1 MERREGQMT
10 PHRKQV
16 AILKET
22 YRAKQNTAPT
32 GSRRLVSLIL
42 CLCLFLSI
50 LPSGLMTTAL
60 AASGTD
66 TAPDS
71 GAAVTV
77 THKGSAVDSLS
88 LPQDE
93 RTTLTAVCSSGVT
106 DASYQW
112 QILADIASEL
122 WVNIYDATEQS
133 LVLSCALLNS
143 LADDTGSAYVRC
155 RVTASG
161 QTIDS
166 NVVCVTAAR
175 TIPVETGAED
185 EADANAAPTGRV
197 PALRAPARAPAAT
210 SEEYVEITINYLDAV
225 TGESIYKSYQAQ
237 IQRGTAYTSNVI
249 SPAYLGYAPFYN
261 AAAPSDKDAS
271 AAKDNATTIHLD
283 ISDSYSAPTY
293 VVNVYYKAIDV
304 PYAVRYYFQNIH
316 DDTYSENVGL
326 YSVSTAK
333 TGTIISD
340 KELKLPEGKAEGF
353 TKLYHYPEA
362 VAADGSTVFQCYYD
376 RNYYM
381 LKFDMDGGY
390 GTEPVYAR
398 YGTAFIVT
406 APTRHGYEFDGWD
419 DVTNGTGDGKADT
432 LPTTIP
438 AENRTYKALWRTVDT
453 TYTTV
458 YWLQNADDDQYSFIG
473 SVKGSAQSGMTVS
486 GSDSLQADTPLCGNT
501 DTTHAH
507 NTDCNPKNFN
517 QLVYNDTKTQKN
529 VTIKGDGSTTVNV
542 YYDRKAY
549 TLRFFY
555 AREDS
560 DGQFQLVGGTTY
572 PFGNKDKSFRR
583 PDPYNVDNLLDQVND
598 WGNIKNKPQLK
609 DEYTNTYIKR
619 TLDSN
624 GYTYY
629 YLELKARFDAD
640 LSTLWPGDCFKRVPV
655 QDTHHANDAYLY
667 MDKDQWGN
675 YAYLAGWNGEFKVK
689 YTLDNPNSTIK
700 GMFQRLDENL
710 LYGPDEVSED
720 SSDVINFLGYFCNG
734 ADVDWSKPWQWLY
747 KLYVPVLDGD
757 KTDLTYNGT
766 NYKLIKTIDTADNNT
781 DIPHQTQPT
790 LHGFEAS
797 DQHKEN
803 NPKTDDGRESFTA
816 QFFYQR
822 NSYTLTLHNY
832 NEALSTVKL
841 PYQTPLDNYVPKDP
855 AYPSTLEADAY
866 TFGGWYYSS
875 GCYEG
880 TKYQPGD
887 TMPAG
892 NITLYA
898 KWTPVTRTVRFFQ
911 TYDDMLA
918 YEKTDDN
925 TGPIHTSEVTHG
937 TRVGSV
943 KDPTDKSGHG
953 YVFSGWF
960 YMLAGKKTAYA
971 PQDIPVTRDLNV
983 FADWG
988 SHTAQPYLVHYALH
1002 TGEKDPEWTAALHTA
1017 SGGTVPGNNQTFT
1030 VSVGSETRTYVYLT
1044 SDKQFHRQ
1052 IAADSTGYAYQ
1063 GNTRTFYP
1071 KVGDP
1076 LNELYADF
1084 NTGCYPTLASHSIT
1098 VESESDKTAP
1108 KKNVFTFT
1116 YAHTTSISYT
1126 VEYRY
1131 ADNNELISSAPDNGS
1146 VKKFSNKAVVTERF
1160 AVIQDHI
1167 PDAFYKRLILAVKV
1181 EANGSVTSQD
1191 NVVVFYYTQ
1200 NKTHAPYAVHHML
1213 QTLDAALNNQS
1224 GLEKDTSGNYKNY
1237 AEDEARIQGI
1247 GKTGNTLHVTPQ
1259 TFSGFTVGNTGI
1271 QITTEITTAGTT
1283 TTEKNIT
1290 LSGTD
1295 FAITIDKNGTDLYVF
1310 YTRNQQ
1316 NYSVYYLKY
1325 GTPTTDLN
1333 NLVYD
1338 ADDPAHTSG
1347 VLADIKTN
1355 IGKFGQ
1361 TVTGNAKD
1369 IEGWSCVSDKQQTLL
1384 LRSDQKQNNI
1394 FFFYQPVQY
1403 SVDYQ
1408 VWTQG
1413 GGTVSPSKEV
1423 VEGDTPFTG
1432 STPTE
1437 KPGYRFD
1444 GWYLDETCTKPVTIV
1459 EGTVDL
1465 TKNKLVPNKSKLKA
1479 MPKDNTFYAKFVPVL
1494 GDLTITRSNASDDE
1508 GNGDRIFVYRIT
1520 TTKDP
1525 SFELFVSIK
1534 GNGSVTIKNMFCFT
1548 YTIEQQNGWS
1558 WRYADTSR
1566 TVTVTENKN
1575 QTVTFDSAPTTNKWL
1590 NGNSDRKVNGKR

>member
-1 MERREGQMT
+1 MT

-22 YRAKQNTAPT
+22 YRAKQNTTPT
-32 GSRRLVSLIL
+32 GFRRLVSLIL

-93 RTTLTAVCSSGVT
+93 RTTLTAVCASGVT

-112 QILADIASEL
+112 QILADVASEL

-133 LVLSCALLNS
+133 LALSCALLNS

-225 TGESIYKSYQAQ
+225 TRKSIYKSYQAQ
-237 IQRGTAYTSNVI
+237 IAKGTGYTSTVI

-261 AAAPSDKDAS
+261 MAAPSGTDTL
-271 AAKDNATTIHLD
+271 AANDDATTIHLN
-283 ISDSYSAPTY
+283 ILDSYSAPTY

-326 YSVSTAK
+326 YRVSAAK

-340 KELKLPEGKAEGF
+340 DTLKLLAGEAEGF

-406 APTRHGYEFDGWD
+406 APTRHGYEFFGWD
-419 DVTNGTGDGKADT
+419 DVTGGTGDGNPDT

-458 YWLQNADDDQYSFIG
+458 YWLQNADDNQYSFIG
-473 SVKGSAQSGMTVS
+473 SVKGSAQSGTTVS

-501 DTTHAH
+501 DTTHTH
-507 NTDCNPKNFN
+507 NNDCCPKNFD
-517 QLVYNDTKTQKN
+517 QLVYNDTMTDKE

-555 AREDS
+555 ARQNSAD
-560 DGQFQLVGGTTY
+560 QFQLVGGTTY
-572 PFGNKDKSFRR
+572 PFGNKTHDR
-583 PDPYNVDNLLDQVND
+583 PTSYNVDNLLYAVTD
-598 WGNIKNKPQLK
+598 WGNITGVPKLK
-609 DEYTNTYIKR
+609 DEYKGKYTKGTR
-619 TLDSN
+619 DSN

-629 YLELKARFDAD
+629 YLDLNARFDAD
-640 LSTLWPGDCFKRVPV
+640 LSTLWPGDCFDPVPV
-655 QDTHHANDAYLY
+655 QGTHYKNGANQY
-667 MDKDQWGN
+667 MGVGQWGH

-689 YTLDNPNSTIK
+689 YTLDHDNSTIK

-734 ADVDWSKPWQWLY
+734 ADVEWSKPWQWLY
-747 KLYVPVLDGD
+747 ELYVPVLDGE
-757 KTDLTYNGT
+757 TPGPIYNYKGT
-766 NYKLIKTIDTADNNT
+766 NYKLIKTIDTADNN
-781 DIPHQTQPT
+781 DKISHQTQPT
-790 LHGFEAS
+790 LHGFTTNG
-797 DQHKEN
+797 QQQQN
-803 NPKTDDGRESFTA
+803 NGVMSDGRKSFTA
-816 QFFYQR
+816 QFFYKR
-822 NSYTLTLHNY
+822 ESYTLTLHNY
-832 NEALSTVKL
+832 NEAVYTVEL
-841 PYQTPLDNYVPKDP
+841 PYQTPLDTYVSGKPT
-855 AYPSTLEADAY
+855 YPSTLEADAY

-875 GCYEG
+875 GCYDG
-880 TKYQPGD
+880 TEYHSGD
-887 TMPAG
+887 AMPAG
-892 NITLYA
+892 DIALYA

-918 YEKTDDN
+918 YEKT
-925 TGPIHTSEVTHG
+925 GSEADLIEPKKVAHG

-943 KDPTDKSGHG
+943 DDPKDNSGHN
-953 YVFSGWF
+953 YEFRGWF

-1002 TGEKDPEWTAALHTA
+1002 TGETDTEWTAALRTA
-1017 SGGTVPGNNQTFT
+1017 SGGTTPDNNQTFT

-1044 SDKQFHRQ
+1044 SDGQFHQQ

-1108 KKNVFTFT
+1108 VKNVFTFT
-1116 YAHTTSISYT
+1116 YAHATSISYT

-1181 EANGSVTSQD
+1181 DAVGNVTSQD
-1191 NVVVFYYTQ
+1191 NVVVFYYTK
-1200 NKTHAPYAVHHML
+1200 NNTHAPYAVHHML
-1213 QTLDAALNNQS
+1213 QTLDAALNDQS
-1224 GLEKDTSGNYKNY
+1224 GLETDANGNYQNY

-1247 GKTGNTLHVTPQ
+1247 GQTDSTLHVTPQ

-1271 QITTEITTAGTT
+1271 QITTKITTAGTT
-1283 TTEKNIT
+1283 TTERKIT

-1295 FAITIDKNGTDLYVF
+1295 FPITIDRNGTDLYVF
-1310 YTRNQQ
+1310 YTRSDQD
-1316 NYSVYYLKY
+1316 YRVYYLKY
-1325 GTPTTDLN
+1325 GTPTTDLSKLEYN
-1333 NLVYD
+1333 
-1338 ADDPAHTSG
+1338 AADPAHENG
-1347 VLADIKTN
+1347 VLAAVKPDS
-1355 IGKFGQ
+1355 GKFGQ
-1361 TVTGNAKD
+1361 TVTEKAIA

-1408 VWTQG
+1408 VWPQG

-1423 VEGDTPFTG
+1423 VEGDTSFEG

-1437 KPGYRFD
+1437 KPGYRFE
-1444 GWYLDETCTKPVTIV
+1444 GWYLDENCTTPVTAV
-1459 EGTVDL
+1459 EGTVDS
-1465 TKNKLVPNKSKLKA
+1465 TTNKLVPNKGKLEA
-1479 MPKDNTFYAKFVPVL
+1479 MPKGNTFYAKFVPVL
-1494 GDLTITRSNASDDE
+1494 GDLTITRSHASDE
-1508 GNGDRIFVYRIT
+1508 GNGDRVFVYRIT

-1534 GNGSVTIKNMFCFT
+1534 GNGSVTIKNLFCFT

-1558 WRYADTSR
+1558 WRYADTSQ
-1566 TVTVTENKN
+1566 TVTVTEKNN
-1575 QTVTFDSAPTTNKWL
+1575 QTVTFARTPVEDKWL
-1590 NGNSDRKVNGKR
+1590 NGNSDREVNRKR

>member
-22 YRAKQNTAPT
+22 YRAKQNTTPT
-32 GSRRLVSLIL
+32 GFRRLVSLIL

-93 RTTLTAVCSSGVT
+93 RTTLTAVCASDVT

-112 QILADIASEL
+112 QILADVASEL

-133 LVLSCALLNS
+133 LALSCALLNS

-175 TIPVETGAED
+175 TIPVEAGAED

-210 SEEYVEITINYLDAV
+210 SEEYVEIAINYLDAV
-225 TGESIYKSYQAQ
+225 TGKSIYKSYQAQ
-237 IQRGTAYTSNVI
+237 IKKGTSYTSNVI

-261 AAAPSDKDAS
+261 TAKPSDTNTSTAND
-271 AAKDNATTIHLD
+271 DATTIHLN
-283 ISDSYSAPTY
+283 ILDSYSAPTY

-340 KELKLPEGKAEGF
+340 DKLKLSAGEAEGF

-406 APTRHGYEFDGWD
+406 APTRHGYVFAGWD
-419 DVTNGTGDGKADT
+419 DVTGGTGDDHPDT

-438 AENRTYKALWRTVDT
+438 AKNRTYKALWRTVGT

-458 YWLQNADDDQYSFIG
+458 YWLQNADDDKYSFIG
-473 SVKGSAQSGMTVS
+473 SVKGNAQSGTTVS
-486 GSDSLQADTPLCGNT
+486 GGDTLTAKTPLCGNT
-501 DTTHAH
+501 AHTH
-507 NTDCNPKNFN
+507 NDDCYPPNFN
-517 QLVYNDTKTQKN
+517 QLVYNGAKTDQN

-555 AREDS
+555 ARENKNTH
-560 DGQFQLVGGTTY
+560 QFQLVGGTTY
-572 PFGNKDKSFRR
+572 PFGNTSFPR
-583 PDPYNVDNLLDQVND
+583 PNSYTVENLLAQVDD
-598 WGNIKNKPQLK
+598 WGNITGEPQLK
-609 DEYTNTYIKR
+609 TEYADKYTTGS
-619 TLDSN
+619 LVSGD
-624 GYTYY
+624 YTYY
-629 YLELKARFDAD
+629 YLDLNARFDAD
-640 LSTLWPGDCFKRVPV
+640 LSALWPGDCFKPVPV
-655 QDTHHANDAYLY
+655 QDTHYKNKANEH
-667 MDKDQWGN
+667 MGEGQWGH

-689 YTLDNPNSTIK
+689 YTLDHGNSTIK

-734 ADVDWSKPWQWLY
+734 ADVSWSKPWQWQY
-747 KLYVPVLDGD
+747 ELYVPVLDGQAFD
-757 KTDLTYNGT
+757 RTYNGK
-766 NYKLIKTIDTADNNT
+766 NYKLFKTIDTADNNE
-781 DIPHQTQPT
+781 DISDQTQPT
-790 LHGFEAS
+790 LHGFTTGGKQWEKNDDKS
-797 DQHKEN
+797 
-803 NPKTDDGRESFTA
+803 DGRKSFTA
-816 QFFYQR
+816 RFFYER
-822 NSYTLTLHNY
+822 EFYTLTLHNY
-832 NEALSTVKL
+832 NEAVSTFEL
-841 PYQTPLDNYVPKDP
+841 PYQTPLDNYVSGKPT
-855 AYPSTLEADAY
+855 YPSTLEADAY
-866 TFGGWYYSS
+866 TFDGWYYSS
-875 GCYEG
+875 GCYDG
-880 TKYQPGD
+880 TEYHSGD
-887 TMPAG
+887 AMPAG
-892 NITLYA
+892 DIALYA
-898 KWTPVTRTVRFFQ
+898 KWTPVTRAVRFFQ
-911 TYDDMLA
+911 TYDAMLA
-918 YEKTDDN
+918 YEKT
-925 TGPIHTSEVTHG
+925 GSEAGLIEPYKVAHG

-943 KDPTDKSGHG
+943 EDPKDNSGHN
-953 YVFSGWF
+953 YEFSGWF

-988 SHTAQPYLVHYALH
+988 SHTAQPYLIHYALH
-1002 TGEKDPEWTAALHTA
+1002 TGEKDTKWTAALHTA
-1017 SGGTVPGNNQTFT
+1017 SGQATPDNNQTFT

-1044 SDKQFHRQ
+1044 SDHRFHRQ

-1076 LNELYADF
+1076 LNELYAGF

-1108 KKNVFTFT
+1108 VKNVFTFT
-1116 YAHTTSISYT
+1116 YARAERIFYT

-1131 ADNNELISSAPDNGS
+1131 ADNNELISLAPDNGS
-1146 VKKFSNKAVVTERF
+1146 VKKSSDKAVVTERF
-1160 AVIQDHI
+1160 AVIQDYI
-1167 PDAFYKRLILAVKV
+1167 PDAFYKRLILAVNVDADGK
-1181 EANGSVTSQD
+1181 VTSQD
-1191 NVVVFYYTQ
+1191 NVVVFYYTK
-1200 NKTHAPYAVHHML
+1200 NNTHAPYAVHHML
-1213 QTLDAALNNQS
+1213 QTLDAALKDQS
-1224 GLEKDTSGNYKNY
+1224 ELETDANGNYKYY

-1247 GKTGNTLHVTPQ
+1247 GETGRTLSVTPQ

-1283 TTEKNIT
+1283 TTERKIT
-1290 LSGTD
+1290 RSGTD
-1295 FAITIDKNGTDLYVF
+1295 FAITIDQNGTDLYVF

-1316 NYSVYYLKY
+1316 EYSVYYLKY

-1333 NLVYD
+1333 NLVYNGD
-1338 ADDPAHTSG
+1338 SAHENG
-1347 VLADIKTN
+1347 VLAAVKPDS
-1355 IGKFGQ
+1355 GKFGQ
-1361 TVTGNAKD
+1361 TVTEKAIA

-1408 VWTQG
+1408 VWPQG

-1423 VEGDTPFTG
+1423 VEGDTSFEG
-1432 STPTE
+1432 STPTA
-1437 KPGYRFD
+1437 KPGYRFER
-1444 GWYLDETCTKPVTIV
+1444 WYLDENCTTPVTDQ
-1459 EGTVDL
+1459 GTVVS
-1465 TKNKLVPNKSKLKA
+1465 TTNRLVPNKSELEA
-1479 MPKDNTFYAKFVPVL
+1479 MPKVNTFYAKFVPVL
-1494 GDLTITRSNASDDE
+1494 GDLTITRSHASNE
-1508 GNGDRIFVYRIT
+1508 GKGDRVFVYRIKAT
-1520 TTKDP
+1520 EDP

-1534 GNGSVTIKNMFCFT
+1534 GNGSVTIKNLFCFT

-1558 WRYADTSR
+1558 WRYADTSQ
-1566 TVTVTENKN
+1566 TVTVTEGGNAE
-1575 QTVTFDSAPTTNKWL
+1575 VTFASAPARNKWL
-1590 NGNSDRKVNGKR
+1590 NGSSDRKVNGKR

>member
-1 MERREGQMT
+1 
-10 PHRKQV
+10 
-16 AILKET
+16 
-22 YRAKQNTAPT
+22 
-32 GSRRLVSLIL
+32 
-42 CLCLFLSI
+42 
-50 LPSGLMTTAL
+50 MTTAL

-93 RTTLTAVCSSGVT
+93 RTTLTAVCASDVT

-133 LVLSCALLNS
+133 LALSCALLNS

-161 QTIDS
+161 HTIDS

-225 TGESIYKSYQAQ
+225 TGKSIYKSYQAQ
-237 IQRGTAYTSNVI
+237 IAKGTGYTSNVI

-261 AAAPSDKDAS
+261 TANPSGTDTS
-271 AAKDNATTIHLD
+271 AAIDDATTIHLD
-283 ISDSYSAPTY
+283 ILDSYSAPTY

-316 DDTYSENVGL
+316 DDTYSEDVGL
-326 YSVSTAK
+326 YRVSAAK

-340 KELKLPEGKAEGF
+340 KALKLPEGKAEGF

-406 APTRHGYEFDGWD
+406 APTRHGYEFVGWD
-419 DVTNGTGDGKADT
+419 DVTGGTGDGNRDT

-473 SVKGSAQSGMTVS
+473 SVKGSAQSGTTVS
-486 GSDSLQADTPLCGNT
+486 GSDSLRANTPLCGNS
-501 DTTHAH
+501 DTAH
-507 NTDCNPKNFN
+507 IHNDDCYPQNFD
-517 QLVYNDTKTQKN
+517 QLVYNDAKTQKN
-529 VTIKGDGSTTVNV
+529 VTINGDGSTTVNV

-555 AREDS
+555 AREDKNTH
-560 DGQFQLVGGTTY
+560 QFQLVGGTTY
-572 PFGNKDKSFRR
+572 PFGNKGTSFRR
-583 PDPYNVDNLLDQVND
+583 PEPYNVEKLLAAVTA
-598 WGNIKNKPQLK
+598 WGNITGKPQLK
-609 DEYTNTYIKR
+609 DEYADKYTP
-619 TLDSN
+619 DSLVS
-624 GYTYY
+624 GDYTYY
-629 YLELKARFDAD
+629 YLDLNARFDAD
-640 LSTLWPGDCFKRVPV
+640 LSTLWPGDCFERVRV
-655 QDTHHANDAYLY
+655 QGTHHANDAYLY
-667 MDKDQWGN
+667 MDNDQWGN

-689 YTLDNPNSTIK
+689 YTHDKANSTIK

-710 LYGPDEVSED
+710 LYDSSEG
-720 SSDVINFLGYFCNG
+720 SSDVVNFLGYFCNG
-734 ADVDWSKPWQWLY
+734 ADVDWIKPWQWLY
-747 KLYVPVLDGD
+747 ELYVPVLDGE
-757 KTDLTYNGT
+757 TPGPIYNYKGT
-766 NYKLIKTIDTADNNT
+766 NYKLIKTIDTADNNRGIS
-781 DIPHQTQPT
+781 DQTQPT
-790 LHGFEAS
+790 LHGFKVF
-797 DQHKEN
+797 DQQPKD
-803 NPKTDDGRESFTA
+803 NPKTVDGRESFTA
-816 QFFYQR
+816 RFFYER
-822 NSYTLTLHNY
+822 ESYTLTLHNY
-832 NEALSTVKL
+832 NEAESTSEL
-841 PYQTPLDNYVPKDP
+841 PYQTPLDTYVRDEPT
-855 AYPSTLEADAY
+855 YPSTLEADAY

-875 GCYEG
+875 GCYDG

-892 NITLYA
+892 DIALYA

-911 TYDDMLA
+911 TYDDMLD
-918 YEKTDDN
+918 YEKTGN
-925 TGPIHTSEVTHG
+925 EAGLIKTYNVAHG

-943 KDPTDKSGHG
+943 PNPEDESGHD
-953 YVFSGWF
+953 YAFNGWF

-1002 TGEKDPEWTAALHTA
+1002 TGETETKWTAALHTA
-1017 SGGTVPGNNQTFT
+1017 SGETAPGNNQTFT

-1044 SDKQFHRQ
+1044 SDHRFHRQ

-1098 VESESDKTAP
+1098 VEFESDKTAP
-1108 KKNVFTFT
+1108 VKNVFTFT
-1116 YAHTTSISYT
+1116 YAHATSISYT

-1131 ADNNELISSAPDNGS
+1131 ADNNELISSAPYSGKVPKSSD
-1146 VKKFSNKAVVTERF
+1146 KAVVTERF

-1181 EANGSVTSQD
+1181 DADGKVTSQD

-1224 GLEKDTSGNYKNY
+1224 ELEKDTSGNYKYY

-1247 GKTGNTLHVTPQ
+1247 GQTGSTLPVTPQ

-1271 QITTEITTAGTT
+1271 QITTAGTT
-1283 TTEKNIT
+1283 PTKMETTP
-1290 LSGTD
+1290 SGTY
-1295 FAITIDKNGTDLYVF
+1295 FPITIDQNGTDLYVF
-1310 YTRNQQ
+1310 YTRSNQ

-1325 GTPTTDLN
+1325 GTSTKDLSK
-1333 NLVYD
+1333 LVYN

-1347 VLADIKTN
+1347 VLAAVKPDS
-1355 IGKFGQ
+1355 GKFGQ
-1361 TVTGNAKD
+1361 TVTAKAIA

-1384 LRSDQKQNNI
+1384 LRSDEKQNNI
-1394 FFFYQPVQY
+1394 FFFYLPVQY
-1403 SVDYQ
+1403 RVDYQ
-1408 VWTQG
+1408 VWPQG

-1423 VEGDTPFTG
+1423 VEGDTLFKG

-1437 KPGYRFD
+1437 KPGYRFA
-1444 GWYLDETCTKPVTIV
+1444 GWYLDENCTEPVTDV
-1459 EGTVDL
+1459 EGTVYS
-1465 TKNKLVPNKSKLKA
+1465 TTNRLVPNKSKLEA

-1494 GDLTITRSNASDDE
+1494 GDLTITRSHASNE
-1508 GNGDRIFVYRIT
+1508 GKGDRVFVYRI
-1520 TTKDP
+1520 KAAEDP

-1534 GNGSVTIKNMFCFT
+1534 GNGSVTIKDLFCFT

-1558 WRYADTSR
+1558 WRYADTS
-1566 TVTVTENKN
+1566 
-1575 QTVTFDSAPTTNKWL
+1575 QTVKVTKDGNAEVTFAGAPTKDKWL
-1590 NGNSDRKVNGKR
+1590 NGSSDRKVNGKR

>member
-1 MERREGQMT
+1 
-10 PHRKQV
+10 
-16 AILKET
+16 
-22 YRAKQNTAPT
+22 
-32 GSRRLVSLIL
+32 
-42 CLCLFLSI
+42 
-50 LPSGLMTTAL
+50 MTTAL

-93 RTTLTAVCSSGVT
+93 RTTLTAVCASDVT

-133 LVLSCALLNS
+133 LALSCALLNS

-210 SEEYVEITINYLDAV
+210 SGEYVEITINYLDAV
-225 TGESIYKSYQAQ
+225 TGKSIYKSYQAQ
-237 IQRGTAYTSNVI
+237 IAKGTGYTSNVI

-261 AAAPSDKDAS
+261 AAKPSGTDTL
-271 AAKDNATTIHLD
+271 AANDDATTIHLN
-283 ISDSYSAPTY
+283 ILDSYSAPTY

-316 DDTYSENVGL
+316 DDTYSEDVGL
-326 YSVSTAK
+326 YRVAAAK

-340 KELKLPEGKAEGF
+340 EALKLTDSEKAKGF

-406 APTRHGYEFDGWD
+406 APTRHGYEFFGWD
-419 DVTNGTGDGKADT
+419 DVTDGTGDGNPDT

-438 AENRTYKALWRTVDT
+438 AKNRTYKALWRTVDT

-458 YWLQNADDDQYSFIG
+458 YWLQNADDNEYSFIG
-473 SVKGSAQSGMTVS
+473 SVKGNAQSGTTVS
-486 GSDSLQADTPLCGNT
+486 GSDSLRADTPLCGNS
-501 DTTHAH
+501 DTAHTH
-507 NTDCNPKNFN
+507 NTACYPKNFD
-517 QLVYNDTKTQKN
+517 QLVYNDTMTDKE

-555 AREDS
+555 ARKNSAD
-560 DGQFQLVGGTTY
+560 QFQLVGGTTY
-572 PFGNKDKSFRR
+572 PFGNTSFPR
-583 PDPYNVDNLLDQVND
+583 PDPYNVENLLAKVKVTD
-598 WGNIKNKPQLK
+598 WGNIKNEPQLK
-609 DEYTNTYIKR
+609 DEYTNTYTKR
-619 TLDSN
+619 TLDSD

-640 LSTLWPGDCFKRVPV
+640 LSALWPGDCFKRVPV
-655 QDTHHANDAYLY
+655 QGTHHANDAYLY
-667 MDKDQWGN
+667 MDNDQWGN

-689 YTLDNPNSTIK
+689 YTHDNANSTIK

-710 LYGPDEVSED
+710 LYDSSEG
-720 SSDVINFLGYFCNG
+720 SSDVVNFLGYFCNG

-747 KLYVPVLDGD
+747 KLYVPVLDGETPD
-757 KTDLTYNGT
+757 PIYEYDGKKYT
-766 NYKLIKTIDTADNNT
+766 LIKTIDTADNN
-781 DIPHQTQPT
+781 DGISHQTQPT
-790 LHGFEAS
+790 LHGFTTNGQQQLDNHDTS
-797 DQHKEN
+797 
-803 NPKTDDGRESFTA
+803 DGRESFTA
-816 QFFYQR
+816 QFFYER
-822 NSYTLTLHNY
+822 ESYTLTLHNY
-832 NEALSTVKL
+832 NEAESTSEL
-841 PYQTPLDNYVPKDP
+841 PYQTPLDTYVRDEPT
-855 AYPSTLEADAY
+855 YPSKLEADAY

-911 TYDDMLA
+911 TYDAMLA
-918 YEKTDDN
+918 YEKTGN
-925 TGPIHTSEVTHG
+925 EAGLIKASEVAHG
-937 TRVGSV
+937 AKVGSV
-943 KDPTDKSGHG
+943 ENPTDNSGHR
-953 YVFSGWF
+953 YDFSGWF

-1002 TGEKDPEWTAALHTA
+1002 TGETETKWTDALDTA
-1017 SGGTVPGNNQTFT
+1017 SGGTAPGNNQTFT

-1108 KKNVFTFT
+1108 VKNVFTFT
-1116 YAHTTSISYT
+1116 YAHTESISYT

-1131 ADNNELISSAPDNGS
+1131 ADNNELIPSAPNSGS

-1160 AVIQDHI
+1160 AVIQDYI

-1181 EANGSVTSQD
+1181 DADGKVTSQD
-1191 NVVVFYYTQ
+1191 NVVVFYYTK

-1224 GLEKDTSGNYKNY
+1224 ELEKDTSGNYKYY

-1247 GKTGNTLHVTPQ
+1247 GQTGSTLHVTPQ

-1271 QITTEITTAGTT
+1271 QITTAGTT
-1283 TTEKNIT
+1283 PTKMETTP
-1290 LSGTD
+1290 SGTY
-1295 FAITIDKNGTDLYVF
+1295 FPITIDQNGTDLYVF
-1310 YTRNQQ
+1310 YTRSNQ

-1325 GTPTTDLN
+1325 GTSTKDLSK
-1333 NLVYD
+1333 LVYN

-1347 VLADIKTN
+1347 VLAAVKPDS
-1355 IGKFGQ
+1355 GKFGQ
-1361 TVTGNAKD
+1361 TVTAKAIA

-1384 LRSDQKQNNI
+1384 LRSDEKQNNI

-1423 VEGDTPFTG
+1423 VEGDTPFEG

-1444 GWYLDETCTKPVTIV
+1444 GWYLDENCTKHVTAV
-1459 EGTVDL
+1459 EGTVDS
-1465 TKNKLVPNKSKLKA
+1465 TTNRLVPNKSKLEA

-1494 GDLTITRSNASDDE
+1494 GDLTITRSNASNE
-1508 GNGDRIFVYRIT
+1508 GKGDRVFVYRIT

-1534 GNGSVTIKNMFCFT
+1534 GNGSVTIKNLFCFT

-1558 WRYADTSR
+1558 WRYADTSQ
-1566 TVTVTENKN
+1566 TVKVTEGGSNA
-1575 QTVTFDSAPTTNKWL
+1575 VTFASAPARNKWL
-1590 NGNSDRKVNGKR
+1590 NGSSDREVNRKR

>member
-1 MERREGQMT
+1 
-10 PHRKQV
+10 
-16 AILKET
+16 
-22 YRAKQNTAPT
+22 
-32 GSRRLVSLIL
+32 
-42 CLCLFLSI
+42 
-50 LPSGLMTTAL
+50 MTTAL

-93 RTTLTAVCSSGVT
+93 RTTLTAVCASDVT

-112 QILADIASEL
+112 QILADVASEL

-133 LVLSCALLNS
+133 LALSCALLNS

-175 TIPVETGAED
+175 TIPVEAGAED

-210 SEEYVEITINYLDAV
+210 SEEYVEIAINYLDAV
-225 TGESIYKSYQAQ
+225 TRKSIYKSYQAQ
-237 IQRGTAYTSNVI
+237 IKKGTSYTSNVI

-261 AAAPSDKDAS
+261 TAKPSGTDTS
-271 AAKDNATTIHLD
+271 AATDDATTIHLN
-283 ISDSYSAPTY
+283 ILDSYSAPTY

-326 YSVSTAK
+326 YRVSAAK

-340 KELKLPEGKAEGF
+340 DKLKLSAGEAEGF

-406 APTRHGYEFDGWD
+406 APTRHGYEFFGWD
-419 DVTNGTGDGKADT
+419 DVTGGTGDGNPDT

-438 AENRTYKALWRTVDT
+438 AKNRTYKALWRTVDT

-473 SVKGSAQSGMTVS
+473 SVKDSAQSGTTVS
-486 GSDSLQADTPLCGNT
+486 GSDSLRADTPLCGNT
-501 DTTHAH
+501 DTTHTH
-507 NTDCNPKNFN
+507 DTDCYPQNFD
-517 QLVYNDTKTQKN
+517 QLVYNDAKTQKN

-555 AREDS
+555 ARENKNTH
-560 DGQFQLVGGTTY
+560 QFQLVGGTTY
-572 PFGNKDKSFRR
+572 PFGNTAYDR
-583 PDPYNVDNLLDQVND
+583 PTSYTVENLLAAVTA
-598 WGNIKNKPQLK
+598 WGDITGEPQLK
-609 DEYTNTYIKR
+609 TEYADKYTK
-619 TLDSN
+619 DSLVS
-624 GYTYY
+624 GDYTYY
-629 YLELKARFDAD
+629 YLDLNARFDAN
-640 LSTLWPGDCFKRVPV
+640 LAKLWPGDCFKPVPV
-655 QDTHHANDAYLY
+655 QGTHYKNGANQY
-667 MDKDQWGN
+667 MGEGQWGR
-675 YAYLAGWNGEFKVK
+675 YAYQAGWNGEFKVK

-710 LYGPDEVSED
+710 LYGPGEVSED
-720 SSDVINFLGYFCNG
+720 SSNVINFLGYFCNG
-734 ADVDWSKPWQWLY
+734 ADVDWSKPWQWE
-747 KLYVPVLDGD
+747 LYVPVLDGE
-757 KTDLTYNGT
+757 TSDLIYEYAGKKYT
-766 NYKLIKTIDTADNNT
+766 LFKTIDTADNNT
-781 DIPHQTQPT
+781 IIGEQTQPT
-790 LHGFEAS
+790 LHGFTTNG
-797 DQHKEN
+797 QQQQN
-803 NPKTDDGRESFTA
+803 NPVMSDGRESYTA
-816 QFFYQR
+816 RFFYER
-822 NSYTLTLHNY
+822 ESYTLTLHNY
-832 NEALSTVKL
+832 NEAVSTFEL
-841 PYQTPLDNYVPKDP
+841 PYQTPLDTYVRDEPKH
-855 AYPSTLEADAY
+855 PSKLEAGAY

-898 KWTPVTRTVRFFQ
+898 KWTPVERTVRFFQ

-918 YEKTDDN
+918 YEKT
-925 TGPIHTSEVTHG
+925 GSEASLIEPKKVAHG

-943 KDPTDKSGHG
+943 DDPIDASGHN
-953 YVFSGWF
+953 YEFSGWF

-1002 TGEKDPEWTAALHTA
+1002 TGEKDTEWTAALHTA
-1017 SGGTVPGNNQTFT
+1017 SGGTAPDNNQTFT

-1108 KKNVFTFT
+1108 KENVFTFT

-1131 ADNNELISSAPDNGS
+1131 ADNNELISSAPNSGRETKS
-1146 VKKFSNKAVVTERF
+1146 SAKAVVTERF
-1160 AVIQDHI
+1160 AVIQNYI

-1181 EANGSVTSQD
+1181 EADGKVTSQD
-1191 NVVVFYYTQ
+1191 NVVVFYYTK
-1200 NKTHAPYAVHHML
+1200 NNTHAPYAVHHML
-1213 QTLDAALNNQS
+1213 QTLDAALHNQS
-1224 GLEKDTSGNYKNY
+1224 GLETDANGNYQNY

-1247 GKTGNTLHVTPQ
+1247 GQTGRTLPVTPQ

-1283 TTEKNIT
+1283 TTERKIT

-1295 FAITIDKNGTDLYVF
+1295 FPITIDRNGTDLYVF

-1316 NYSVYYLKY
+1316 KYNVYYLKY

-1338 ADDPAHTSG
+1338 ADDPAHENG
-1347 VLADIKTN
+1347 VLANVTTSR
-1355 IGKFGQ
+1355 GKFGQ
-1361 TVTGNAKD
+1361 TVTENAKD
-1369 IEGWSCVSDKQQTLL
+1369 IAGWSCVSDKQQTLL
-1384 LRSDQKQNNI
+1384 LRSDEKQNNI

-1403 SVDYQ
+1403 NVDYQ
-1408 VWTQG
+1408 VWPQG

-1423 VEGDTPFTG
+1423 VEGDTSFEG

-1437 KPGYRFD
+1437 KPGYRFE
-1444 GWYLDETCTKPVTIV
+1444 GWYLDENCTEPVTVV
-1459 EGTVDL
+1459 EGTVDP
-1465 TKNKLVPNKSKLKA
+1465 TTNRLVPDKSELEA
-1479 MPKDNTFYAKFVPVL
+1479 MPKVNTFYAKFVPVL
-1494 GDLTITRSNASDDE
+1494 GDLTITRSHASNE
-1508 GNGDRIFVYRIT
+1508 GKGDRVFVYRIKAT
-1520 TTKDP
+1520 EDP

-1534 GNGSVTIKNMFCFT
+1534 GNGSVTIKNLFCFT

-1558 WRYADTSR
+1558 WRYADTSQ
-1566 TVTVTENKN
+1566 TVTVTEDDCKV
-1575 QTVTFDSAPTTNKWL
+1575 VTFGNAAVKNKWL
-1590 NGNSDRKVNGKR
+1590 NGNSEREVNRKR

>member
-1 MERREGQMT
+1 M
-10 PHRKQV
+10 
-16 AILKET
+16 KET
-22 YRAKQNTAPT
+22 YRAKQNTTPT

-93 RTTLTAVCSSGVT
+93 RTTLTAVCASDVT

-133 LVLSCALLNS
+133 LALSCALLNS

-166 NVVCVTAAR
+166 NIVCVTAAR

-197 PALRAPARAPAAT
+197 PALRAPARTPAAT

-225 TGESIYKSYQAQ
+225 TKESIYKSYQAQ
-237 IQRGTAYTSNVI
+237 IAKGTGYTSNVI

-261 AAAPSDKDAS
+261 MANPSGTVTS
-271 AAKDNATTIHLD
+271 AAINDATTIHLN
-283 ISDSYSAPTY
+283 ITTSYSAPTY

-316 DDTYSENVGL
+316 DDTYSEDVGL
-326 YSVSTAK
+326 YRVSAAK

-340 KELKLPEGKAEGF
+340 DALKLSAGEAEGF

-406 APTRHGYEFDGWD
+406 APTRHGYEFVGWD
-419 DVTNGTGDGKADT
+419 DMTGGEGDGNPDT

-438 AENRTYKALWRTVDT
+438 AKNRTYKALWRTVDT

-458 YWLQNADDDQYSFIG
+458 YWLQNADDNEYSFIG
-473 SVKGSAQSGMTVS
+473 SVKGNAQSGTTVS
-486 GSDSLQADTPLCGNT
+486 GSDSLRADTPLCGNN
-501 DTTHAH
+501 DTTHIH
-507 NTDCNPKNFN
+507 DSNCCPKNFN
-517 QLVYNDTKTQKN
+517 QLVYNSTKTDQV
-529 VTIKGDGSTTVNV
+529 VTINGDGSTTVNV

-555 AREDS
+555 ARKDNS
-560 DGQFQLVGGTTY
+560 TGQFQLVGGTTY
-572 PFGNKDKSFRR
+572 PFGNTAFPR
-583 PDPYNVDNLLDQVND
+583 PTSYTVDNLLDAVND
-598 WGNIKNKPQLK
+598 WGNIKNEPQLK
-609 DEYTNTYIKR
+609 TAYKNTYTMD

-629 YLELKARFDAD
+629 YLELTARFDAD
-640 LSTLWPGDCFKRVPV
+640 LSTLWPGDCFKPVPV
-655 QDTHHANDAYLY
+655 QDIHYKNGANQH
-667 MDKDQWGN
+667 MGEGQWGH

-689 YTLDNPNSTIK
+689 YTLDHDNSTIK

-710 LYGPDEVSED
+710 LYGPDEGPSNE
-720 SSDVINFLGYFCNG
+720 INFLGYFCNG

-747 KLYVPVLDGD
+747 ELYVPVLDGE
-757 KTDLTYNGT
+757 TPDLIYEYDGKS
-766 NYKLIKTIDTADNNT
+766 YKLFKTIDTADNNRE
-781 DIPHQTQPT
+781 ISHQTQPT
-790 LHGFEAS
+790 LHGFTTGG
-797 DQHKEN
+797 QQQQN
-803 NPKTDDGRESFTA
+803 NPVMSDGRESYTA
-816 QFFYQR
+816 RFFYER
-822 NSYTLTLHNY
+822 ESYTLTLHNY
-832 NEALSTVKL
+832 NEAVSTVKL
-841 PYQTPLDNYVPKDP
+841 PYQTPLAPSVPQEPD
-855 AYPSTLEADAY
+855 YPSKLEAGAY
-866 TFGGWYYSS
+866 TFDGWYYSS
-875 GCYEG
+875 GCYDG
-880 TKYQPGD
+880 TEYQSGD
-887 TMPAG
+887 AMPAG
-892 NITLYA
+892 DITLYA

-918 YEKTDDN
+918 YEKTGDI
-925 TGPIHTSEVTHG
+925 TGLIQISEVTHG
-937 TRVGSV
+937 AKVGSV
-943 KDPTDKSGHG
+943 TNPTDKSGHS
-953 YVFSGWF
+953 YDFSGWF
-960 YMLAGKKTAYA
+960 YMLAGKKTAYT

-1002 TGEKDPEWTAALHTA
+1002 TGETDTEWTAALHTA
-1017 SGGTVPGNNQTFT
+1017 SGGTTPDNNQTFT
-1030 VSVGSETRTYVYLT
+1030 VSVAGETRTYVYLT
-1044 SDKQFHRQ
+1044 SDKRFHQQ

-1098 VESESDKTAP
+1098 VEFESNKTAP
-1108 KKNVFTFT
+1108 VKNVFTFT
-1116 YAHTTSISYT
+1116 YARATSISYT

-1131 ADNNELISSAPDNGS
+1131 ADNNELISSAPYSGRVPKSSD
-1146 VKKFSNKAVVTERF
+1146 KAVVTERF
-1160 AVIQDHI
+1160 AVIQDYI

-1181 EANGSVTSQD
+1181 DADGYVTSQD
-1191 NVVVFYYTQ
+1191 NVVVFYYTK
-1200 NKTHAPYAVHHML
+1200 NNTHAPYAVHHML
-1213 QTLDAALNNQS
+1213 QTLDAALHNQS
-1224 GLEKDTSGNYKNY
+1224 GLEKDASGNYKNY

-1247 GKTGNTLHVTPQ
+1247 GQTGSTLPVTPQ
-1259 TFSGFTVGNTGI
+1259 IFSGFTVGNTGI

-1295 FAITIDKNGTDLYVF
+1295 FPITIDKNGTDLYVF

-1316 NYSVYYLKY
+1316 EYNVYYLKY
-1325 GTPTTDLN
+1325 GTSTQDLST
-1333 NLVYD
+1333 LVYNP
-1338 ADDPAHTSG
+1338 ADPAHENG
-1347 VLADIKTN
+1347 VLAAVKPDS
-1355 IGKFGQ
+1355 GKFGQ
-1361 TVTGNAKD
+1361 TVTETAKD
-1369 IEGWSCVSDKQQTLL
+1369 IAGWSCVSDEQQTLL
-1384 LRSDQKQNNI
+1384 LRSDEKQNNI
-1394 FFFYQPVQY
+1394 FFFYLPVQY

-1408 VWTQG
+1408 VWPQG

-1423 VEGDTPFTG
+1423 VEGDTSFKG
-1432 STPTE
+1432 STPTA
-1437 KPGYRFD
+1437 KPGYRFA
-1444 GWYLDETCTKPVTIV
+1444 GWYLDETCRKPVTVV
-1459 EGTVDL
+1459 EGTVDS
-1465 TKNKLVPNKSKLKA
+1465 TTNRLVPNKSKLEA

-1494 GDLTITRSNASDDE
+1494 GDLTITRSNASSDE
-1508 GNGDRIFVYRIT
+1508 GSGDRIFVYRI
-1520 TTKDP
+1520 KAAEDP

-1558 WRYADTSR
+1558 WRYADTSQ
-1566 TVTVTENKN
+1566 TVKVTENNN
-1575 QTVTFDSAPTTNKWL
+1575 QTVTFGNAAVENKWL
-1590 NGNSDRKVNGKR
+1590 NGSSEREVNRKR

>member
-1 MERREGQMT
+1 MT

-22 YRAKQNTAPT
+22 YRAKQNTTPT
-32 GSRRLVSLIL
+32 GFRRLVSLIL

-93 RTTLTAVCSSGVT
+93 RTTLTAVCASDVT

-112 QILADIASEL
+112 QILADVASEL

-133 LVLSCALLNS
+133 LALSCALLNS

-225 TGESIYKSYQAQ
+225 TRKSIYKSYQAQ
-237 IQRGTAYTSNVI
+237 IAKGTGYTSNVI

-261 AAAPSDKDAS
+261 AAAPSGADTS
-271 AAKDNATTIHLD
+271 AANDDATTIHLN
-283 ISDSYSAPTY
+283 ILDSYSAPTY

-326 YSVSTAK
+326 YSVSAAK

-419 DVTNGTGDGKADT
+419 DVTDGTGDGDPDT

-438 AENRTYKALWRTVDT
+438 AKNRTYKALWRTVDT

-473 SVKGSAQSGMTVS
+473 SVKGSAPSGTTVS
-486 GSDSLQADTPLCGNT
+486 GGDSLQADTPLCGNT
-501 DTTHAH
+501 EHKH
-507 NTDCNPKNFN
+507 NSDCYPPNFN

-555 AREDS
+555 ARENKNTH
-560 DGQFQLVGGTTY
+560 QFQLVGGTTY
-572 PFGNKDKSFRR
+572 PFGNKGTSFHR
-583 PDPYNVDNLLDQVND
+583 PDPYNVENLLDKVTA
-598 WGNIKNKPQLK
+598 WGNITGVPQLK
-609 DEYTNTYIKR
+609 TEYMNTYTTG

-629 YLELKARFDAD
+629 YLDLNARFDAD
-640 LSTLWPGDCFKRVPV
+640 LSTLQPGDCFKPVRVAE
-655 QDTHHANDAYLY
+655 THTSNKANEY
-667 MDKDQWGN
+667 MGEGQWGH

-689 YTLDNPNSTIK
+689 YTLDHDNSTIK

-710 LYGPDEVSED
+710 LYGPGEGPSNE
-720 SSDVINFLGYFCNG
+720 INFLGYFCNG
-734 ADVDWSKPWQWLY
+734 ADVDWSQPWQWLY
-747 KLYVPVLDGD
+747 ELYVPVLDGE
-757 KTDLTYNGT
+757 TPDLIYEYAGKK
-766 NYKLIKTIDTADNNT
+766 YKLFKTIDTADNN
-781 DIPHQTQPT
+781 DGISHQTQPT
-790 LHGFEAS
+790 LHGFTT
-797 DQHKEN
+797 DGQQQQN
-803 NPKTDDGRESFTA
+803 NGVMSDGRESYTA
-816 QFFYQR
+816 RFFYER
-822 NSYTLTLHNY
+822 EPYTLTLHNY
-832 NEALSTVKL
+832 NEAVFTVEL
-841 PYQTPLDNYVPKDP
+841 PYQTPLDKYVSGEPT
-855 AYPSTLEADAY
+855 YPSTLEAGAY

-875 GCYEG
+875 GCYDG

-887 TMPAG
+887 IMPAG
-892 NITLYA
+892 DIALYA

-918 YEKTDDN
+918 YEKTGST
-925 TGPIHTSEVTHG
+925 TGPIHTYKVAHG

-943 KDPTDKSGHG
+943 PNPEDESGHD
-953 YVFSGWF
+953 YAFNGWF

-1002 TGEKDPEWTAALHTA
+1002 TGEKDTEWTAALHTA
-1017 SGGTVPGNNQTFT
+1017 SGQATPDNNQTFT

-1044 SDKQFHRQ
+1044 SDHRFHQQ

-1098 VESESDKTAP
+1098 VEFESDKTAP
-1108 KKNVFTFT
+1108 VKNVFTFT
-1116 YAHTTSISYT
+1116 YACATSISYT

-1131 ADNNELISSAPDNGS
+1131 ADNNELISLAPDNGS
-1146 VKKFSNKAVVTERF
+1146 VKKSSDKAVVTERF
-1160 AVIQDHI
+1160 AVIQDYI

-1181 EANGSVTSQD
+1181 DADGKVTSQD

-1213 QTLDAALNNQS
+1213 QTLDAALHNHS
-1224 GLEKDTSGNYKNY
+1224 ELETDANGNYKYY
-1237 AEDEARIQGI
+1237 AEDEAHIQGI
-1247 GKTGNTLHVTPQ
+1247 GETGSTLPVTPQ
-1259 TFSGFTVGNTGI
+1259 AFSGFTVGNTGI
-1271 QITTEITTAGTT
+1271 QITTAGTT
-1283 TTEKNIT
+1283 TTEMKIT
-1290 LSGTD
+1290 PSGTY
-1295 FAITIDKNGTDLYVF
+1295 FPITIDPNGTDLYVF
-1310 YTRNQQ
+1310 YTRSDQ

-1325 GTPTTDLN
+1325 GTPTKDLSK
-1333 NLVYD
+1333 LVYNGGSV
-1338 ADDPAHTSG
+1338 HENG
-1347 VLADIKTN
+1347 VLAAVKSGS
-1355 IGKFGQ
+1355 GKFGQ
-1361 TVTGNAKD
+1361 TVTEEAIA
-1369 IEGWSCVSDKQQTLL
+1369 IEGWSCVSDAQQPLL
-1384 LRSDQKQNNI
+1384 LRSNDTQNNI
-1394 FFFYQPVQY
+1394 FFFYRPVQY
-1403 SVDYQ
+1403 NVDYL
-1408 VWTQG
+1408 VWPQG

-1437 KPGYRFD
+1437 KPGYRFV
-1444 GWYLDETCTKPVTIV
+1444 GWYLDENCIKPVTAV
-1459 EGTVDL
+1459 EGTVYS
-1465 TKNKLVPNKSKLKA
+1465 TTNRLVPNKSELEA
-1479 MPKDNTFYAKFVPVL
+1479 MPKVNTFYAKFVPVL
-1494 GDLTITRSNASDDE
+1494 GDLTITRSNAFDE
-1508 GNGDRIFVYRIT
+1508 GNGKRIFVYRIT
-1520 TTKDP
+1520 TTEDP

-1534 GNGSVTIKNMFCFT
+1534 GSDSVTIKNMFCFT

-1558 WRYADTSR
+1558 WRYKDTSQ
-1566 TVTVTENKN
+1566 TVKVTEKNN
-1575 QTVTFDSAPTTNKWL
+1575 QTVTFADAPTTNKWL
-1590 NGNSDRKVNGKR
+1590 NGSSDRKVNGKR

>member
-1 MERREGQMT
+1 M
-10 PHRKQV
+10 
-16 AILKET
+16 KET
-22 YRAKQNTAPT
+22 YRAKQNTTPT

-93 RTTLTAVCSSGVT
+93 RTTLTAVCASDVT

-133 LVLSCALLNS
+133 LALSCALLNS

-197 PALRAPARAPAAT
+197 PALRAPARPPAAT

-225 TGESIYKSYQAQ
+225 TRKSIYKSYQAQ
-237 IQRGTAYTSNVI
+237 IAKGTGYTSNVI

-261 AAAPSDKDAS
+261 TANPSGTDTS
-271 AAKDNATTIHLD
+271 AAINDATTIHLN
-283 ISDSYSAPTY
+283 ILDSYSAPTY

-316 DDTYSENVGL
+316 DDTYSEDVGL
-326 YSVSTAK
+326 YRVAAAK

-340 KELKLPEGKAEGF
+340 DALKLHEGEAEGF

-398 YGTAFIVT
+398 YGTAFIVN
-406 APTRHGYEFDGWD
+406 APTRHGYEFFGWD
-419 DVTNGTGDGKADT
+419 DVTGGTGDGNPDT
-432 LPTTIP
+432 LPATIP
-438 AENRTYKALWRTVDT
+438 AKNRTYKALWRTVDT

-458 YWLQNADDDQYSFIG
+458 YWLQNADDNEYSFIG
-473 SVKGSAQSGMTVS
+473 SVKGSAQSGTTVS

-501 DTTHAH
+501 DTTHTH
-507 NTDCNPKNFN
+507 NNDCCPKNFD
-517 QLVYNDTKTQKN
+517 QLVYNDTMTDKE

-555 AREDS
+555 AREDKNTH
-560 DGQFQLVGGTTY
+560 QFQLVGGTTY
-572 PFGNKDKSFRR
+572 PFGNKGTSFRR
-583 PDPYNVDNLLDQVND
+583 PEPYNVENLLAKVKTD
-598 WGNIKNKPQLK
+598 WGNITDKPQLK
-609 DEYTNTYIKR
+609 TAYSNTYIEG

-629 YLELKARFDAD
+629 YLKLNARFDAD
-640 LSTLWPGDCFKRVPV
+640 LSTLWPGECFEPV
-655 QDTHHANDAYLY
+655 LVAETHTSNKANEH
-667 MDKDQWGN
+667 MGEGQWGN

-689 YTLDNPNSTIK
+689 YTLDHDNSTIK

-710 LYGPDEVSED
+710 LYGPGEG
-720 SSDVINFLGYFCNG
+720 SSDVVNFLGYFCNG
-734 ADVDWSKPWQWLY
+734 ADVSWSQPWQWLY
-747 KLYVPVLDGD
+747 KLYVPVLAGQPSDFTDDDG
-757 KTDLTYNGT
+757 KE
-766 NYKLIKTIDTADNNT
+766 YKLIKIIDTADNND
-781 DIPHQTQPT
+781 DISHQTQPT
-790 LHGFEAS
+790 LYGFTAS
-797 DQHKEN
+797 GQRQQN
-803 NPKTDDGRESFTA
+803 NPDTSDGRESYTA
-816 QFFYQR
+816 RFFYTR

-832 NEALSTVKL
+832 NEAVSTVKL
-841 PYQTPLDNYVPKDP
+841 PYQTPLAPQNPT
-855 AYPSTLEADAY
+855 YPSKLEAGAY

-875 GCYEG
+875 GCYDG
-880 TKYQPGD
+880 TEYQSGD
-887 TMPAG
+887 AMPAG
-892 NITLYA
+892 DITLYA
-898 KWTPVTRTVRFFQ
+898 KWTPVTRTVSFFQ
-911 TYDDMLA
+911 TYDAMLA
-918 YEKTDDN
+918 YEKTGST
-925 TGPIHTSEVTHG
+925 TGLIDTSNVTHG
-937 TRVGSV
+937 AKVGSV
-943 KDPTDKSGHG
+943 ANPTDNSGHS
-953 YVFSGWF
+953 YEFSGWF

-988 SHTAQPYLVHYALH
+988 SHTAQPYLIHYALH
-1002 TGEKDPEWTAALHTA
+1002 KGETDTEWTDALRTA
-1017 SGGTVPGNNQTFT
+1017 SSGTAPGNNQTFT

-1044 SDKQFHRQ
+1044 SDHQFHRQ

-1098 VESESDKTAP
+1098 MESEYDKTAP
-1108 KKNVFTFT
+1108 VENVFTFT
-1116 YAHTTSISYT
+1116 YARAERISYT

-1131 ADNNELISSAPDNGS
+1131 ADNNELISSAPGKGS
-1146 VKKFSNKAVVTERF
+1146 VKKSSDKAVVTERF
-1160 AVIQDHI
+1160 AVIQDYI

-1191 NVVVFYYTQ
+1191 NVVVFYYTK
-1200 NKTHAPYAVHHML
+1200 NNTHAPYAVHHML
-1213 QTLDAALNNQS
+1213 QTLDAALHNQS
-1224 GLEKDTSGNYKNY
+1224 ELETDANGNYKYY

-1247 GKTGNTLHVTPQ
+1247 GETGSTLPVTPQ

-1283 TTEKNIT
+1283 TTEMEIT
-1290 LSGTD
+1290 RSGTD
-1295 FAITIDKNGTDLYVF
+1295 FPITIDQNGTDLYVF

-1316 NYSVYYLKY
+1316 EYNVYYLKY
-1325 GTPTTDLN
+1325 GTSTQDLST
-1333 NLVYD
+1333 LVYNP
-1338 ADDPAHTSG
+1338 ADPAHENG

-1355 IGKFGQ
+1355 VGKFGQ
-1361 TVTGNAKD
+1361 TVTAKAIA

-1384 LRSDQKQNNI
+1384 LRSDEKQNNI

-1423 VEGDTPFTG
+1423 VEGDTPFEG

-1444 GWYLDETCTKPVTIV
+1444 GWYLDENCTKPVTDV
-1459 EGTVDL
+1459 EGTVYS
-1465 TKNKLVPNKSKLKA
+1465 TTNRLVPNKSKLEA

-1494 GDLTITRSNASDDE
+1494 GDLTITRSHASNE
-1508 GNGDRIFVYRIT
+1508 GNGDRVFVYRI
-1520 TTKDP
+1520 KAAEDP

-1534 GNGSVTIKNMFCFT
+1534 GNGSVTVKNLFCFT
-1548 YTIEQQNGWS
+1548 YMIEQQNGWS
-1558 WRYADTSR
+1558 WRYADTSQ
-1566 TVTVTENKN
+1566 TVKVTEGGSKV
-1575 QTVTFDSAPTTNKWL
+1575 VTFGSTPVENKWL
-1590 NGNSDRKVNGKR
+1590 NGSSEREVNRKR

>member
-1 MERREGQMT
+1 MT

-22 YRAKQNTAPT
+22 YRAKQNTTPA

-50 LPSGLMTTAL
+50 IPSGLMTTAL

-93 RTTLTAVCSSGVT
+93 RTTLTAVCASDVT

-133 LVLSCALLNS
+133 LALSCALLNS

-161 QTIDS
+161 HTIDS

-225 TGESIYKSYQAQ
+225 TGKSIYKSYQAQ
-237 IQRGTAYTSNVI
+237 IAKGTGYTSNVI

-261 AAAPSDKDAS
+261 TANPSGTDTS
-271 AAKDNATTIHLD
+271 AAIDDATTIHLD
-283 ISDSYSAPTY
+283 ILDSYSAPTY

-316 DDTYSENVGL
+316 DDTYSEDVGL
-326 YSVSTAK
+326 YRVSAAK

-340 KELKLPEGKAEGF
+340 KALKLPEGKAEGF

-406 APTRHGYEFDGWD
+406 APTRHGYEFVGWD
-419 DVTNGTGDGKADT
+419 DVTGGTGDDNPDT

-438 AENRTYKALWRTVDT
+438 AKNRTYKALWRTVDT

-458 YWLQNADDDQYSFIG
+458 FWLQNADNDEYSFIG
-473 SVKGSAQSGMTVS
+473 SVKGSAQSGTTVS
-486 GSDSLQADTPLCGNT
+486 GGDSLQKNTPLCGNT
-501 DTTHAH
+501 DTTHTH
-507 NTDCNPKNFN
+507 NTDCYPQNFN
-517 QLVYNDTKTQKN
+517 QLVYNDAKTQKN

-555 AREDS
+555 ARENS

-572 PFGNKDKSFRR
+572 PFGNKTHNR
-583 PDPYNVDNLLDQVND
+583 PTSYTVDNLLAAVND
-598 WGNIKNKPQLK
+598 WGNITGEPQLK
-609 DEYTNTYIKR
+609 DEYADKYTPGS
-619 TLDSN
+619 LVSGD
-624 GYTYY
+624 YTYY
-629 YLELKARFDAD
+629 YLDLNARFDAD
-640 LSTLWPGDCFKRVPV
+640 LSTLWPGDCFERVRV
-655 QDTHHANDAYLY
+655 QGTHHANDAYLY
-667 MDKDQWGN
+667 MDNDQWGN

-689 YTLDNPNSTIK
+689 YTHDNANSTIK

-710 LYGPDEVSED
+710 LYDSSEG
-720 SSDVINFLGYFCNG
+720 SSDVVNFLGYFCNG
-734 ADVDWSKPWQWLY
+734 ADVEWSKPWQWLY
-747 KLYVPVLDGD
+747 ELYVPVLDGE
-757 KTDLTYNGT
+757 TPNLIYNGKS
-766 NYKLIKTIDTADNNT
+766 YKRIKTIDTADNN
-781 DIPHQTQPT
+781 DKISHQTQPT
-790 LHGFEAS
+790 LHGFKVF
-797 DQHKEN
+797 DQQPKD
-803 NPKTDDGRESFTA
+803 NPKTVDGRESFTA
-816 QFFYQR
+816 RFFYER
-822 NSYTLTLHNY
+822 ESYTLTLHNY
-832 NEALSTVKL
+832 NEAESTSEL
-841 PYQTPLDNYVPKDP
+841 PYQTPLDTYVRDEPT
-855 AYPSTLEADAY
+855 YPSTLEADAY

-875 GCYEG
+875 GCYDG

-892 NITLYA
+892 DITLYA

-911 TYDDMLA
+911 TYDDMLD
-918 YEKTDDN
+918 YEKTGN
-925 TGPIHTSEVTHG
+925 EAGLIKTYNVAHG

-943 KDPTDKSGHG
+943 PNPEDESGHD
-953 YVFSGWF
+953 YAFNGWF

-1002 TGEKDPEWTAALHTA
+1002 TGETETKWTAALHTA
-1017 SGGTVPGNNQTFT
+1017 SGETAPGNNQTFT

-1044 SDKQFHRQ
+1044 SDHRFHRQ

-1098 VESESDKTAP
+1098 VEFESDKTAP
-1108 KKNVFTFT
+1108 VENVFTFT
-1116 YAHTTSISYT
+1116 YARAERISYT

-1131 ADNNELISSAPDNGS
+1131 ADNNELISSAPYSGKVPKSSD
-1146 VKKFSNKAVVTERF
+1146 KAVVTERF

-1181 EANGSVTSQD
+1181 DADGKVTSQD

-1224 GLEKDTSGNYKNY
+1224 ELEKDTSGNYKYY

-1247 GKTGNTLHVTPQ
+1247 GQTGSTLPVTPQ

-1271 QITTEITTAGTT
+1271 QITTAGTT
-1283 TTEKNIT
+1283 PTKMETTP
-1290 LSGTD
+1290 SGTY
-1295 FAITIDKNGTDLYVF
+1295 FPITIDQNGTDLYVF
-1310 YTRNQQ
+1310 YTRSNQ

-1325 GTPTTDLN
+1325 GTSTKDLSK
-1333 NLVYD
+1333 LVYN

-1347 VLADIKTN
+1347 VLAAVKPDS
-1355 IGKFGQ
+1355 GKFGQ
-1361 TVTGNAKD
+1361 TVTAKAIA

-1384 LRSDQKQNNI
+1384 LRSDEKQNNI
-1394 FFFYQPVQY
+1394 FFFYLPVQY
-1403 SVDYQ
+1403 RVDYQ
-1408 VWTQG
+1408 VWPQG

-1423 VEGDTPFTG
+1423 VEGDTLFKG

-1437 KPGYRFD
+1437 KPGYRFA
-1444 GWYLDETCTKPVTIV
+1444 GWYLDENCTEPVTDV
-1459 EGTVDL
+1459 EGTVYS
-1465 TKNKLVPNKSKLKA
+1465 TTNRLVPNKSKLEA

-1494 GDLTITRSNASDDE
+1494 GDLTITRSHASNE
-1508 GNGDRIFVYRIT
+1508 GKGDRVFVYRI
-1520 TTKDP
+1520 KAAEDP

-1534 GNGSVTIKNMFCFT
+1534 GNGSVTIKDLFCFT

-1558 WRYADTSR
+1558 WRYADTS
-1566 TVTVTENKN
+1566 
-1575 QTVTFDSAPTTNKWL
+1575 QTVKVTKDGNAEVTFAGAPTKDKWL
-1590 NGNSDRKVNGKR
+1590 NGSSDRKVNGKR

>member
-1 MERREGQMT
+1 
-10 PHRKQV
+10 
-16 AILKET
+16 
-22 YRAKQNTAPT
+22 
-32 GSRRLVSLIL
+32 
-42 CLCLFLSI
+42 
-50 LPSGLMTTAL
+50 MTTAL

-93 RTTLTAVCSSGVT
+93 RTTLTAVCSSDVT

-133 LVLSCALLNS
+133 LALSCALLNS

-175 TIPVETGAED
+175 TVPVETGAED

-225 TGESIYKSYQAQ
+225 TGKSIYKSYQAQ
-237 IQRGTAYTSNVI
+237 IEKGTGYTSNVI
-249 SPAYLGYAPFYN
+249 SPAYLGYGPFYN
-261 AAAPSDKDAS
+261 TADPSGTNAS
-271 AAKDNATTIHLD
+271 AATDDATTIHLN
-283 ISDSYSAPTY
+283 ILDSYSAPTY

-316 DDTYSENVGL
+316 DDTYSEDVGL
-326 YSVSTAK
+326 YRVSAAK

-340 KELKLPEGKAEGF
+340 EALKLPVEEAKGF

-406 APTRHGYEFDGWD
+406 APTRHGYEFVGWD
-419 DVTNGTGDGKADT
+419 DVTGGTGDGHPDT

-438 AENRTYKALWRTVDT
+438 AENRTYKALWRTVST

-458 YWLQNADDDQYSFIG
+458 YWLQNADNDKYSFIG
-473 SVKGSAQSGMTVS
+473 SVKGSAQSGTTVS
-486 GSDSLQADTPLCGNT
+486 GSDSLRADTPLCGNN
-501 DTTHAH
+501 DTTHTH
-507 NTDCNPKNFN
+507 NADCHPKNFN
-517 QLVYNDTKTQKN
+517 QLVYNSTKTDQV
-529 VTIKGDGSTTVNV
+529 VTINGDGSTTVNV

-555 AREDS
+555 ARKDNS
-560 DGQFQLVGGTTY
+560 AGQFQLVGGTTY
-572 PFGNKDKSFRR
+572 PFGNTAFDR
-583 PDPYNVDNLLDQVND
+583 PDTYTVDNLLAKVND
-598 WGNIKNKPQLK
+598 WGNIISEPQLK
-609 DEYTNTYIKR
+609 TAYTNTYAKG

-629 YLELKARFDAD
+629 YLELNARFDAD
-640 LSTLWPGDCFKRVPV
+640 LSTLWPGDCFEPVPV
-655 QDTHHANDAYLY
+655 KDTHTSNKANQH
-667 MDKDQWGN
+667 MGEGQWGH

-689 YTLDNPNSTIK
+689 YTLDHDNSTIK

-710 LYGPDEVSED
+710 LYASSEGSSEV
-720 SSDVINFLGYFCNG
+720 VNFLGYFCNG
-734 ADVDWSKPWQWLY
+734 ADVGWSQPWQWLY
-747 KLYVPVLDGD
+747 KLYVPVLDGET
-757 KTDLTYNGT
+757 TDLPYNGK
-766 NYKLIKTIDTADNNT
+766 NYKLFKTIDTADNN
-781 DIPHQTQPT
+781 DNISHQTQPT
-790 LHGFEAS
+790 LHGFKAS
-797 DQHKEN
+797 GQHQEN
-803 NPKTDDGRESFTA
+803 NPVTSDGRESYTA

-832 NEALSTVKL
+832 NEAVSTVTL
-841 PYQTPLDNYVPKDP
+841 LYQTPLAPSVPKNP
-855 AYPSTLEADAY
+855 AYPSKLEAGAY

-875 GCYEG
+875 GCYDG
-880 TKYQPGD
+880 TEYQSGD
-887 TMPAG
+887 AMPAG
-892 NITLYA
+892 DITLYA

-918 YEKTDDN
+918 YEKTGDR
-925 TGPIHTSEVTHG
+925 TGLIHTSEVAHG
-937 TRVGSV
+937 TKVGSV
-943 KDPTDKSGHG
+943 ADPTDASGHS
-953 YVFSGWF
+953 YDFSGWF
-960 YMLAGKKTAYA
+960 YMLAGKKTAYT

-1002 TGEKDPEWTAALHTA
+1002 TGETDTKWTTALHTA
-1017 SGGTVPGNNQTFT
+1017 SGGTTPGNNQTFT

-1044 SDKQFHRQ
+1044 SDKRFHRQ

-1098 VESESDKTAP
+1098 VEFESNKTAP
-1108 KKNVFTFT
+1108 EKNVFTFT
-1116 YAHTTSISYT
+1116 YAHTTIISYT

-1131 ADNNELISSAPDNGS
+1131 ADNNELISSAPGKGRVTKSSD
-1146 VKKFSNKAVVTERF
+1146 KAVVTERF

-1181 EANGSVTSQD
+1181 DADGKVTSQD

-1200 NKTHAPYAVHHML
+1200 NETHAPYAVHHML
-1213 QTLDAALNNQS
+1213 QTLDAALNDQS
-1224 GLEKDTSGNYKNY
+1224 GLEKDASGNYKYY

-1247 GKTGNTLHVTPQ
+1247 GQTGRTIPVTPQ
-1259 TFSGFTVGNTGI
+1259 TFSGFSVSKKGI
-1271 QITTEITTAGTT
+1271 QLTTDGTT
-1283 TTEKNIT
+1283 TTETEIT

-1295 FAITIDKNGTDLYVF
+1295 FAITIDRNGTDLYVF
-1310 YTRNQQ
+1310 YTRSYQS
-1316 NYSVYYLKY
+1316 YGVYYLKY
-1325 GTPTTDLN
+1325 GTSTKDLSK
-1333 NLVYD
+1333 LVYN

-1347 VLADIKTN
+1347 VLAGVKTTV
-1355 IGKFGQ
+1355 GKFGQ
-1361 TVTGNAKD
+1361 TVTETAKD
-1369 IEGWSCVSDKQQTLL
+1369 IAGWSCVSDEQQTLL
-1384 LRSDQKQNNI
+1384 LRSDANQNNI

-1423 VEGDTPFTG
+1423 VEGDTLFKG
-1432 STPTE
+1432 SRPTE

-1444 GWYLDETCTKPVTIV
+1444 GWYLDENCTKPVADQ
-1459 EGTVDL
+1459 GTVDS
-1465 TKNKLVPNKSKLKA
+1465 TTNQLVPNKSKLKA

-1494 GDLTITRSNASDDE
+1494 GDLTITRSNASDE
-1508 GNGDRIFVYRIT
+1508 GNCDRVFVYRIT
-1520 TTKDP
+1520 TTEDP

-1534 GNGSVTIKNMFCFT
+1534 GNDSVTIKNLFCFT

-1558 WRYADTSR
+1558 WRYADTSQ
-1566 TVTVTENKN
+1566 TVKVTENNN
-1575 QTVTFDSAPTTNKWL
+1575 QTVTFGSAPIKNKWL
-1590 NGNSDRKVNGKR
+1590 NGNSDREVNRKR

>member
-1 MERREGQMT
+1 MT

-22 YRAKQNTAPT
+22 YRAKQNTTPT

-93 RTTLTAVCSSGVT
+93 RTTLTAVCASDVT

-112 QILADIASEL
+112 QILADVASEL

-133 LVLSCALLNS
+133 LALSCALLNS

-185 EADANAAPTGRV
+185 EADANAAPTGRA

-225 TGESIYKSYQAQ
+225 TRKSIYKSYQAQ
-237 IQRGTAYTSNVI
+237 IEKGTGYTSTVI

-261 AAAPSDKDAS
+261 AAAPSGTVTS
-271 AAKDNATTIHLD
+271 AANDDATTIHLN
-283 ISDSYSAPTY
+283 IPTSYSAPTY

-316 DDTYSENVGL
+316 DDTYSEDVGL
-326 YSVSTAK
+326 YRVSAAK

-340 KELKLPEGKAEGF
+340 KELKLHEGEAEGF

-406 APTRHGYEFDGWD
+406 APTRHGYEFFGWD
-419 DVTNGTGDGKADT
+419 DVTGDTGDGNPDT

-438 AENRTYKALWRTVDT
+438 AKNRTYKALWRTVDT

-473 SVKGSAQSGMTVS
+473 SVKGNAPSGTTVS
-486 GSDSLQADTPLCGNT
+486 GSDSLRADTPLCGNNEH
-501 DTTHAH
+501 TH
-507 NTDCNPKNFN
+507 NKDCYPENFN
-517 QLVYNDTKTQKN
+517 QLVYNGAKTEQN

-555 AREDS
+555 ARKNSAD
-560 DGQFQLVGGTTY
+560 QFQLVGGTTY
-572 PFGNKDKSFRR
+572 PFGNKTHNR
-583 PDPYNVDNLLDQVND
+583 PTSYTVENLLGAVTD
-598 WGNIKNKPQLK
+598 WGNITGVPKLK
-609 DEYTNTYIKR
+609 DEYADKYTTGS
-619 TLDSN
+619 LVSGD
-624 GYTYY
+624 YTYY
-629 YLELKARFDAD
+629 YLDLNARFDAD
-640 LSTLWPGDCFKRVPV
+640 LSALWPGDCFKPVPV
-655 QDTHHANDAYLY
+655 QGIHYKNKANDY
-667 MDKDQWGN
+667 MGEGQWGH

-689 YTLDNPNSTIK
+689 YTHDHANSTIK

-710 LYGPDEVSED
+710 LYGPGEVSED
-720 SSDVINFLGYFCNG
+720 SSNVINFLGYFCNG
-734 ADVDWSKPWQWLY
+734 ADVEWSKPWQWLY
-747 KLYVPVLDGD
+747 ELYVPVLDGE
-757 KTDLTYNGT
+757 TPNLTTHDGKS
-766 NYKLIKTIDTADNNT
+766 YKLFKTIDTADNNRE
-781 DIPHQTQPT
+781 ISHQTQPT
-790 LHGFEAS
+790 LHGFTT
-797 DQHKEN
+797 DGQQQQN
-803 NPKTDDGRESFTA
+803 NPVMSDGRESYTA
-816 QFFYQR
+816 RFFYKR
-822 NSYTLTLHNY
+822 EAYTLTLHNY
-832 NEALSTVKL
+832 NEAVSTFEL
-841 PYQTPLDNYVPKDP
+841 PYQTPLDTYVRDEPKH
-855 AYPSTLEADAY
+855 PSKLEAGAY

-911 TYDDMLA
+911 TYDAMLA
-918 YEKTDDN
+918 YEKTGDEA
-925 TGPIHTSEVTHG
+925 GPIHTYKVAHG

-943 KDPTDKSGHG
+943 DDPKDKSEHS

-1002 TGEKDPEWTAALHTA
+1002 TGEKDPEWTAALKTA
-1017 SGGTVPGNNQTFT
+1017 SGGTAPDNNQTFT

-1044 SDKQFHRQ
+1044 SDHQFHRQ

-1098 VESESDKTAP
+1098 VESESSKTAP
-1108 KKNVFTFT
+1108 MENVFTFT
-1116 YAHTTSISYT
+1116 YAHAKSISYT

-1131 ADNNELISSAPDNGS
+1131 ADNNELISSAPYNGS
-1146 VKKFSNKAVVTERF
+1146 VEKFSDKAVVTERF
-1160 AVIQDHI
+1160 AVIQDYI

-1181 EANGSVTSQD
+1181 DADGKVTSQD
-1191 NVVVFYYTQ
+1191 NVVVFYYTK
-1200 NKTHAPYAVHHML
+1200 NETHAPYAVHHML
-1213 QTLDAALNNQS
+1213 QTLDAALNDQS
-1224 GLEKDTSGNYKNY
+1224 ELEKDTSGNYKYY

-1247 GKTGNTLHVTPQ
+1247 GQTDSTLHVTPQ

-1271 QITTEITTAGTT
+1271 QITTAGTT
-1283 TTEKNIT
+1283 PTERKTTP
-1290 LSGTD
+1290 SGSTY
-1295 FAITIDKNGTDLYVF
+1295 FPIAIDQNGTDLYVF

-1316 NYSVYYLKY
+1316 KYNVYYLKY
-1325 GTPTTDLN
+1325 GTSTKVLSK
-1333 NLVYD
+1333 LEYD
-1338 ADDPAHTSG
+1338 ADDPAHASG
-1347 VLADIKTN
+1347 VLAAVKPDS
-1355 IGKFGQ
+1355 GKFGQ
-1361 TVTGNAKD
+1361 TVTENAKD
-1369 IEGWSCVSDKQQTLL
+1369 IAGWSCVSDKQQTLL

-1408 VWTQG
+1408 AWTQG

-1423 VEGDTPFTG
+1423 VEGDTPFKG
-1432 STPTE
+1432 STPTA

-1444 GWYLDETCTKPVTIV
+1444 GWYLDENCTKSVTAA
-1459 EGTVDL
+1459 EGTVNS
-1465 TKNKLVPNKSKLKA
+1465 TTNQLVPNKSKLEA
-1479 MPKDNTFYAKFVPVL
+1479 MPKGNTFYAKFLPVL
-1494 GDLTITRSNASDDE
+1494 GDLTITRSNASDE
-1508 GNGDRIFVYRIT
+1508 GKGDRVFVYRI
-1520 TTKDP
+1520 KAAEDP

-1534 GNGSVTIKNMFCFT
+1534 GNGSVTIKDLFCFT

-1558 WRYADTSR
+1558 WRYATQ
-1566 TVTVTENKN
+1566 V
-1575 QTVTFDSAPTTNKWL
+1575 
-1590 NGNSDRKVNGKR
+1590 KR

>member
-1 MERREGQMT
+1 MT

-22 YRAKQNTAPT
+22 YRAKQNTTPT

-93 RTTLTAVCSSGVT
+93 RTTLTAVCASDVT

-112 QILADIASEL
+112 QILADVASEL

-133 LVLSCALLNS
+133 LALSCALLNS

-185 EADANAAPTGRV
+185 EADTNAAPTGRV

-225 TGESIYKSYQAQ
+225 TRKSIYKSYQAQ
-237 IQRGTAYTSNVI
+237 IEKGTGYTSTVI

-261 AAAPSDKDAS
+261 AAAPSGKDAL
-271 AAKDNATTIHLD
+271 AANDDATTIHLN
-283 ISDSYSAPTY
+283 IPTSYSAPTY

-316 DDTYSENVGL
+316 DDTYSEDVGL
-326 YSVSTAK
+326 YRVSAAK

-340 KELKLPEGKAEGF
+340 ELLKLTDSEKAKGF

-406 APTRHGYEFDGWD
+406 APTRHGYVFAGWD
-419 DVTNGTGDGKADT
+419 DVTDGTGDGNPDT

-438 AENRTYKALWRTVDT
+438 AANRTYKAIWRTVNT

-458 YWLQNADDDQYSFIG
+458 YWLQNADDDKYSFIG
-473 SVKGSAQSGMTVS
+473 SVKDSAQSGTTVS
-486 GSDSLQADTPLCGNT
+486 GSDSLRADTPLCGNT
-501 DTTHAH
+501 DTTHTH
-507 NTDCNPKNFN
+507 NNDCCPKNFD
-517 QLVYNDTKTQKN
+517 QLVYNDTMTDKN
-529 VTIKGDGSTTVNV
+529 ATIKGDGSTTVNV

-555 AREDS
+555 ARKNSAD
-560 DGQFQLVGGTTY
+560 QFQLVGGTTY
-572 PFGNKDKSFRR
+572 PFGNKTHTR
-583 PDPYNVDNLLDQVND
+583 PDPYNVENLLAKVKVTD
-598 WGNIKNKPQLK
+598 WGNIKNEPQLK
-609 DEYTNTYIKR
+609 DEYNGKYTKR

-640 LSTLWPGDCFKRVPV
+640 LSTLWPGDCFKPVPV
-655 QDTHHANDAYLY
+655 QGIHTSNKANEY
-667 MDKDQWGN
+667 MGEGQWGH

-689 YTLDNPNSTIK
+689 YTLDHDNSTIK

-710 LYGPDEVSED
+710 LYGPGEVSEN
-720 SSDVINFLGYFCNG
+720 SSNEINFLGYFCNG

-747 KLYVPVLDGD
+747 ELYVPVLDGE
-757 KTDLTYNGT
+757 TPNLTTHDGKS
-766 NYKLIKTIDTADNNT
+766 YKLFKTIDTADNNRE
-781 DIPHQTQPT
+781 ISHQTQPT
-790 LHGFEAS
+790 LHGFTT
-797 DQHKEN
+797 DGQQQQN
-803 NPKTDDGRESFTA
+803 NPVMSDGRESYTA
-816 QFFYQR
+816 RFFYKR
-822 NSYTLTLHNY
+822 EAYTLTLHNY
-832 NEALSTVKL
+832 NEAVPTFEL
-841 PYQTPLDNYVPKDP
+841 PYQTPLDAYVRDEPKH
-855 AYPSTLEADAY
+855 PSKLEAGAY

-880 TKYQPGD
+880 TEYQPGD

-898 KWTPVTRTVRFFQ
+898 KWTPVTRTVHFFQ
-911 TYDDMLA
+911 TYDAMLA
-918 YEKTDDN
+918 YEKTGDT
-925 TGPIHTSEVTHG
+925 TGLIETHNVAHG
-937 TRVGSV
+937 TRVESV
-943 KDPTDKSGHG
+943 DNPKDKSEHN
-953 YVFSGWF
+953 YEFRGWF

-1002 TGEKDPEWTAALHTA
+1002 TGETETKWTDALDTA
-1017 SGGTVPGNNQTFT
+1017 SGETAPGNNQTFT

-1044 SDKQFHRQ
+1044 SDHQFHRQ

-1108 KKNVFTFT
+1108 VMNVFTFT
-1116 YAHTTSISYT
+1116 YAHAKRISYT

-1131 ADNNELISSAPDNGS
+1131 ADNNELISSATTSGS
-1146 VKKFSNKAVVTERF
+1146 VEKFSDKAVVTERF
-1160 AVIQDHI
+1160 AVIQGYI

-1181 EANGSVTSQD
+1181 KADGSVTSQD
-1191 NVVVFYYTQ
+1191 NVVVFYYTK
-1200 NKTHAPYAVHHML
+1200 NNTHAPYAVHHML
-1213 QTLDAALNNQS
+1213 QTLDAALKDQS
-1224 GLEKDTSGNYKNY
+1224 GLETDANGNYKYY

-1247 GKTGNTLHVTPQ
+1247 GETGSTLHVTPQ
-1259 TFSGFTVGNTGI
+1259 TFSGFSVSKMGI
-1271 QITTEITTAGTT
+1271 QITTASTTP
-1283 TTEKNIT
+1283 TERKIT

-1295 FAITIDKNGTDLYVF
+1295 FPITIDQNGTDLYVF

-1316 NYSVYYLKY
+1316 EYSVYYLKY
-1325 GTPTTDLN
+1325 GTSTTDLN
-1333 NLVYD
+1333 KLVYNG
-1338 ADDPAHTSG
+1338 DPAHASG
-1347 VLADIKTN
+1347 VLAGVKTDV
-1355 IGKFGQ
+1355 GKFGQ
-1361 TVTGNAKD
+1361 TVTENAKD
-1369 IEGWSCVSDKQQTLL
+1369 IAGWSCVYDKQQTLL

-1408 VWTQG
+1408 VWPQG

-1423 VEGDTPFTG
+1423 VEGDTLFKG

-1437 KPGYRFD
+1437 KPGYRFE
-1444 GWYLDETCTKPVTIV
+1444 GWYLDETCTTPVTDQGNV
-1459 EGTVDL
+1459 NS
-1465 TKNKLVPNKSKLKA
+1465 TKNRLVPNKSKLEA
-1479 MPKDNTFYAKFVPVL
+1479 MPKVNTFYAKFVPVL

-1508 GNGDRIFVYRIT
+1508 GKGDRVFVYRIKAT
-1520 TTKDP
+1520 EDP
-1525 SFELFVSIK
+1525 SFELFVSIE
-1534 GNGSVTIKNMFCFT
+1534 GNGSVTIKNLFCFT

-1558 WRYADTSR
+1558 WRYADTSQ
-1566 TVTVTENKN
+1566 TVTVTEKNN
-1575 QTVTFDSAPTTNKWL
+1575 QTVTFARTPVEDKWL
-1590 NGNSDRKVNGKR
+1590 NGNSDREVNRKR

>member
-1 MERREGQMT
+1 MT

-22 YRAKQNTAPT
+22 YRAKQNTTPT

-93 RTTLTAVCSSGVT
+93 RTTLTAVCASDVT

-112 QILADIASEL
+112 QILADVASEL

-133 LVLSCALLNS
+133 LALSCALLNS

-225 TGESIYKSYQAQ
+225 TRKSIYKSYQAQ
-237 IQRGTAYTSNVI
+237 IAKGTGYTSNVI

-261 AAAPSDKDAS
+261 AATPSGTDTS
-271 AAKDNATTIHLD
+271 AAINDATTIHLD
-283 ISDSYSAPTY
+283 IQTSYSAPTY

-326 YSVSTAK
+326 YRVSAAK

-340 KELKLPEGKAEGF
+340 KELELSEGKAEGF

-432 LPTTIP
+432 LPATIP

-458 YWLQNADDDQYSFIG
+458 YWLQNADDNEYSFIG
-473 SVKGSAQSGMTVS
+473 SVKGSAQSGTPVS
-486 GSDSLQADTPLCGNT
+486 GSDSLRADTPLCGNT
-501 DTTHAH
+501 EHTHG
-507 NTDCNPKNFN
+507 TDCYPQNFD

-555 AREDS
+555 AREDKNTH
-560 DGQFQLVGGTTY
+560 QFQLVGGTTY
-572 PFGNKDKSFRR
+572 PFGNTSFPR
-583 PDPYNVDNLLDQVND
+583 PGPYNVGKLLDAVTD
-598 WGNIKNKPQLK
+598 WGNITGVPQLK
-609 DEYTNTYIKR
+609 TEYTNTYTKD

-629 YLELKARFDAD
+629 YLDLNARFDAD
-640 LSTLWPGDCFKRVPV
+640 LSTLWPGDCFKPVPV
-655 QDTHHANDAYLY
+655 QGTHTNNDAYLY
-667 MDKDQWGN
+667 MGDGQWGH
-675 YAYLAGWNGEFKVK
+675 YAYQAGWNGEFKVK

-734 ADVDWSKPWQWLY
+734 ADVDWSQPWQWLY
-747 KLYVPVLDGD
+747 ELYVPVLDGEESD
-757 KTDLTYNGT
+757 HTYNYKGT
-766 NYKLIKTIDTADNNT
+766 NYKLIKTIDTADNNE
-781 DIPHQTQPT
+781 DISDQTQPT
-790 LHGFEAS
+790 LHGFTTGGKQWEKNDDKS
-797 DQHKEN
+797 
-803 NPKTDDGRESFTA
+803 DGRKSFTA
-816 QFFYQR
+816 RFFYER
-822 NSYTLTLHNY
+822 ESYTLTLHNY
-832 NEALSTVKL
+832 NEAVSTVEL
-841 PYQTPLDNYVPKDP
+841 LYQTPLAPSVPDNPT
-855 AYPSTLEADAY
+855 YPRTLEAGAY

-875 GCYEG
+875 GCYDG
-880 TKYQPGD
+880 TEYHSGD
-887 TMPAG
+887 AMPAG

-898 KWTPVTRTVRFFQ
+898 KWTPVTRTVHFFQ

-918 YEKTDDN
+918 YEKTGST
-925 TGPIHTSEVTHG
+925 TGLIHFSEVAHG

-1002 TGEKDPEWTAALHTA
+1002 TGETETKWTEKLDTA
-1017 SGGTVPGNNQTFT
+1017 SGGTTPDNNQTFT

-1044 SDKQFHRQ
+1044 SDHQFHRQ

-1098 VESESDKTAP
+1098 VEDESDKTAP
-1108 KKNVFTFT
+1108 VENVFTFT
-1116 YAHTTSISYT
+1116 YAHATSISYT

-1131 ADNNELISSAPDNGS
+1131 ADNNELISSAPGKGS
-1146 VKKFSNKAVVTERF
+1146 VKKSSDKAVVTERF
-1160 AVIQDHI
+1160 AVIQGYI

-1191 NVVVFYYTQ
+1191 NVVVFYYTK
-1200 NKTHAPYAVHHML
+1200 NNTHAPYAVHHML
-1213 QTLDAALNNQS
+1213 QTLDAALHNQS
-1224 GLEKDTSGNYKNY
+1224 GLETDANGNYKYY

-1247 GKTGNTLHVTPQ
+1247 GETGSTLSVTPQ

-1271 QITTEITTAGTT
+1271 QITTAGTT
-1283 TTEKNIT
+1283 PTEMKTTP
-1290 LSGTD
+1290 SGTY
-1295 FAITIDKNGTDLYVF
+1295 FPITIDQNGTDLYVF
-1310 YTRNQQ
+1310 YTRSNQ

-1325 GTPTTDLN
+1325 GTSTKDLSK
-1333 NLVYD
+1333 LVYD
-1338 ADDPAHTSG
+1338 AADPAHTSG

-1355 IGKFGQ
+1355 VGKFGQ
-1361 TVTGNAKD
+1361 TVTANAIA

-1384 LRSDQKQNNI
+1384 LRSNDTQNNI
-1394 FFFYQPVQY
+1394 FFFYRPVQY
-1403 SVDYQ
+1403 NVDYL
-1408 VWTQG
+1408 VWPQG
-1413 GGTVSPSKEV
+1413 GGTVNPSKEV
-1423 VEGDTPFTG
+1423 VEGDTPFEG

-1437 KPGYRFD
+1437 KPGYRFE
-1444 GWYLDETCTKPVTIV
+1444 GWYLDENCTKPVADQ
-1459 EGTVDL
+1459 GTVDS
-1465 TKNKLVPNKSKLKA
+1465 TTNRLVPNKSKLKA

-1534 GNGSVTIKNMFCFT
+1534 GNGSVTIKNLFCFT

-1558 WRYADTSR
+1558 WRYADTSQ
-1566 TVTVTENKN
+1566 TVKVTENKN

-1590 NGNSDRKVNGKR
+1590 NGSSDRKVNGKR

>member
-1 MERREGQMT
+1 MT

-22 YRAKQNTAPT
+22 YRAKQNTTPT
-32 GSRRLVSLIL
+32 GFRRLVSLIL

-93 RTTLTAVCSSGVT
+93 RTTLTAVCASDVT

-133 LVLSCALLNS
+133 LALSCALLNS

-225 TGESIYKSYQAQ
+225 TGKSIYKSYQAQ
-237 IQRGTAYTSNVI
+237 IKKGTSYTSNVI

-261 AAAPSDKDAS
+261 TAKPSDTNTS
-271 AAKDNATTIHLD
+271 AANDDATTIHLN
-283 ISDSYSAPTY
+283 ILDSYSAPTY

-340 KELKLPEGKAEGF
+340 KELKLPAGKAEGF

-406 APTRHGYEFDGWD
+406 APTRHGYEFVGWD
-419 DVTNGTGDGKADT
+419 DVTDGKGDGKADT
-432 LPTTIP
+432 PPTTIP

-458 YWLQNADDDQYSFIG
+458 YWLQNADDNEYSFIG
-473 SVKGSAQSGMTVS
+473 SVKGNAQSGMPVS

-501 DTTHAH
+501 EHTH
-507 NTDCNPKNFN
+507 NPSDCYPQNFD

-555 AREDS
+555 ARENKNTH
-560 DGQFQLVGGTTY
+560 QFQLVGGTTY
-572 PFGNKDKSFRR
+572 PFGNTAYDR
-583 PDPYNVDNLLDQVND
+583 PTSYTVENLLAAVTA
-598 WGNIKNKPQLK
+598 WGDITGEPQLK
-609 DEYTNTYIKR
+609 TEYADKYTK
-619 TLDSN
+619 DSLVS
-624 GYTYY
+624 GDYTYY
-629 YLELKARFDAD
+629 YLDLNARFDAN
-640 LSTLWPGDCFKRVPV
+640 LAKLWPGDCFKPVPV
-655 QDTHHANDAYLY
+655 AETHTNNKANEY
-667 MDKDQWGN
+667 MGEGQWGH
-675 YAYLAGWNGEFKVK
+675 YAYQAGWNGEFKVK

-710 LYGPDEVSED
+710 LYGPNEG
-720 SSDVINFLGYFCNG
+720 SSNVVNFLGYFCNG
-734 ADVDWSKPWQWLY
+734 YDVGWSQPWQWLY
-747 KLYVPVLDGD
+747 ELYVPVLDGE
-757 KTDLTYNGT
+757 TSDLIYEYAGKKYT
-766 NYKLIKTIDTADNNT
+766 LFKTIDTADNNT
-781 DIPHQTQPT
+781 IIGEQTQPT
-790 LHGFEAS
+790 LHGFTTNGQQQLDNDDTS
-797 DQHKEN
+797 
-803 NPKTDDGRESFTA
+803 DGRKSFTA
-816 QFFYQR
+816 QFFYKR
-822 NSYTLTLHNY
+822 ESYTLTLHNY
-832 NEALSTVKL
+832 NEAVSTFEL
-841 PYQTPLDNYVPKDP
+841 PYQTPLDAYVRDDP
-855 AYPSTLEADAY
+855 EHPSTLEAGAY

-875 GCYEG
+875 GCYDG
-880 TKYQPGD
+880 TEYHSGD
-887 TMPAG
+887 AMPAG
-892 NITLYA
+892 DIALYA
-898 KWTPVTRTVRFFQ
+898 KWTPVTRTVRFFR

-918 YEKTDDN
+918 YEKTGST
-925 TGPIHTSEVTHG
+925 TGLIHFSEVAHG

-943 KDPTDKSGHG
+943 DDPTDNSGHR
-953 YVFSGWF
+953 YDFSGWF

-983 FADWG
+983 FAGWG

-1002 TGEKDPEWTAALHTA
+1002 TGEKDTEWTAALRTA
-1017 SGGTVPGNNQTFT
+1017 SGGTAPGNNQTFT
-1030 VSVGSETRTYVYLT
+1030 VSVAGETRTYVYLT
-1044 SDKQFHRQ
+1044 SDNRFHQQ

-1098 VESESDKTAP
+1098 MESESDKTAP
-1108 KKNVFTFT
+1108 EMNVFTFT
-1116 YAHTTSISYT
+1116 YARATSISYT

-1160 AVIQDHI
+1160 AVIQNYI

-1181 EANGSVTSQD
+1181 DANGFVTSQD
-1191 NVVVFYYTQ
+1191 NVVVFYYTK

-1213 QTLDAALNNQS
+1213 QTLDAALHNQS
-1224 GLEKDTSGNYKNY
+1224 GLETDANGNYKYY

-1247 GKTGNTLHVTPQ
+1247 GETGRTLSVTPQ

-1283 TTEKNIT
+1283 TTEMKIT
-1290 LSGTD
+1290 RSGTD

-1310 YTRNQQ
+1310 YTRSDQD
-1316 NYSVYYLKY
+1316 YRVYYLKY
-1325 GTPTTDLN
+1325 GTSTKDLSK
-1333 NLVYD
+1333 LVYNGD
-1338 ADDPAHTSG
+1338 SVHGNG
-1347 VLADIKTN
+1347 VLAAVKSGS
-1355 IGKFGQ
+1355 GKFGQ
-1361 TVTGNAKD
+1361 TVTEKAIA

-1384 LRSDQKQNNI
+1384 LRSDAKQNNI

-1403 SVDYQ
+1403 NVDYQ

-1423 VEGDTPFTG
+1423 VEGDTSFEG
-1432 STPTE
+1432 STPTA
-1437 KPGYRFD
+1437 KPGYRFE
-1444 GWYLDETCTKPVTIV
+1444 GWYLDENCTKSVTDQ
-1459 EGTVDL
+1459 GNVDP
-1465 TKNKLVPNKSKLKA
+1465 TKNKLVPNKSELEA
-1479 MPKDNTFYAKFVPVL
+1479 MPKVNTFYAKFVPVL
-1494 GDLTITRSNASDDE
+1494 GDLTITRSHASNE
-1508 GNGDRIFVYRIT
+1508 GKGDRVFVYRIKAT
-1520 TTKDP
+1520 EDP

-1534 GNGSVTIKNMFCFT
+1534 GNGSVTIKNLFCFT

-1558 WRYADTSR
+1558 WRYADTSQ
-1566 TVTVTENKN
+1566 TVTVTEGGNAE
-1575 QTVTFDSAPTTNKWL
+1575 VTFGSAAVKDKWL
-1590 NGNSDRKVNGKR
+1590 NGSSNREVNRKR

>member
-1 MERREGQMT
+1 MERRERQMT

-22 YRAKQNTAPT
+22 YRAKQNTTPA
-32 GSRRLVSLIL
+32 GFRRLVSLIL

-66 TAPDS
+66 AAPDS

-77 THKGSAVDSLS
+77 THKGGAVDSLS

-93 RTTLTAVCSSGVT
+93 RTTLTAVCASDVT

-112 QILADIASEL
+112 QILADVASEL

-133 LVLSCALLNS
+133 LALSCALLNS

-155 RVTASG
+155 RMTASG

-225 TGESIYKSYQAQ
+225 TGKSIYKSYQAQ
-237 IQRGTAYTSNVI
+237 IAKGTGYTSNVI

-261 AAAPSDKDAS
+261 AAAPSGMNAS
-271 AAKDNATTIHLD
+271 AATDDATTIHLD

-316 DDTYSENVGL
+316 DDTYSEDVGL
-326 YSVSTAK
+326 YRVSAAK

-340 KELKLPEGKAEGF
+340 ETLKLTDSEKAKGF

-406 APTRHGYEFDGWD
+406 APTRHGYEFVGWD
-419 DVTNGTGDGKADT
+419 DVTGGTGDGNPDT

-438 AENRTYKALWRTVDT
+438 TEHRTYKALWRTVNT

-458 YWLQNADDDQYSFIG
+458 YWLQNADNDKYSFIG
-473 SVKGSAQSGMTVS
+473 SVKDSAQSGTTVS
-486 GSDSLQADTPLCGNT
+486 GGDSLQADTPLCGNN
-501 DTTHAH
+501 DTTHIH
-507 NTDCNPKNFN
+507 DSNCFPKNFN

-529 VTIKGDGSTTVNV
+529 VTINGDGSTTVNV

-555 AREDS
+555 ARQNS
-560 DGQFQLVGGTTY
+560 DDQFQLVGGTTY
-572 PFGNKDKSFRR
+572 PFGNTAFKR
-583 PDPYNVDNLLDQVND
+583 PDLYNVGNLLAAVDA
-598 WGNIKNKPQLK
+598 WGNITDEPQLK
-609 DEYTNTYIKR
+609 TEYADKYTNGS
-619 TLDSN
+619 LVSGD
-624 GYTYY
+624 YTYY
-629 YLELKARFDAD
+629 YLELNARFDAD
-640 LSTLWPGDCFKRVPV
+640 LSTLWPGDCFKPVPV
-655 QDTHHANDAYLY
+655 QGIHTSNKANEY
-667 MDKDQWGN
+667 MGEGQWGH

-689 YTLDNPNSTIK
+689 YTLDHDNSTIK

-710 LYGPDEVSED
+710 LYASSEGSSEV
-720 SSDVINFLGYFCNG
+720 VNFLGYFCNG
-734 ADVDWSKPWQWLY
+734 ADVEWSKPWQWLY
-747 KLYVPVLDGD
+747 ELYVPVLDGE
-757 KTDLTYNGT
+757 TPDLIYEYDGKS
-766 NYKLIKTIDTADNNT
+766 YKLFKTIDTADNNRE
-781 DIPHQTQPT
+781 ISHQTQPT
-790 LHGFEAS
+790 LHGFTVV
-797 DQHKEN
+797 DKQQQN
-803 NPKTDDGRESFTA
+803 NPDMSDGRKSFTA
-816 QFFYQR
+816 QFFYKR
-822 NSYTLTLHNY
+822 ESYTLTLHNY
-832 NEALSTVKL
+832 NEAVSIDKL
-841 PYQTPLDNYVPKDP
+841 PYQTPLDTYVPDDP
-855 AYPSTLEADAY
+855 AYPSKLEAGAY
-866 TFGGWYYSS
+866 TFDGWYYSS
-875 GCYEG
+875 GCYDG
-880 TKYQPGD
+880 TEYQPGD
-887 TMPAG
+887 AMPAG
-892 NITLYA
+892 DIALYA
-898 KWTPVTRTVRFFQ
+898 KWTPVTRTVSFFQ

-918 YEKTDDN
+918 YEKTGST
-925 TGPIHTSEVTHG
+925 TGLIQISEVAHG

-943 KDPTDKSGHG
+943 ENPTDNSGHS
-953 YVFSGWF
+953 YDFSGWF
-960 YMLAGKKTAYA
+960 YMLAGKKTAYT

-1002 TGEKDPEWTAALHTA
+1002 TGETDTEWTAALHTA
-1017 SGGTVPGNNQTFT
+1017 SGGTAPGNNQTFT
-1030 VSVGSETRTYVYLT
+1030 VSMGSETRTYVYLT
-1044 SDKQFHRQ
+1044 SDNQFHRQ

-1076 LNELYADF
+1076 LNELYAGF

-1098 VESESDKTAP
+1098 VEFEFDKTAP
-1108 KKNVFTFT
+1108 VKNVFTFT
-1116 YAHTTSISYT
+1116 YARATSISYT

-1131 ADNNELISSAPDNGS
+1131 ADNNELISSAPHSGR
-1146 VKKFSNKAVVTERF
+1146 VPKFSDKAVVTERF
-1160 AVIQDHI
+1160 AVIQDYI

-1181 EANGSVTSQD
+1181 EANGNVTSQD
-1191 NVVVFYYTQ
+1191 NVVVFYYTK
-1200 NKTHAPYAVHHML
+1200 NNTHAPYAVHHML
-1213 QTLDAALNNQS
+1213 QTLDAALNDRS

-1247 GKTGNTLHVTPQ
+1247 GETNSTLHVTPQ
-1259 TFSGFTVGNTGI
+1259 TFSGFSVRTTGI
-1271 QITTEITTAGTT
+1271 QITTAGTT
-1283 TTEKNIT
+1283 PTEMKIT
-1290 LSGTD
+1290 PSGTY
-1295 FAITIDKNGTDLYVF
+1295 FPITIDQNGTDLYVF
-1310 YTRNQQ
+1310 YTRNQRKY
-1316 NYSVYYLKY
+1316 NVYYLKY
-1325 GTPTTDLN
+1325 GTSTTDLSTLEYN
-1333 NLVYD
+1333 
-1338 ADDPAHTSG
+1338 AADPAHGNG

-1355 IGKFGQ
+1355 VGKFGQ
-1361 TVTGNAKD
+1361 TVTENAKD
-1369 IEGWSCVSDKQQTLL
+1369 IAGWSCVSDEQQTLL

-1408 VWTQG
+1408 VWPQG

-1423 VEGDTPFTG
+1423 VEGDTSFKG

-1437 KPGYRFD
+1437 KPGYRFV
-1444 GWYLDETCTKPVTIV
+1444 GWYLDENCTTPVTAV
-1459 EGTVDL
+1459 EGTVDS
-1465 TKNKLVPNKSKLKA
+1465 TKKQLVPNKSKLEA
-1479 MPKDNTFYAKFVPVL
+1479 MPKDNTFYAKFLPVL
-1494 GDLTITRSNASDDE
+1494 GDLTITRSNASDE
-1508 GNGDRIFVYRIT
+1508 GNDDRVFVYRIT
-1520 TTKDP
+1520 TTEDP

-1534 GNGSVTIKNMFCFT
+1534 GNDSVTIKNLFCFT

-1558 WRYADTSR
+1558 
-1566 TVTVTENKN
+1566 
-1575 QTVTFDSAPTTNKWL
+1575 
-1590 NGNSDRKVNGKR
+1590 

>member
-1 MERREGQMT
+1 MT

-22 YRAKQNTAPT
+22 YRAKQNTTPT
-32 GSRRLVSLIL
+32 GFRRLVSLIL

-66 TAPDS
+66 AAPDS

-93 RTTLTAVCSSGVT
+93 RTTLTAVCASDVT

-112 QILADIASEL
+112 QILADVASEL

-133 LVLSCALLNS
+133 LALSCALLNS

-185 EADANAAPTGRV
+185 EADANAAPTGRA

-225 TGESIYKSYQAQ
+225 TEKSIYKSYQAQ
-237 IQRGTAYTSNVI
+237 IEKGTGYTSTVI

-261 AAAPSDKDAS
+261 AAKPSGTDTSTAND
-271 AAKDNATTIHLD
+271 DATTIHLN
-283 ISDSYSAPTY
+283 IPVSYSAPTY

-326 YSVSTAK
+326 YRVAAAK

-340 KELKLPEGKAEGF
+340 DKLKLSAGEAEGF

-390 GTEPVYAR
+390 GTEPIYAR

-406 APTRHGYEFDGWD
+406 APTRHGYEFFGWD
-419 DVTNGTGDGKADT
+419 DVTDGKGDGDPDT

-438 AENRTYKALWRTVDT
+438 AKNRTYKALWRTVDT
-453 TYTTV
+453 NYTTV
-458 YWLQNADDDQYSFIG
+458 YWLQNADDNEYSFIG
-473 SVKGSAQSGMTVS
+473 SVKGSAPSGTTVS
-486 GSDSLQADTPLCGNT
+486 GSDSLQADTPLCGNNEH
-501 DTTHAH
+501 THD
-507 NTDCNPKNFN
+507 TDCYPQNFD
-517 QLVYNDTKTQKN
+517 QLVYNDAKTQKN

-555 AREDS
+555 ARENS
-560 DGQFQLVGGTTY
+560 AGQFQLVGGTTY
-572 PFGNKDKSFRR
+572 PFGNKGTSFRR
-583 PDPYNVDNLLDQVND
+583 PDPYNVENLLAQVND
-598 WGNIKNKPQLK
+598 WGNIEAKPQLK
-609 DEYTNTYIKR
+609 AEYAGKYTPDSLN
-619 TLDSN
+619 SN

-629 YLELKARFDAD
+629 YLDLNARFDAD
-640 LSTLWPGDCFKRVPV
+640 LSTLWPGDCFERVRV
-655 QDTHHANDAYLY
+655 QGTHHANDAYLY
-667 MDKDQWGN
+667 MDNDQWGN

-689 YTLDNPNSTIK
+689 YTHDKANSTIK

-710 LYGPDEVSED
+710 LYDSSEG
-720 SSDVINFLGYFCNG
+720 SSDVVNFLGYFCNG
-734 ADVDWSKPWQWLY
+734 ADVDWSKPWQWQY
-747 KLYVPVLDGD
+747 ELYVPVLDGQAFD
-757 KTDLTYNGT
+757 RTYNGK
-766 NYKLIKTIDTADNNT
+766 NYKLFKTIDTADNNE
-781 DIPHQTQPT
+781 DISDQTQPT
-790 LHGFEAS
+790 LHGFTTGGQQWKKNDDKS
-797 DQHKEN
+797 
-803 NPKTDDGRESFTA
+803 DGRKSFTA
-816 QFFYQR
+816 RFFYER
-822 NSYTLTLHNY
+822 ESYTLTLHNY
-832 NEALSTVKL
+832 NEAVSTFEL
-841 PYQTPLDNYVPKDP
+841 PYQTPLDNYVSGKPT
-855 AYPSTLEADAY
+855 YPSTLEADAY
-866 TFGGWYYSS
+866 TFGGWYYSP
-875 GCYEG
+875 GCYDG
-880 TKYQPGD
+880 TEYHSGD
-887 TMPAG
+887 AMPAG
-892 NITLYA
+892 DIALYA

-918 YEKTDDN
+918 YEKT
-925 TGPIHTSEVTHG
+925 GSEAGLIEPYKVAKVAHG

-943 KDPTDKSGHG
+943 DDPTDASGHS

-1002 TGEKDPEWTAALHTA
+1002 KGETETKWTAALETA
-1017 SGGTVPGNNQTFT
+1017 SGQATPDNNQTFT

-1044 SDKQFHRQ
+1044 SDGQFHRQ

-1076 LNELYADF
+1076 LNELYAGF

-1098 VESESDKTAP
+1098 VESESDKTTP
-1108 KKNVFTFT
+1108 VENVFTFT
-1116 YAHTTSISYT
+1116 YAHTKSISYT

-1131 ADNNELISSAPDNGS
+1131 ADNNELISLAPNSGRETKSSA
-1146 VKKFSNKAVVTERF
+1146 KAVVTERF
-1160 AVIQDHI
+1160 AVIQDYI

-1181 EANGSVTSQD
+1181 DADGKVTSQD
-1191 NVVVFYYTQ
+1191 NVVVFYYTK
-1200 NKTHAPYAVHHML
+1200 NNTHAPYAVHHML
-1213 QTLDAALNNQS
+1213 QTLDAALHNQS
-1224 GLEKDTSGNYKNY
+1224 GLEKDTSGNYKYY

-1247 GKTGNTLHVTPQ
+1247 GQTDSTLPVTPQ

-1283 TTEKNIT
+1283 TTERKIT
-1290 LSGTD
+1290 RSGTD
-1295 FAITIDKNGTDLYVF
+1295 FPITIDRNGTDLYVF

-1316 NYSVYYLKY
+1316 KYNVYYLKY

-1333 NLVYD
+1333 NLVYNGD
-1338 ADDPAHTSG
+1338 SAHENG
-1347 VLADIKTN
+1347 VLAGVKTDV
-1355 IGKFGQ
+1355 GKFGQ
-1361 TVTGNAKD
+1361 TVTENAKD
-1369 IEGWSCVSDKQQTLL
+1369 IAGWSCVSDKQQTLL
-1384 LRSDQKQNNI
+1384 LRSDEKQNNI

-1408 VWTQG
+1408 VWPQG

-1423 VEGDTPFTG
+1423 VEGDTSFEG

-1437 KPGYRFD
+1437 KPGYRFE
-1444 GWYLDETCTKPVTIV
+1444 GWYLDENCTMPVTDV
-1459 EGTVDL
+1459 EGTVVS
-1465 TKNKLVPNKSKLKA
+1465 TTNRLVPNKSELEA
-1479 MPKDNTFYAKFVPVL
+1479 MPKVNTFYAKFVPVL
-1494 GDLTITRSNASDDE
+1494 GDLTITRSHASNE
-1508 GNGDRIFVYRIT
+1508 GKGDRVFVYRIKAT
-1520 TTKDP
+1520 EDP

-1534 GNGSVTIKNMFCFT
+1534 GNGSVTIKNLFCFT

-1558 WRYADTSR
+1558 WRYADTSQ
-1566 TVTVTENKN
+1566 TVKVTEGGSKV
-1575 QTVTFDSAPTTNKWL
+1575 VTFGSTPVENKWL
-1590 NGNSDRKVNGKR
+1590 NGSSDREVNRKR

>member
-1 MERREGQMT
+1 MT

-60 AASGTD
+60 AVSGTD

-93 RTTLTAVCSSGVT
+93 RTTLTAVCASDVT

-133 LVLSCALLNS
+133 LALSCALLNS

-166 NVVCVTAAR
+166 NIVCVTAAR

-225 TGESIYKSYQAQ
+225 TGKSIYKSYQAQ
-237 IQRGTAYTSNVI
+237 IAKGTGYTSNVI

-261 AAAPSDKDAS
+261 AAKPSGTDAS
-271 AAKDNATTIHLD
+271 AANDDATTIHLN
-283 ISDSYSAPTY
+283 IPTSYSAPTY

-316 DDTYSENVGL
+316 DDTYSEDVGL
-326 YSVSTAK
+326 YRVSAAK

-340 KELKLPEGKAEGF
+340 DALKLHEGEAEGF

-406 APTRHGYEFDGWD
+406 APTRHGYEFVGWD
-419 DVTNGTGDGKADT
+419 DVTGGTGDGHPDT

-438 AENRTYKALWRTVDT
+438 AKNRTYKALWRTVDT

-458 YWLQNADDDQYSFIG
+458 YWLQNADNDEYSFIG
-473 SVKGSAQSGMTVS
+473 SVKGNAQSGTTVS
-486 GSDSLQADTPLCGNT
+486 GGDSLQKNTPLCGNT
-501 DTTHAH
+501 DTTHTH
-507 NTDCNPKNFN
+507 NDDCYPQNFN
-517 QLVYNDTKTQKN
+517 QLVYNDAKTQKN

-555 AREDS
+555 ARENS
-560 DGQFQLVGGTTY
+560 AGQFQLVGGTTY
-572 PFGNKDKSFRR
+572 PFGNKTHNR
-583 PDPYNVDNLLDQVND
+583 PTSYTVDNLLAAVND
-598 WGNIKNKPQLK
+598 WGNITGDPKLK
-609 DEYTNTYIKR
+609 DEYADKYTTGS
-619 TLDSN
+619 LVSGD
-624 GYTYY
+624 YTYY
-629 YLELKARFDAD
+629 YLDLNARFDAD
-640 LSTLWPGDCFKRVPV
+640 LSTLWPGDCFERVRV
-655 QDTHHANDAYLY
+655 QGTHHANDAYLY
-667 MDKDQWGN
+667 MDNDQWGN

-689 YTLDNPNSTIK
+689 YTHDKANSTIK

-710 LYGPDEVSED
+710 LYDSSEG
-720 SSDVINFLGYFCNG
+720 SSDVVNFLGYFCNG
-734 ADVDWSKPWQWLY
+734 ADVDWSQPWQWLY
-747 KLYVPVLDGD
+747 KLYVPVLDGE
-757 KTDLTYNGT
+757 TPNLTYNGKK
-766 NYKLIKTIDTADNNT
+766 YKLIKTIDTADNN
-781 DIPHQTQPT
+781 DGISHQTQPT
-790 LHGFEAS
+790 LHGFT
-797 DQHKEN
+797 
-803 NPKTDDGRESFTA
+803 TDDQQQQNNDDTSDGRQSFTA
-816 QFFYQR
+816 RFFYKR
-822 NSYTLTLHNY
+822 ESYTLTLHNY
-832 NEALSTVKL
+832 NEAVFTDTLL
-841 PYQTPLDNYVPKDP
+841 YQTPLAPSVPDKP
-855 AYPSTLEADAY
+855 AYPSKLEAGAY
-866 TFGGWYYSS
+866 TFDGWYYSS
-875 GCYEG
+875 GCYDG

-892 NITLYA
+892 DITLYA

-911 TYDDMLA
+911 TYDAMLA
-918 YEKTDDN
+918 YEKTGDK
-925 TGPIHTSEVTHG
+925 TGLIQISEVTHG
-937 TRVGSV
+937 TKVGSV
-943 KDPTDKSGHG
+943 TDPTDNSGHR
-953 YVFSGWF
+953 YDFSGWF

-1002 TGEKDPEWTAALHTA
+1002 KGETDTEWTAALRTA
-1017 SGGTVPGNNQTFT
+1017 SGGTAPGNNQTFT
-1030 VSVGSETRTYVYLT
+1030 VSVAGETRTYVYLT
-1044 SDKQFHRQ
+1044 SDGQFHRQ

-1076 LNELYADF
+1076 LNELYANF

-1108 KKNVFTFT
+1108 VMNVFTFT
-1116 YAHTTSISYT
+1116 YARATSISYT

-1131 ADNNELISSAPDNGS
+1131 ADNNELISLAPYSGRVPKSSD
-1146 VKKFSNKAVVTERF
+1146 KAVVTERF
-1160 AVIQDHI
+1160 AVIQDYI

-1181 EANGSVTSQD
+1181 DAVGNVTSQD
-1191 NVVVFYYTQ
+1191 NVVVFYYTK
-1200 NKTHAPYAVHHML
+1200 NNTHAPYAVHHML
-1213 QTLDAALNNQS
+1213 QTLDAALKDQS
-1224 GLEKDTSGNYKNY
+1224 VLETDANGNYKYY

-1247 GKTGNTLHVTPQ
+1247 GETGRTLSVTPQ
-1259 TFSGFTVGNTGI
+1259 TFSGFSVSNTGI

-1283 TTEKNIT
+1283 TTKKEIT
-1290 LSGTD
+1290 RSGTD

-1310 YTRNQQ
+1310 YTRNQRKY
-1316 NYSVYYLKY
+1316 NVYYLKY
-1325 GTPTTDLN
+1325 GTSTTDLSTLEYN
-1333 NLVYD
+1333 
-1338 ADDPAHTSG
+1338 AADPAHTSG
-1347 VLADIKTN
+1347 VLANVTTSR
-1355 IGKFGQ
+1355 GKFGQ
-1361 TVTGNAKD
+1361 TVTKD
-1369 IEGWSCVSDKQQTLL
+1369 AIAIEGWSCVSDKQQTLL
-1384 LRSDQKQNNI
+1384 LRSDEKQNNI
-1394 FFFYQPVQY
+1394 FFFYLPVQY
-1403 SVDYQ
+1403 RVDYQ
-1408 VWTQG
+1408 VWPQG

-1423 VEGDTPFTG
+1423 VEGDTLFKG

-1444 GWYLDETCTKPVTIV
+1444 GWYLDENCTKHVTAA
-1459 EGTVDL
+1459 EGTVNS
-1465 TKNKLVPNKSKLKA
+1465 TKNRLVPNKSKLEA
-1479 MPKDNTFYAKFVPVL
+1479 IPKDNTFYAKFVPVL

-1508 GNGDRIFVYRIT
+1508 GNGDRVFVYRIT

-1534 GNGSVTIKNMFCFT
+1534 GNGSVTIKDLFCFT

-1558 WRYADTSR
+1558 WRYADTSQ
-1566 TVTVTENKN
+1566 TVTVTEGGNAE
-1575 QTVTFDSAPTTNKWL
+1575 VTFASAPARNKWL
-1590 NGNSDRKVNGKR
+1590 NGSSDREVNRKR

>member
-1 MERREGQMT
+1 
-10 PHRKQV
+10 
-16 AILKET
+16 
-22 YRAKQNTAPT
+22 
-32 GSRRLVSLIL
+32 
-42 CLCLFLSI
+42 
-50 LPSGLMTTAL
+50 MTTAL

-93 RTTLTAVCSSGVT
+93 RTTLTAVCASGVT

-112 QILADIASEL
+112 QILADVASEL

-133 LVLSCALLNS
+133 LALSCALLNS

-210 SEEYVEITINYLDAV
+210 SEEYVEIAINYLDAV
-225 TGESIYKSYQAQ
+225 TGKSIYKSYQAQ
-237 IQRGTAYTSNVI
+237 IKKGTSYTSNVI

-261 AAAPSDKDAS
+261 TAKPSDTNTS
-271 AAKDNATTIHLD
+271 AANDDATTIHLD
-283 ISDSYSAPTY
+283 IPTSYSAPTY

-316 DDTYSENVGL
+316 DDTYSEDVGL
-326 YSVSTAK
+326 YRVSAAK

-340 KELKLPEGKAEGF
+340 KELKLHEGEAEGF

-419 DVTNGTGDGKADT
+419 DVTDGTGDGDPDT

-473 SVKGSAQSGMTVS
+473 SVKGSAPSGTTVS
-486 GSDSLQADTPLCGNT
+486 GGDTLKADTPLCGNT
-501 DTTHAH
+501 EHTH
-507 NTDCNPKNFN
+507 NKDCCPENFN

-529 VTIKGDGSTTVNV
+529 VTINGDGSTTVNV

-555 AREDS
+555 ARENKNTH
-560 DGQFQLVGGTTY
+560 QFQLVGGTTY
-572 PFGNKDKSFRR
+572 PFGNTAYDR
-583 PDPYNVDNLLDQVND
+583 PDTYTVDNLLDAVD
-598 WGNIKNKPQLK
+598 AWGNITGVPQLK
-609 DEYTNTYIKR
+609 TEYTNTYTKG
-619 TLDSN
+619 TLDST

-640 LSTLWPGDCFKRVPV
+640 LSALWPGDCFEPV
-655 QDTHHANDAYLY
+655 LVQGTHTNNDAYLY
-667 MDKDQWGN
+667 MGDGQWGR
-675 YAYLAGWNGEFKVK
+675 YAYQAGWNGEFKVK

-710 LYGPDEVSED
+710 LYGPNEG

-734 ADVDWSKPWQWLY
+734 ADVSWSKPWQWLY
-747 KLYVPVLDGD
+747 ELYVPVLAGD
-757 KTDLTYNGT
+757 KTDLIHDGKS
-766 NYKLIKTIDTADNNT
+766 YKLFKTIDTADNNT
-781 DIPHQTQPT
+781 IIGEQTQPT
-790 LHGFEAS
+790 LHGFTV
-797 DQHKEN
+797 DDKQQQN
-803 NPKTDDGRESFTA
+803 NGVMSDGRESYTA
-816 QFFYQR
+816 RFFYKR
-822 NSYTLTLHNY
+822 ESYTLTLHNY
-832 NEALSTVKL
+832 NEAVYTVEL
-841 PYQTPLDNYVPKDP
+841 PYQTPLAPSVPEKP
-855 AYPSTLEADAY
+855 AYPSTLEAGAY
-866 TFGGWYYSS
+866 TFDGWYYSS
-875 GCYEG
+875 GCYDG

-892 NITLYA
+892 DITLYA

-918 YEKTDDN
+918 YEKTGDK
-925 TGPIHTSEVTHG
+925 TGPIHTFEVAHG
-937 TRVGSV
+937 TRVESV
-943 KDPTDKSGHG
+943 DDPEDESGHS

-1002 TGEKDPEWTAALHTA
+1002 TGEKDTEWTAALRTA
-1017 SGGTVPGNNQTFT
+1017 SGAATPGNNQTFT
-1030 VSVGSETRTYVYLT
+1030 VSVAGETRTYVYLT
-1044 SDKQFHRQ
+1044 SDHQFHQQ

-1108 KKNVFTFT
+1108 VENVFTFT
-1116 YAHTTSISYT
+1116 YAHTESISYT

-1146 VKKFSNKAVVTERF
+1146 VKKSSDKAVVTERF
-1160 AVIQDHI
+1160 AVIQNYI

-1181 EANGSVTSQD
+1181 DANGNVTSQD
-1191 NVVVFYYTQ
+1191 NVVVFYYTK
-1200 NKTHAPYAVHHML
+1200 NNTHAPYAVHHML
-1213 QTLDAALNNQS
+1213 QTLDAALKDQS
-1224 GLEKDTSGNYKNY
+1224 GLETDANGNYKYY

-1247 GKTGNTLHVTPQ
+1247 GETGRTLSVTPQ

-1283 TTEKNIT
+1283 TTKKEIT
-1290 LSGTD
+1290 RSDTD

-1316 NYSVYYLKY
+1316 KYNVYYLKY

-1338 ADDPAHTSG
+1338 ADDPAHKNG
-1347 VLADIKTN
+1347 VLAAVKTTV
-1355 IGKFGQ
+1355 GKFGQ
-1361 TVTGNAKD
+1361 TVTENALE
-1369 IEGWSCVSDKQQTLL
+1369 IAGWSCVSDTQQPLL
-1384 LRSDQKQNNI
+1384 LRSDAKQNNI

-1403 SVDYQ
+1403 IVDYQ

-1423 VEGDTPFTG
+1423 VEGDTPFKG
-1432 STPTE
+1432 STPTA

-1444 GWYLDETCTKPVTIV
+1444 GWYLDENCTNSVTDQ
-1459 EGTVDL
+1459 GNVDP
-1465 TKNKLVPNKSKLKA
+1465 TKNKLVPNKSELEA
-1479 MPKDNTFYAKFVPVL
+1479 MPKVNTFYAKFVPVL
-1494 GDLTITRSNASDDE
+1494 GDLTITRSHASNE
-1508 GNGDRIFVYRIT
+1508 GKGDRVFVYRIT

-1534 GNGSVTIKNMFCFT
+1534 GNGSVTIKNLFCFT

-1558 WRYADTSR
+1558 WRYADTSQ
-1566 TVTVTENKN
+1566 TVTVTEGGNAE
-1575 QTVTFDSAPTTNKWL
+1575 VTFDSAAVKDKWL
-1590 NGNSDRKVNGKR
+1590 NGSSEREVNRKR

>member
-1 MERREGQMT
+1 
-10 PHRKQV
+10 
-16 AILKET
+16 
-22 YRAKQNTAPT
+22 
-32 GSRRLVSLIL
+32 
-42 CLCLFLSI
+42 
-50 LPSGLMTTAL
+50 MTTAL

-93 RTTLTAVCSSGVT
+93 RTTLTAVCASDVT

-133 LVLSCALLNS
+133 LALSCALLNS

-161 QTIDS
+161 HTIDS

-225 TGESIYKSYQAQ
+225 TGKSIYKSYQAQ
-237 IQRGTAYTSNVI
+237 IAKGTGYTSNVI

-261 AAAPSDKDAS
+261 AAKPSGTDAS
-271 AAKDNATTIHLD
+271 AANDDATTIHLN
-283 ISDSYSAPTY
+283 IPTSYSAPTY

-316 DDTYSENVGL
+316 DDTYSEDVGL
-326 YSVSTAK
+326 YRVSAAK

-340 KELKLPEGKAEGF
+340 DALKLPVGEAEGF

-398 YGTAFIVT
+398 YGTAFIVN
-406 APTRHGYEFDGWD
+406 APTRHGYEFFGWD
-419 DVTNGTGDGKADT
+419 DVTGGTGDGNPDT
-432 LPTTIP
+432 LPATIP

-458 YWLQNADDDQYSFIG
+458 YWLQNADDNEYSFIG
-473 SVKGSAQSGMTVS
+473 SVKGSAQSGTTVS

-501 DTTHAH
+501 DTTHTH
-507 NTDCNPKNFN
+507 NNDCCPKNFD
-517 QLVYNDTKTQKN
+517 QLVYNDTMTDKE

-555 AREDS
+555 ARENS

-572 PFGNKDKSFRR
+572 PFGNKTHNR
-583 PDPYNVDNLLDQVND
+583 PTSYTVDNLLAAVND
-598 WGNIKNKPQLK
+598 WGNITGEPQLK
-609 DEYTNTYIKR
+609 DEYADKYTPGS
-619 TLDSN
+619 LVSGD
-624 GYTYY
+624 YTYY
-629 YLELKARFDAD
+629 YLDLNARFDAD
-640 LSTLWPGDCFKRVPV
+640 LSALWPGDCFERVRV
-655 QDTHHANDAYLY
+655 QGTHHANDAYLY
-667 MDKDQWGN
+667 MDNDQWGN

-689 YTLDNPNSTIK
+689 YTHDNANSTIK

-710 LYGPDEVSED
+710 LYDSSEG
-720 SSDVINFLGYFCNG
+720 SSDVVNFLGYFCNG
-734 ADVDWSKPWQWLY
+734 ADVEWSKPWQWLY
-747 KLYVPVLDGD
+747 ELYVPVLDGE
-757 KTDLTYNGT
+757 TPGPIYNYKGT
-766 NYKLIKTIDTADNNT
+766 NYKLIKTIDTADNNRGIS
-781 DIPHQTQPT
+781 DQTQPT
-790 LHGFEAS
+790 LHGFKVF
-797 DQHKEN
+797 DQQPKD
-803 NPKTDDGRESFTA
+803 NPKTVDGRESFTA
-816 QFFYQR
+816 RFFYER
-822 NSYTLTLHNY
+822 ESYTLTLHNY
-832 NEALSTVKL
+832 NEAESTSEL
-841 PYQTPLDNYVPKDP
+841 PYQTPLDTYVRDEPT
-855 AYPSTLEADAY
+855 YPSTLEADAY

-875 GCYEG
+875 GCYDG

-892 NITLYA
+892 DIALYA

-911 TYDDMLA
+911 PYDDMLD
-918 YEKTDDN
+918 YEKTGN
-925 TGPIHTSEVTHG
+925 EAGLIKTYNVAHG

-943 KDPTDKSGHG
+943 PNPEDESGHD
-953 YVFSGWF
+953 YAFNGWF

-1002 TGEKDPEWTAALHTA
+1002 TGETDTEWTAALHTA
-1017 SGGTVPGNNQTFT
+1017 SGGTAPGNNQTFT

-1044 SDKQFHRQ
+1044 SDHRFHRQ

-1098 VESESDKTAP
+1098 VESESSKTAP
-1108 KKNVFTFT
+1108 VENVFTFT
-1116 YAHTTSISYT
+1116 YARAKRISYT

-1131 ADNNELISSAPDNGS
+1131 ADNNELISSATTSGS
-1146 VKKFSNKAVVTERF
+1146 VEKFSYKAVVTERF
-1160 AVIQDHI
+1160 AVIQGYI

-1181 EANGSVTSQD
+1181 DADGKVTSQD
-1191 NVVVFYYTQ
+1191 NVVVFYYTK
-1200 NKTHAPYAVHHML
+1200 NNTHAPYAVHHML
-1213 QTLDAALNNQS
+1213 QTLDAALHNQS
-1224 GLEKDTSGNYKNY
+1224 ELETDANGNYKFY

-1247 GKTGNTLHVTPQ
+1247 GETGRTLSVTPQ

-1295 FAITIDKNGTDLYVF
+1295 FPITIDQNGTDLYVF

-1316 NYSVYYLKY
+1316 EYNVYYLKY
-1325 GTPTTDLN
+1325 GTSTQDLST
-1333 NLVYD
+1333 LVYNP
-1338 ADDPAHTSG
+1338 ADPAHENG
-1347 VLADIKTN
+1347 VLAAVKPDS
-1355 IGKFGQ
+1355 GKFGQ
-1361 TVTGNAKD
+1361 TVTEDAIA
-1369 IEGWSCVSDKQQTLL
+1369 IEGWSCVSDKRQTLL
-1384 LRSDQKQNNI
+1384 LRSDEKQNNI
-1394 FFFYQPVQY
+1394 FFFYLPVQY
-1403 SVDYQ
+1403 RVDYQ
-1408 VWTQG
+1408 VWPQG

-1423 VEGDTPFTG
+1423 VEGDTSFEG
-1432 STPTE
+1432 STPTA
-1437 KPGYRFD
+1437 KPGYRFE
-1444 GWYLDETCTKPVTIV
+1444 GWYLDETCTKPVTAA
-1459 EGTVDL
+1459 EGTVNS
-1465 TKNKLVPNKSKLKA
+1465 TKNRLVPNKSKLEA
-1479 MPKDNTFYAKFVPVL
+1479 IPKDNTFYAKFVPVL

-1508 GNGDRIFVYRIT
+1508 GNGDRVFVYRI
-1520 TTKDP
+1520 KAAEDP

-1534 GNGSVTIKNMFCFT
+1534 GNGSVTIKDLFCFT

-1558 WRYADTSR
+1558 WRYADTS
-1566 TVTVTENKN
+1566 
-1575 QTVTFDSAPTTNKWL
+1575 QTVKVTKDGNAEVTFAGAPTKDKWL
-1590 NGNSDRKVNGKR
+1590 NGSSDRKVNRKR

>member
-1 MERREGQMT
+1 MT

-22 YRAKQNTAPT
+22 YRAKQNTTPT
-32 GSRRLVSLIL
+32 GFRRLMSLIL

-93 RTTLTAVCSSGVT
+93 RTTLTAVCASDVT

-112 QILADIASEL
+112 QILADVASEL

-133 LVLSCALLNS
+133 LALSCALLNS

-225 TGESIYKSYQAQ
+225 TRKSIYKSYQAQ
-237 IQRGTAYTSNVI
+237 IEKGTGYTSTVI

-261 AAAPSDKDAS
+261 AAAPSGTDTS
-271 AAKDNATTIHLD
+271 AANDDATTIHLN
-283 ISDSYSAPTY
+283 IPTSYSAPTY

-326 YSVSTAK
+326 YRVSAAK

-340 KELKLPEGKAEGF
+340 DTLKLLAGEAEGF

-406 APTRHGYEFDGWD
+406 APTRHGYVFAGWD
-419 DVTNGTGDGKADT
+419 DVTGGTGDGDPDT

-438 AENRTYKALWRTVDT
+438 AENRTYKALWRTVNT

-473 SVKGSAQSGMTVS
+473 SVKGNAPSGTTVS
-486 GSDSLQADTPLCGNT
+486 GGDTLTAKTPLCGNT
-501 DTTHAH
+501 EHTH
-507 NTDCNPKNFN
+507 NPSDCYPQNFN
-517 QLVYNDTKTQKN
+517 QLVYNDEKTQKN

-555 AREDS
+555 ARKNS

-572 PFGNKDKSFRR
+572 PFGNKTHDR
-583 PDPYNVDNLLDQVND
+583 PTSYNVDNLLDAVTD
-598 WGNIKNKPQLK
+598 WGNITGVPNLK
-609 DEYTNTYIKR
+609 DEYNGKYTKGTR
-619 TLDSN
+619 DSN

-629 YLELKARFDAD
+629 YLDLNARFDAD
-640 LSTLWPGDCFKRVPV
+640 LSTLWPGDCFERVPV
-655 QDTHHANDAYLY
+655 QGTHTTNGADQY
-667 MDKDQWGN
+667 MGSGQWGN

-689 YTLDNPNSTIK
+689 YTLDHDNSTIK

-710 LYGPDEVSED
+710 LYGPGEVSEN
-720 SSDVINFLGYFCNG
+720 SSNEINFLGYFCNG

-747 KLYVPVLDGD
+747 ELYVPVLDGE
-757 KTDLTYNGT
+757 TPNLTTHDGKS
-766 NYKLIKTIDTADNNT
+766 YKLFKTIDTADNNRE
-781 DIPHQTQPT
+781 ISHQTQPT
-790 LHGFEAS
+790 LHGFTT
-797 DQHKEN
+797 DGQQQQN
-803 NPKTDDGRESFTA
+803 NPVMSDGRESYTA
-816 QFFYQR
+816 RFFYKR
-822 NSYTLTLHNY
+822 EAYTLTLHNY
-832 NEALSTVKL
+832 NEAVPTVTL
-841 PYQTPLDNYVPKDP
+841 PYQTPLAPHVPQDP
-855 AYPSTLEADAY
+855 AYPSKLEAGAY

-875 GCYEG
+875 GCYDG
-880 TKYQPGD
+880 TEYHQGD

-911 TYDDMLA
+911 TYDAMLA
-918 YEKTDDN
+918 YEKTGN
-925 TGPIHTSEVTHG
+925 EAGLIKTYNVAHG

-943 KDPTDKSGHG
+943 DDPKDKSEHN

-1002 TGEKDPEWTAALHTA
+1002 TGEKDPEWTAALKTA
-1017 SGGTVPGNNQTFT
+1017 SGQATPDNNQTFT

-1044 SDKQFHRQ
+1044 SDGHFHRQ

-1108 KKNVFTFT
+1108 VENVFTFT
-1116 YAHTTSISYT
+1116 YAHAKRISYT

-1146 VKKFSNKAVVTERF
+1146 VEKFSDRAVVTERF
-1160 AVIQDHI
+1160 AVIQDYI

-1181 EANGSVTSQD
+1181 DADGKVTSQD
-1191 NVVVFYYTQ
+1191 NVVVFYYTK
-1200 NKTHAPYAVHHML
+1200 NETHAPYAVHHML
-1213 QTLDAALNNQS
+1213 QTLDAALNDQS
-1224 GLEKDTSGNYKNY
+1224 GLETDANGNYQNY

-1247 GKTGNTLHVTPQ
+1247 GKTDSTLHVTPQ

-1271 QITTEITTAGTT
+1271 QITTKITTAGTT
-1283 TTEKNIT
+1283 TTKKEIT
-1290 LSGTD
+1290 RSGAY
-1295 FAITIDKNGTDLYVF
+1295 FPITIDRNGTDLYVF
-1310 YTRNQQ
+1310 YTRSDQD
-1316 NYSVYYLKY
+1316 YRVYYLKY
-1325 GTPTTDLN
+1325 GTSTKDLSK
-1333 NLVYD
+1333 LVYNPND
-1338 ADDPAHTSG
+1338 SAHASG
-1347 VLADIKTN
+1347 VLAAVKPDS
-1355 IGKFGQ
+1355 GKFGQ
-1361 TVTGNAKD
+1361 TVTENAKD
-1369 IEGWSCVSDKQQTLL
+1369 IAGWSCVSDKQQTLL
-1384 LRSDQKQNNI
+1384 LRSDAKQNNI

-1408 VWTQG
+1408 VWPQG

-1423 VEGDTPFTG
+1423 VEGDTLFKG

-1437 KPGYRFD
+1437 KPGYRFE
-1444 GWYLDETCTKPVTIV
+1444 GWYLDENCTTPVTAA
-1459 EGTVDL
+1459 EGTVNS
-1465 TKNKLVPNKSKLKA
+1465 TTNRLVPNKSKLEA
-1479 MPKDNTFYAKFVPVL
+1479 MPKGNTFYAKFLPVL
-1494 GDLTITRSNASDDE
+1494 GNLTITRSHASNE
-1508 GNGDRIFVYRIT
+1508 GKGDRVFVYRI
-1520 TTKDP
+1520 KAAEDP

-1534 GNGSVTIKNMFCFT
+1534 GNGSVTIKDLFCFT
-1548 YTIEQQNGWS
+1548 YTIEQQNRWS
-1558 WRYADTSR
+1558 WRYADTS
-1566 TVTVTENKN
+1566 
-1575 QTVTFDSAPTTNKWL
+1575 QTVKVTKDGNAEVTFADAPAKNKWL
-1590 NGNSDRKVNGKR
+1590 NGNSDREVNRKR

>member
-1 MERREGQMT
+1 
-10 PHRKQV
+10 
-16 AILKET
+16 
-22 YRAKQNTAPT
+22 
-32 GSRRLVSLIL
+32 
-42 CLCLFLSI
+42 
-50 LPSGLMTTAL
+50 MTTAL

-93 RTTLTAVCSSGVT
+93 RTTLTAVCASGVT

-112 QILADIASEL
+112 QILADVASEL

-133 LVLSCALLNS
+133 LALSCALLNS

-225 TGESIYKSYQAQ
+225 TKKSIYKSYQAQ
-237 IQRGTAYTSNVI
+237 IAKGTGYTSNVI
-249 SPAYLGYAPFYN
+249 SPAYLGYGPFYN
-261 AAAPSDKDAS
+261 AAAPSGTDTS
-271 AAKDNATTIHLD
+271 AANDDATTIHLN
-283 ISDSYSAPTY
+283 IPTSYSAPTY

-316 DDTYSENVGL
+316 DDTYSEDVGL
-326 YSVSTAK
+326 YRVSAAK

-340 KELKLPEGKAEGF
+340 DKLKLSAGEAEGF

-406 APTRHGYEFDGWD
+406 APTRHGYEFVGWD
-419 DVTNGTGDGKADT
+419 DVTDGTGDGNPDT

-438 AENRTYKALWRTVDT
+438 AKNRTYKALWRTVDT

-458 YWLQNADDDQYSFIG
+458 YWLQNADDGDKYSFIG
-473 SVKGSAQSGMTVS
+473 SVKGSAQSGTPVS
-486 GSDSLQADTPLCGNT
+486 GGDTLKADTPLCGNT
-501 DTTHAH
+501 EHTH
-507 NTDCNPKNFN
+507 NKDCCPENFN

-529 VTIKGDGSTTVNV
+529 VTINGDGSTTVNV

-555 AREDS
+555 ARENKNTH
-560 DGQFQLVGGTTY
+560 QFQLVGGTTY
-572 PFGNKDKSFRR
+572 PFGNTAYDR
-583 PDPYNVDNLLDQVND
+583 PDTYTVDNLLDAVD
-598 WGNIKNKPQLK
+598 AWGNITGVPQLK
-609 DEYTNTYIKR
+609 TEYTNTYTKG
-619 TLDSN
+619 TLDST

-640 LSTLWPGDCFKRVPV
+640 LSALWPGDCFEPV
-655 QDTHHANDAYLY
+655 LVQGTHTNNDAYLY
-667 MDKDQWGN
+667 MGDGQWGR
-675 YAYLAGWNGEFKVK
+675 YAYQAGWNGEFKVK

-710 LYGPDEVSED
+710 LYGPNEG

-734 ADVDWSKPWQWLY
+734 ADVSWSKPWQWLY
-747 KLYVPVLDGD
+747 ELYVPVLAGD
-757 KTDLTYNGT
+757 KTDLIHDGKS
-766 NYKLIKTIDTADNNT
+766 YKLFKTIDTADNNT
-781 DIPHQTQPT
+781 IIGEQTQPT
-790 LHGFEAS
+790 LHGFTV
-797 DQHKEN
+797 DDKQQQN
-803 NPKTDDGRESFTA
+803 NGVMSDGRESYTA
-816 QFFYQR
+816 RFFYKR
-822 NSYTLTLHNY
+822 ESYTLTLHNY
-832 NEALSTVKL
+832 NEAVYTVEL
-841 PYQTPLDNYVPKDP
+841 PYQTPLAPSVPEKP
-855 AYPSTLEADAY
+855 AYPSTLEAGAY
-866 TFGGWYYSS
+866 TFDGWYYSS
-875 GCYEG
+875 GCYDG

-892 NITLYA
+892 DITLYA

-918 YEKTDDN
+918 YEKTGDK
-925 TGPIHTSEVTHG
+925 TGPIHTFEVAHG
-937 TRVGSV
+937 TRVESV
-943 KDPTDKSGHG
+943 DDPEDESGHD

-1002 TGEKDPEWTAALHTA
+1002 KGETDAAWTAALKTA
-1017 SGGTVPGNNQTFT
+1017 SSGTAPGNNQTFT

-1044 SDKQFHRQ
+1044 SDKRFHRQ

-1076 LNELYADF
+1076 LNELYAGF

-1116 YAHTTSISYT
+1116 YACAERIFYT

-1131 ADNNELISSAPDNGS
+1131 ADNNELISLAPNSGRETKSSA
-1146 VKKFSNKAVVTERF
+1146 KAVVTERF
-1160 AVIQDHI
+1160 AVIQDYI

-1181 EANGSVTSQD
+1181 DADGKVTSQD
-1191 NVVVFYYTQ
+1191 NVVVFYYTK
-1200 NKTHAPYAVHHML
+1200 NNTHAPYAVHHML
-1213 QTLDAALNNQS
+1213 QTLDAALHNQS
-1224 GLEKDTSGNYKNY
+1224 ELEKDTSGNYKYY

-1247 GKTGNTLHVTPQ
+1247 GETGRTLHVTPQ

-1271 QITTEITTAGTT
+1271 QITTAGTT
-1283 TTEKNIT
+1283 TTET
-1290 LSGTD
+1290 EVTFSGTD
-1295 FAITIDKNGTDLYVF
+1295 FPITIDQNGTDLYVF

-1316 NYSVYYLKY
+1316 NYRVYYLKY

-1333 NLVYD
+1333 NLVYNG
-1338 ADDPAHTSG
+1338 DPAHTSG
-1347 VLADIKTN
+1347 VLAGVKTDV
-1355 IGKFGQ
+1355 GKFGQ
-1361 TVTGNAKD
+1361 TVTEEAIA
-1369 IEGWSCVSDKQQTLL
+1369 IEGWSCVSDKRQTLL
-1384 LRSDQKQNNI
+1384 LRSDEKQNNI

-1408 VWTQG
+1408 VWPQG

-1423 VEGDTPFTG
+1423 VEGDTSFEG

-1437 KPGYRFD
+1437 KPGYRFE
-1444 GWYLDETCTKPVTIV
+1444 GWYLDETCTRSVTDQ
-1459 EGTVDL
+1459 GNVDP
-1465 TKNKLVPNKSKLKA
+1465 TKNKLVPNKSELEA
-1479 MPKDNTFYAKFVPVL
+1479 MPKVNTFYAKFVPVL
-1494 GDLTITRSNASDDE
+1494 GDLTITRSHASDE
-1508 GNGDRIFVYRIT
+1508 GKGDRVFVYRIKAT
-1520 TTKDP
+1520 EDP

-1534 GNGSVTIKNMFCFT
+1534 GNGSVTIKNLFCFT

-1558 WRYADTSR
+1558 WRYNDTSQ
-1566 TVTVTENKN
+1566 TVKVTENNN
-1575 QTVTFDSAPTTNKWL
+1575 QTVTFGSAPIKNKWL
-1590 NGNSDRKVNGKR
+1590 NGSSEREVNRKR

>member
-1 MERREGQMT
+1 
-10 PHRKQV
+10 
-16 AILKET
+16 
-22 YRAKQNTAPT
+22 
-32 GSRRLVSLIL
+32 
-42 CLCLFLSI
+42 
-50 LPSGLMTTAL
+50 MTTAL

-93 RTTLTAVCSSGVT
+93 RTTLTAVCASDVT

-133 LVLSCALLNS
+133 LALSCALLNS

-161 QTIDS
+161 HTIDS

-225 TGESIYKSYQAQ
+225 TGKSIYKSYQAQ
-237 IQRGTAYTSNVI
+237 IAKGTGYTSNVI

-261 AAAPSDKDAS
+261 AAKPSGTDAS
-271 AAKDNATTIHLD
+271 AANDDATTIHLN
-283 ISDSYSAPTY
+283 IPTSYSAPTY

-316 DDTYSENVGL
+316 DDTYSEDVGL
-326 YSVSTAK
+326 YRVSAAK

-340 KELKLPEGKAEGF
+340 DALKLPVGEAEGF

-398 YGTAFIVT
+398 YGTAFIVN
-406 APTRHGYEFDGWD
+406 APTRHGYEFFGWD
-419 DVTNGTGDGKADT
+419 DVTGGTGDGNPDT
-432 LPTTIP
+432 LPATIP

-458 YWLQNADDDQYSFIG
+458 YWLQNADDNEYSFIG
-473 SVKGSAQSGMTVS
+473 SVKGSAQSGTTVS

-501 DTTHAH
+501 DTTHTH
-507 NTDCNPKNFN
+507 NNDCCPKNFD
-517 QLVYNDTKTQKN
+517 QLVYNDTMTDKE

-555 AREDS
+555 ARENS

-572 PFGNKDKSFRR
+572 PFGNKTHNR
-583 PDPYNVDNLLDQVND
+583 PTSYTVDNLLAAVND
-598 WGNIKNKPQLK
+598 WGNITGEPQLK
-609 DEYTNTYIKR
+609 DEYADKYTPGS
-619 TLDSN
+619 LVSGD
-624 GYTYY
+624 YTYY
-629 YLELKARFDAD
+629 YLDLNARFDAD
-640 LSTLWPGDCFKRVPV
+640 LSALWPGDCFERVRV
-655 QDTHHANDAYLY
+655 QGTHHANDAYLY
-667 MDKDQWGN
+667 MDNDQWGN

-689 YTLDNPNSTIK
+689 YTHDNANSTIK

-710 LYGPDEVSED
+710 LYDSSEG
-720 SSDVINFLGYFCNG
+720 SSDVVNFLGYFCNG
-734 ADVDWSKPWQWLY
+734 ADVEWSKPWQWLY
-747 KLYVPVLDGD
+747 ELYVPVLDGE
-757 KTDLTYNGT
+757 TPGPIYNYKGT
-766 NYKLIKTIDTADNNT
+766 NYKLIKTIDTADNNRGIS
-781 DIPHQTQPT
+781 DQTQPT
-790 LHGFEAS
+790 LHGFKVF
-797 DQHKEN
+797 DQQPKD
-803 NPKTDDGRESFTA
+803 NPKTVDGRESFTA
-816 QFFYQR
+816 RFFYER
-822 NSYTLTLHNY
+822 ESYTLTLHNY
-832 NEALSTVKL
+832 NEAESTSEL
-841 PYQTPLDNYVPKDP
+841 PYQTPLDTYVRDEPT
-855 AYPSTLEADAY
+855 YPSTLEADAY

-875 GCYEG
+875 GCYDG

-892 NITLYA
+892 DIALYA

-911 TYDDMLA
+911 TYDDMLD
-918 YEKTDDN
+918 YEKTGN
-925 TGPIHTSEVTHG
+925 EAGLIKTYNVAHG

-943 KDPTDKSGHG
+943 PNPEDESGHD
-953 YVFSGWF
+953 YAFNGWF

-1002 TGEKDPEWTAALHTA
+1002 TGETDTEWTAALHTA
-1017 SGGTVPGNNQTFT
+1017 SGGTAPGNNQTFT

-1044 SDKQFHRQ
+1044 SDHRFHRQ

-1098 VESESDKTAP
+1098 VESESSKTAP
-1108 KKNVFTFT
+1108 VENVFTFT
-1116 YAHTTSISYT
+1116 YARAKRISYT

-1131 ADNNELISSAPDNGS
+1131 ADNNELISSATTNGS
-1146 VKKFSNKAVVTERF
+1146 VEKFSYKAVVTERF
-1160 AVIQDHI
+1160 AVIQGYI

-1181 EANGSVTSQD
+1181 DADGKVTSQD
-1191 NVVVFYYTQ
+1191 NVVVFYYTK
-1200 NKTHAPYAVHHML
+1200 NNTHAPYAVHHML
-1213 QTLDAALNNQS
+1213 QTLDAALHNQS
-1224 GLEKDTSGNYKNY
+1224 ELETDANGNYKFY

-1247 GKTGNTLHVTPQ
+1247 GETGRTLSVTPQ

-1295 FAITIDKNGTDLYVF
+1295 FPITIDQNGTDLYVF

-1316 NYSVYYLKY
+1316 EYNVYYLKY
-1325 GTPTTDLN
+1325 GTSTQDLST
-1333 NLVYD
+1333 LVYNP
-1338 ADDPAHTSG
+1338 ADPAHENG
-1347 VLADIKTN
+1347 VLAAVKPDS
-1355 IGKFGQ
+1355 GKFGQ
-1361 TVTGNAKD
+1361 TVTEDAIA
-1369 IEGWSCVSDKQQTLL
+1369 IEGWSCVSDKRQTLL
-1384 LRSDQKQNNI
+1384 LRSDEKQNNI
-1394 FFFYQPVQY
+1394 FFFYLPVQY
-1403 SVDYQ
+1403 RVDYQ
-1408 VWTQG
+1408 VWPQG

-1423 VEGDTPFTG
+1423 VEGDTSFEG
-1432 STPTE
+1432 STPTA
-1437 KPGYRFD
+1437 KPGYRFE
-1444 GWYLDETCTKPVTIV
+1444 GWYLDETCTKPVTAA
-1459 EGTVDL
+1459 EGTVNS
-1465 TKNKLVPNKSKLKA
+1465 TKNRLVPNKSKLEA
-1479 MPKDNTFYAKFVPVL
+1479 IPKDNTFYAKFVPVL

-1508 GNGDRIFVYRIT
+1508 GNGDRVFVYRI
-1520 TTKDP
+1520 KAAEDP

-1534 GNGSVTIKNMFCFT
+1534 GNGSVTIKDLFCFT

-1558 WRYADTSR
+1558 WRYADTS
-1566 TVTVTENKN
+1566 
-1575 QTVTFDSAPTTNKWL
+1575 QTVKVTKDGNAEVTFAGAPTKDKWL
-1590 NGNSDRKVNGKR
+1590 NGSSDRKVNRKR

>member
-1 MERREGQMT
+1 MT

-93 RTTLTAVCSSGVT
+93 RTTLTAVCASDVT

-133 LVLSCALLNS
+133 LALSCALLNS

-225 TGESIYKSYQAQ
+225 TKESIYKSYQAQ
-237 IQRGTAYTSNVI
+237 IAKGTGYTSNVI

-261 AAAPSDKDAS
+261 TADPSGTDTLAANDD
-271 AAKDNATTIHLD
+271 ATTIHLN
-283 ISDSYSAPTY
+283 ILDSYSAPTY

-316 DDTYSENVGL
+316 DDTYSEDVGL
-326 YSVSTAK
+326 YRVSAAK

-340 KELKLPEGKAEGF
+340 DALKLHEWETEGF

-406 APTRHGYEFDGWD
+406 APTRHGYEFAGWD
-419 DVTNGTGDGKADT
+419 DVTDGTGDDNPDT

-438 AENRTYKALWRTVDT
+438 AKNRTYKALWRTVNT

-473 SVKGSAQSGMTVS
+473 SAKGNAPSGTTVS
-486 GSDSLQADTPLCGNT
+486 GDNTLTADTPLCGNS
-501 DTTHAH
+501 DTAHTH
-507 NTDCNPKNFN
+507 NKDCYPKNFD

-555 AREDS
+555 AREDKNTH
-560 DGQFQLVGGTTY
+560 QFQLVGGTTY
-572 PFGNKDKSFRR
+572 PFGNTAYDR
-583 PDPYNVDNLLDQVND
+583 PTSYNVENLLDQVDD
-598 WGNIKNKPQLK
+598 WGNIKNEPQLK
-609 DEYTNTYIKR
+609 DEYTGKYTVGM
-619 TLDSN
+619 LVSGD
-624 GYTYY
+624 YTYY
-629 YLELKARFDAD
+629 YLDLNARFDAD
-640 LSTLWPGDCFKRVPV
+640 LSALWPGDCFERVPV
-655 QDTHHANDAYLY
+655 QDTHYKNKANKH
-667 MDKDQWGN
+667 MGEGQWGH

-689 YTLDNPNSTIK
+689 YTLDHGNSTIK

-710 LYGPDEVSED
+710 LYGPGEVSED

-734 ADVDWSKPWQWLY
+734 ADVEWSKPWQWLY
-747 KLYVPVLDGD
+747 ELYVPVLDGE
-757 KTDLTYNGT
+757 TPGPIYNYKGT
-766 NYKLIKTIDTADNNT
+766 NYKLIKTIDTADNN
-781 DIPHQTQPT
+781 DGISHQTQPT
-790 LHGFEAS
+790 LHGFT
-797 DQHKEN
+797 
-803 NPKTDDGRESFTA
+803 TDDQQQQNNDDTSDGRKSFTA
-816 QFFYQR
+816 QFFYKR
-822 NSYTLTLHNY
+822 ESYTLTLHNY
-832 NEALSTVKL
+832 NEAVFTDTLL
-841 PYQTPLDNYVPKDP
+841 YQTPLAPSVPDKP
-855 AYPSTLEADAY
+855 AYPSKLEADAY

-875 GCYEG
+875 GCYDG

-892 NITLYA
+892 DITLYA

-911 TYDDMLA
+911 TYDAMLA
-918 YEKTDDN
+918 YEKTGDK
-925 TGPIHTSEVTHG
+925 TGLIQISEVAHG
-937 TRVGSV
+937 AKVGSV
-943 KDPTDKSGHG
+943 TDPTDNSGHR
-953 YVFSGWF
+953 YDFSGWF

-1002 TGEKDPEWTAALHTA
+1002 TGETDTEWTAALHTA
-1017 SGGTVPGNNQTFT
+1017 SGETAPGNNQTFT

-1044 SDKQFHRQ
+1044 SDHRFHRQ

-1098 VESESDKTAP
+1098 VESEYDKTAP
-1108 KKNVFTFT
+1108 VENVFTFT
-1116 YAHTTSISYT
+1116 YARAERISYT

-1131 ADNNELISSAPDNGS
+1131 ADNNELISSAPYSGKVPKSSD
-1146 VKKFSNKAVVTERF
+1146 KAVVTERF
-1160 AVIQDHI
+1160 AVIQDYI

-1181 EANGSVTSQD
+1181 DADGYVTSQD
-1191 NVVVFYYTQ
+1191 NVVVFYYTK
-1200 NKTHAPYAVHHML
+1200 NNTHAPYAVHHML
-1213 QTLDAALNNQS
+1213 QTLDAALHNQS
-1224 GLEKDTSGNYKNY
+1224 GLEKDASGNYKNY

-1259 TFSGFTVGNTGI
+1259 TFSGFLVSKKGI
-1271 QITTEITTAGTT
+1271 QLTTNGTT
-1283 TTEKNIT
+1283 TTETEIT

-1295 FAITIDKNGTDLYVF
+1295 FSITIDKNGTDLYVF
-1310 YTRNQQ
+1310 YTRSNQS
-1316 NYSVYYLKY
+1316 YRVYYLKY
-1325 GTPTTDLN
+1325 GTSTTDLSKLEYN
-1333 NLVYD
+1333 
-1338 ADDPAHTSG
+1338 AADPAHENG
-1347 VLADIKTN
+1347 VLAAVKPDS
-1355 IGKFGQ
+1355 GKFGQ
-1361 TVTGNAKD
+1361 TVTEEAKD
-1369 IEGWSCVSDKQQTLL
+1369 IAGWSCVSDEQQTLL

-1423 VEGDTPFTG
+1423 VEGDTSFEG

-1437 KPGYRFD
+1437 KPCYRFK
-1444 GWYLDETCTKPVTIV
+1444 GWYLDENCTTPVTDQ
-1459 EGTVDL
+1459 GNVDS
-1465 TKNKLVPNKSKLKA
+1465 TTNRLVPNKSKLEA
-1479 MPKDNTFYAKFVPVL
+1479 MPKGNTFYAKFVPVL
-1494 GDLTITRSNASDDE
+1494 GDLTITRSHAFDE
-1508 GNGDRIFVYRIT
+1508 GNGDRVFVYRIT

-1534 GNGSVTIKNMFCFT
+1534 GNGSVTIKNLFCFT

-1558 WRYADTSR
+1558 WRYADTSQ
-1566 TVTVTENKN
+1566 TVKVTEGGSKV
-1575 QTVTFDSAPTTNKWL
+1575 VTFGSTPVENKWL
-1590 NGNSDRKVNGKR
+1590 NGSSDREVNRKR

>member
-1 MERREGQMT
+1 MT

-22 YRAKQNTAPT
+22 YRAKQNTTPT
-32 GSRRLVSLIL
+32 GFRRLVSLIL

-93 RTTLTAVCSSGVT
+93 RTTLTAVCASDVT

-112 QILADIASEL
+112 QILADVASEL

-133 LVLSCALLNS
+133 LALSCALLSS

-225 TGESIYKSYQAQ
+225 TKKSIYKSYQAQ
-237 IQRGTAYTSNVI
+237 IQRGTAYNSNVI

-261 AAAPSDKDAS
+261 AAAPSGVDTS
-271 AAKDNATTIHLD
+271 AANDDATTIHLN
-283 ISDSYSAPTY
+283 ILDSYSAPTY

-406 APTRHGYEFDGWD
+406 APTRHGYEFVGWD
-419 DVTNGTGDGKADT
+419 DVTGGTGDGDPDT

-438 AENRTYKALWRTVDT
+438 AENRTYKAIWRTVDT

-458 YWLQNADDDQYSFIG
+458 YWLQNADDNQYSFIG
-473 SVKGSAQSGMTVS
+473 SVKGNAPSGTTVS

-501 DTTHAH
+501 DTTHIH
-507 NTDCNPKNFN
+507 NSDCYPPNFN
-517 QLVYNDTKTQKN
+517 QLVHNDTKTQKN
-529 VTIKGDGSTTVNV
+529 VTINGDGSTTVNV

-555 AREDS
+555 ARENKNTH
-560 DGQFQLVGGTTY
+560 QFQLVGGTTY
-572 PFGNKDKSFRR
+572 PFGNKGPSFTR
-583 PDPYNVDNLLDQVND
+583 PDPYNVENLLAKVKVTD
-598 WGNIKNKPQLK
+598 WGNIKNEPQLK
-609 DEYTNTYIKR
+609 DEYKGKYTVGM
-619 TLDSN
+619 LVSGD
-624 GYTYY
+624 YTYY
-629 YLELKARFDAD
+629 YLELNARFDAD

-655 QDTHHANDAYLY
+655 QGIHTKNEAHKY
-667 MDKDQWGN
+667 MENDQWGH

-689 YTLDNPNSTIK
+689 YTLDHDNSTIK

-710 LYGPDEVSED
+710 LYGPDEGPSNE
-720 SSDVINFLGYFCNG
+720 INFLGYFCNG
-734 ADVDWSKPWQWLY
+734 ADVDWSRPWQWLY
-747 KLYVPVLDGD
+747 ELYVPVLDGETPD
-757 KTDLTYNGT
+757 PIYEYDGKKYT
-766 NYKLIKTIDTADNNT
+766 LIKTIDTADNN
-781 DIPHQTQPT
+781 DKISHQTQPT
-790 LHGFEAS
+790 LHGFTT
-797 DQHKEN
+797 DGQQQQN
-803 NPKTDDGRESFTA
+803 NPDTSDGRKSFTA
-816 QFFYQR
+816 RFFYKR
-822 NSYTLTLHNY
+822 ESYTLTLHNY
-832 NEALSTVKL
+832 NEAVSTFEL
-841 PYQTPLDNYVPKDP
+841 PYQTPLDDSVPQKPD
-855 AYPSTLEADAY
+855 YPSKLEAGAY

-875 GCYEG
+875 GCYDG

-892 NITLYA
+892 DIALYA

-918 YEKTDDN
+918 YEKTGN
-925 TGPIHTSEVTHG
+925 EAGPIHTYKVAHG

-943 KDPTDKSGHG
+943 DDPTDNSGHS

-1002 TGEKDPEWTAALHTA
+1002 TGETETKWTEKLDTA
-1017 SGGTVPGNNQTFT
+1017 SGGTTPDNNQTFT

-1044 SDKQFHRQ
+1044 SDHQFHRQ

-1108 KKNVFTFT
+1108 KENVFTFT

-1131 ADNNELISSAPDNGS
+1131 ADNNELISLAPDNGS
-1146 VKKFSNKAVVTERF
+1146 VKKSSDKAVVTERF

-1181 EANGSVTSQD
+1181 DADGKVTSQD
-1191 NVVVFYYTQ
+1191 NVVVFYYTK
-1200 NKTHAPYAVHHML
+1200 NNTHAPYAVHHML
-1213 QTLDAALNNQS
+1213 QTLDAALKDQS
-1224 GLEKDTSGNYKNY
+1224 ELETDANGNYKYY
-1237 AEDEARIQGI
+1237 AEDEAHIQGI
-1247 GKTGNTLHVTPQ
+1247 GKTGSTLHVTPQ
-1259 TFSGFTVGNTGI
+1259 TFSGFTVCNTGI
-1271 QITTEITTAGTT
+1271 QITTAK
-1283 TTEKNIT
+1283 TEIT
-1290 LSGTD
+1290 LSGTNN

-1316 NYSVYYLKY
+1316 NYRVYYLKY

-1338 ADDPAHTSG
+1338 ADDPAHKNG
-1347 VLADIKTN
+1347 VLAAVKTTV
-1355 IGKFGQ
+1355 GKFGQ
-1361 TVTGNAKD
+1361 TVTENALE
-1369 IEGWSCVSDKQQTLL
+1369 IAGWSCVSDTQQPLL
-1384 LRSDQKQNNI
+1384 LRSDKKQNNI
-1394 FFFYQPVQY
+1394 LFFYQPVQY
-1403 SVDYQ
+1403 NVDYQ

-1423 VEGDTPFTG
+1423 VEGDTPFKG
-1432 STPTE
+1432 STPTA

-1444 GWYLDETCTKPVTIV
+1444 GWYLDETCTKRVTAV
-1459 EGTVDL
+1459 EGTVDS
-1465 TKNKLVPNKSKLKA
+1465 TKNRLVPNKSKLEA
-1479 MPKDNTFYAKFVPVL
+1479 MPKVNTFYAKFLPVL
-1494 GDLTITRSNASDDE
+1494 GDLTINRSNAFDE
-1508 GNGDRIFVYRIT
+1508 GNGARVFVYRI
-1520 TTKDP
+1520 KAAEDP

-1534 GNGSVTIKNMFCFT
+1534 GNGSVTIKDLFCFT

-1558 WRYADTSR
+1558 WRYADTSQ
-1566 TVTVTENKN
+1566 TVKVTEKNN
-1575 QTVTFDSAPTTNKWL
+1575 QTVTFADAPTTNKWL
-1590 NGNSDRKVNGKR
+1590 NGSSDRKVNGKR

>member
-1 MERREGQMT
+1 
-10 PHRKQV
+10 
-16 AILKET
+16 
-22 YRAKQNTAPT
+22 
-32 GSRRLVSLIL
+32 
-42 CLCLFLSI
+42 
-50 LPSGLMTTAL
+50 MTTAL

-93 RTTLTAVCSSGVT
+93 RTTLTAVCASDVT

-112 QILADIASEL
+112 QILADVASEL

-133 LVLSCALLNS
+133 LALSCALLNS

-175 TIPVETGAED
+175 TIPVETGTED
-185 EADANAAPTGRV
+185 EADANAAPTGRT

-210 SEEYVEITINYLDAV
+210 SKEYVEITINYLDGV
-225 TGESIYKSYQAQ
+225 TGKSIYKSYQAQ
-237 IQRGTAYTSNVI
+237 IQRGTAYNSNVI

-261 AAAPSDKDAS
+261 KDVPSVKDAS
-271 AAKDNATTIHLD
+271 AATDDATTIHLN
-283 ISDSYSAPTY
+283 ILDSYSAPTY

-326 YSVSTAK
+326 YRVSAAK

-340 KELKLPEGKAEGF
+340 DKLKLSAGEAEGF

-406 APTRHGYEFDGWD
+406 APTRHGYEFVGWD
-419 DVTNGTGDGKADT
+419 DVTDSTGDGHPDT

-438 AENRTYKALWRTVDT
+438 AKNRTYKALWRTVDT

-458 YWLQNADDDQYSFIG
+458 YWLQNADDGDKYSFIG
-473 SVKGSAQSGMTVS
+473 SVKGSAPSGTTVS
-486 GSDSLQADTPLCGNT
+486 GSDSLRADTPLCGNT
-501 DTTHAH
+501 DTTHTH
-507 NTDCNPKNFN
+507 DTDCYPQNFD
-517 QLVYNDTKTQKN
+517 QLVYNDAKTQKN

-555 AREDS
+555 AREDKNTH
-560 DGQFQLVGGTTY
+560 QFQLVGGTTY
-572 PFGNKDKSFRR
+572 PFGNTGSTR
-583 PDPYNVDNLLDQVND
+583 PNSYTVENLLAQVDD
-598 WGNIKNKPQLK
+598 WGNITGEPQLK
-609 DEYTNTYIKR
+609 TEYTNTYTKG
-619 TLDSN
+619 TLDST

-640 LSTLWPGDCFKRVPV
+640 LSALWPGDCFKPV
-655 QDTHHANDAYLY
+655 LVQGTHTNNDAYLY
-667 MDKDQWGN
+667 MGDGQWGR
-675 YAYLAGWNGEFKVK
+675 YAYQAGWNGEFKVK

-710 LYGPDEVSED
+710 LYGPNEG

-734 ADVDWSKPWQWLY
+734 ADVSWSKPWQWLY
-747 KLYVPVLDGD
+747 ELYVPVLDGE
-757 KTDLTYNGT
+757 TSDLIYEYAGKKYT
-766 NYKLIKTIDTADNNT
+766 LFKTIDTADNNE
-781 DIPHQTQPT
+781 DISDQTQPT
-790 LHGFEAS
+790 LHGFTTGGKQWEKNDDKS
-797 DQHKEN
+797 
-803 NPKTDDGRESFTA
+803 DGRKSFTA
-816 QFFYQR
+816 RFFYER
-822 NSYTLTLHNY
+822 EFYTLTLHNY
-832 NEALSTVKL
+832 NEAVSTFEL
-841 PYQTPLDNYVPKDP
+841 PYQTPLDNYVSGKPT
-855 AYPSTLEADAY
+855 YPSTLEADAY
-866 TFGGWYYSS
+866 TFDGWYYSS

-880 TKYQPGD
+880 TEYHSGD
-887 TMPAG
+887 AMPAG

-898 KWTPVTRTVRFFQ
+898 KWTPVTRTVHFFQ

-918 YEKTDDN
+918 YEKTGSDA
-925 TGPIHTSEVTHG
+925 GLIEPKKVAHG

-943 KDPTDKSGHG
+943 EDPKDNSGHN
-953 YVFSGWF
+953 YEFSGWF

-1002 TGEKDPEWTAALHTA
+1002 TGETETKWTDALDTA
-1017 SGGTVPGNNQTFT
+1017 SGGTTPGNNQTFT
-1030 VSVGSETRTYVYLT
+1030 VSVAGETRTYVYLT
-1044 SDKQFHRQ
+1044 SDNRFHRQ

-1108 KKNVFTFT
+1108 VKNVFTFT

-1131 ADNNELISSAPDNGS
+1131 ADNNELIPGSGRVTKYSA
-1146 VKKFSNKAVVTERF
+1146 KAVVTERF
-1160 AVIQDHI
+1160 AVIQNYI

-1181 EANGSVTSQD
+1181 DADGKVTSQD
-1191 NVVVFYYTQ
+1191 NVVVFYYTK

-1213 QTLDAALNNQS
+1213 QTLDAALNDQS
-1224 GLEKDTSGNYKNY
+1224 GLEKDTSGNYKYY

-1247 GKTGNTLHVTPQ
+1247 GETGSTLHVTPQ
-1259 TFSGFTVGNTGI
+1259 TFSGFTVSKKGI

-1283 TTEKNIT
+1283 TTKKEIT
-1290 LSGTD
+1290 RSDTD

-1316 NYSVYYLKY
+1316 KYNVYYLKY
-1325 GTPTTDLN
+1325 GTSTQDLSTLEYN
-1333 NLVYD
+1333 PN
-1338 ADDPAHTSG
+1338 DPAHENG
-1347 VLADIKTN
+1347 VLAAVKPDS
-1355 IGKFGQ
+1355 GKFGQ
-1361 TVTGNAKD
+1361 TVTETAKD
-1369 IEGWSCVSDKQQTLL
+1369 IAGWSCVSDKQQTLL

-1408 VWTQG
+1408 VWPQG

-1423 VEGDTPFTG
+1423 VEGDTLFKG
-1432 STPTE
+1432 STPTA
-1437 KPGYRFD
+1437 KPGYRFER
-1444 GWYLDETCTKPVTIV
+1444 WYLDENCTTPVTDQ
-1459 EGTVDL
+1459 GNVDP
-1465 TKNKLVPNKSKLKA
+1465 TKNKLVPNKSELEA
-1479 MPKDNTFYAKFVPVL
+1479 MPKVNTFYAKFVPVL
-1494 GDLTITRSNASDDE
+1494 GDLTITRSHASNE
-1508 GNGDRIFVYRIT
+1508 GKGDRVFVYRIKAT
-1520 TTKDP
+1520 EDP

-1534 GNGSVTIKNMFCFT
+1534 GNGSVTIKNLFCFT

-1558 WRYADTSR
+1558 WRYEDTSQ
-1566 TVTVTENKN
+1566 TVKVTEGGNAE
-1575 QTVTFDSAPTTNKWL
+1575 VTFASAPARNKWL

>member
-1 MERREGQMT
+1 MT

-22 YRAKQNTAPT
+22 YRAKQNTTPT

-93 RTTLTAVCSSGVT
+93 RTTLTAVCASDVT

-112 QILADIASEL
+112 QILADVASEL

-133 LVLSCALLNS
+133 LALSCALLNS

-175 TIPVETGAED
+175 TIPVKTGAED

-225 TGESIYKSYQAQ
+225 TGKSIYKSYQAQ
-237 IQRGTAYTSNVI
+237 IAKGTGYTSTVI

-261 AAAPSDKDAS
+261 TADPSGTDTLAANAD
-271 AAKDNATTIHLD
+271 ATTIHLN
-283 ISDSYSAPTY
+283 ILGSYSAPTY

-316 DDTYSENVGL
+316 DDTYSEDVGL
-326 YSVSTAK
+326 YRVSAAK

-340 KELKLPEGKAEGF
+340 EALKLPEGKAEGF

-419 DVTNGTGDGKADT
+419 DMTGGTGDGNPDT

-438 AENRTYKALWRTVDT
+438 AENRTYKALWRTVNT

-473 SVKGSAQSGMTVS
+473 SVKGSAQSGTTVS
-486 GSDSLQADTPLCGNT
+486 GRDSLRADTPLCGNT
-501 DTTHAH
+501 DTTHTH
-507 NTDCNPKNFN
+507 TTDDCYPPNFN
-517 QLVYNDTKTQKN
+517 QLVYNDAKTQKN

-555 AREDS
+555 ARENKNTH
-560 DGQFQLVGGTTY
+560 QFQLVGGTTY
-572 PFGNKDKSFRR
+572 PFGNKGTSFPR
-583 PDPYNVDNLLDQVND
+583 PDPYNVENLLAKVKVTD
-598 WGNIKNKPQLK
+598 WGNIKNEPQLK
-609 DEYTNTYIKR
+609 TEYANTYTPG

-640 LSTLWPGDCFKRVPV
+640 LSALWPGDCFKPVPV
-655 QDTHHANDAYLY
+655 QDTHYKNKANEH
-667 MDKDQWGN
+667 MDEGQWGN

-689 YTLDNPNSTIK
+689 YTLDHDNSTIK

-710 LYGPDEVSED
+710 LYDSSEG
-720 SSDVINFLGYFCNG
+720 SSDVVNFLGYFCNG

-747 KLYVPVLDGD
+747 ELYVPVLDGEAYN
-757 KTDLTYNGT
+757 LTYKGKK
-766 NYKLIKTIDTADNNT
+766 YKLIKTIDTADNNRE
-781 DIPHQTQPT
+781 ISQQTQPT
-790 LHGFEAS
+790 LHGFT
-797 DQHKEN
+797 
-803 NPKTDDGRESFTA
+803 TDDQQQQNNDDTSDGRKSFTA
-816 QFFYQR
+816 QFFYKR
-822 NSYTLTLHNY
+822 ESYTLTLHNY
-832 NEALSTVKL
+832 NEAVSTDTL
-841 PYQTPLDNYVPKDP
+841 LYQTPLGDSVPPKPD
-855 AYPSTLEADAY
+855 YPSKLEAGAY
-866 TFGGWYYSS
+866 TFDGWYYSS
-875 GCYEG
+875 GCYDG
-880 TKYQPGD
+880 TEYQPGD
-887 TMPAG
+887 AMPAG
-892 NITLYA
+892 DIALYA

-911 TYDDMLA
+911 TYDAMLA
-918 YEKTDDN
+918 YEKTGDK
-925 TGPIHTSEVTHG
+925 TGLIQISEVTHG
-937 TRVGSV
+937 AKVGSV
-943 KDPTDKSGHG
+943 PNPEDESGHR
-953 YVFSGWF
+953 YDFSGWF

-1002 TGEKDPEWTAALHTA
+1002 TGETDTEWTEALHTA
-1017 SGGTVPGNNQTFT
+1017 SGGTAPGNNQTFT
-1030 VSVGSETRTYVYLT
+1030 VSVAGETRTYVYLT
-1044 SDKQFHRQ
+1044 SDGQFHRQ

-1108 KKNVFTFT
+1108 VKNVFTFT
-1116 YAHTTSISYT
+1116 YAHATSISYT

-1131 ADNNELISSAPDNGS
+1131 ADNNELIPGS
-1146 VKKFSNKAVVTERF
+1146 GRVTKYSDKAVVTERF
-1160 AVIQDHI
+1160 AVIQDYI

-1181 EANGSVTSQD
+1181 DAVGNVTSQD
-1191 NVVVFYYTQ
+1191 NVVVFYYTK
-1200 NKTHAPYAVHHML
+1200 NNTHAPYAVHHML
-1213 QTLDAALNNQS
+1213 QTLDAALHNQS
-1224 GLEKDTSGNYKNY
+1224 ELETDANGNYKYY

-1247 GKTGNTLHVTPQ
+1247 GETGSTLPVTPQ

-1283 TTEKNIT
+1283 TTEMEIT
-1290 LSGTD
+1290 RSGTD
-1295 FAITIDKNGTDLYVF
+1295 FPITIDQNGTDLYVF

-1316 NYSVYYLKY
+1316 EYNVYYLKY
-1325 GTPTTDLN
+1325 GTSTQDLST
-1333 NLVYD
+1333 LVYNP
-1338 ADDPAHTSG
+1338 ADPAHENG
-1347 VLADIKTN
+1347 VLAAVKPDS
-1355 IGKFGQ
+1355 GKFGQ
-1361 TVTGNAKD
+1361 TVTENAIA

-1384 LRSDQKQNNI
+1384 LRSDEKQNNI
-1394 FFFYQPVQY
+1394 FFFYLPVQY
-1403 SVDYQ
+1403 RVDYQ
-1408 VWTQG
+1408 VWPQG

-1423 VEGDTPFTG
+1423 VEGDTLFKG

-1437 KPGYRFD
+1437 KPGYRFA
-1444 GWYLDETCTKPVTIV
+1444 GWYLDENCTEPVTDV
-1459 EGTVDL
+1459 EGTVYS
-1465 TKNKLVPNKSKLKA
+1465 TTNRLVPNKSKLEA

-1508 GNGDRIFVYRIT
+1508 GNGDRVFVYRIT

-1534 GNGSVTIKNMFCFT
+1534 GNGSMTIKNLFCFT

-1558 WRYADTSR
+1558 WRYADTSQ
-1566 TVTVTENKN
+1566 TVKVTEGGSNA
-1575 QTVTFDSAPTTNKWL
+1575 VTFGNAAVENKWL
-1590 NGNSDRKVNGKR
+1590 NGSSDREVNRKR

>member
-1 MERREGQMT
+1 
-10 PHRKQV
+10 
-16 AILKET
+16 
-22 YRAKQNTAPT
+22 
-32 GSRRLVSLIL
+32 
-42 CLCLFLSI
+42 
-50 LPSGLMTTAL
+50 MTTAH

-93 RTTLTAVCSSGVT
+93 RTTLTAVCASDVT

-133 LVLSCALLNS
+133 LALSCALLNS

-185 EADANAAPTGRV
+185 EADANAAPTGRA

-225 TGESIYKSYQAQ
+225 TGKSIYKSYQAQ
-237 IQRGTAYTSNVI
+237 IAKGTGYTSNVI

-261 AAAPSDKDAS
+261 TAKPSGTDTS
-271 AAKDNATTIHLD
+271 AATDDATTIHLN
-283 ISDSYSAPTY
+283 ILDSYSAPTY

-326 YSVSTAK
+326 YRVSAAK

-340 KELKLPEGKAEGF
+340 ELLKLTDSEKAKGF

-406 APTRHGYEFDGWD
+406 APTRHGYVFAGWD
-419 DVTNGTGDGKADT
+419 DVTDGTGDGDPDT

-458 YWLQNADDDQYSFIG
+458 YWLQNADDDKYSFIG
-473 SVKGSAQSGMTVS
+473 SVKDSAQSGTTVS
-486 GSDSLQADTPLCGNT
+486 GSDSLRADTPLCGNT
-501 DTTHAH
+501 DTTHTH
-507 NTDCNPKNFN
+507 NNDCCPKNFD
-517 QLVYNDTKTQKN
+517 QLVYNDTMTDKN
-529 VTIKGDGSTTVNV
+529 ATIKGDGSTTVNV

-560 DGQFQLVGGTTY
+560 AGQFQLVGGTTY
-572 PFGNKDKSFRR
+572 PFGNKNY
-583 PDPYNVDNLLDQVND
+583 DPPTSYTVDNLLAAVTD
-598 WGNIKNKPQLK
+598 WGNITGVPKLK
-609 DEYTNTYIKR
+609 DEYNGKYTKR

-640 LSTLWPGDCFKRVPV
+640 LSTLWPGDCFKPV
-655 QDTHHANDAYLY
+655 LVQGTHYKNDAYQH
-667 MDKDQWGN
+667 MGKGQWGN

-689 YTLDNPNSTIK
+689 YTLDNANSTIK

-710 LYGPDEVSED
+710 LYGPGEG
-720 SSDVINFLGYFCNG
+720 SSDVVNFLGYFCNG
-734 ADVDWSKPWQWLY
+734 ADVEWSKPWQWLY
-747 KLYVPVLDGD
+747 ELYVPVLDGE
-757 KTDLTYNGT
+757 TPGPIYNYKGT
-766 NYKLIKTIDTADNNT
+766 NYKLIKTIDTADNNE
-781 DIPHQTQPT
+781 DISDQTQPT
-790 LHGFEAS
+790 LHGFTTGGKQWEKNDDKS
-797 DQHKEN
+797 
-803 NPKTDDGRESFTA
+803 DGRKSFTA
-816 QFFYQR
+816 RFFYER
-822 NSYTLTLHNY
+822 EFYTLTLHNY
-832 NEALSTVKL
+832 NEAVSTFEL
-841 PYQTPLDNYVPKDP
+841 PYQTPLDNYVSGKPT
-855 AYPSTLEADAY
+855 YPSTLEADAY
-866 TFGGWYYSS
+866 TFDGWYYSS

-880 TKYQPGD
+880 TEYHSGD
-887 TMPAG
+887 AMPAG

-898 KWTPVTRTVRFFQ
+898 KWTPVTRTVHFFR

-918 YEKTDDN
+918 YEKTGDT
-925 TGPIHTSEVTHG
+925 TGLIETHNVAHG

-943 KDPTDKSGHG
+943 DDPEDESGHS

-1002 TGEKDPEWTAALHTA
+1002 TGEKDTEWTAALHTA
-1017 SGGTVPGNNQTFT
+1017 SGGTAPDNNQTFT

-1108 KKNVFTFT
+1108 KENVFTFT

-1131 ADNNELISSAPDNGS
+1131 ADNNELISSAPNSGRETKS
-1146 VKKFSNKAVVTERF
+1146 SAKAVVTERF
-1160 AVIQDHI
+1160 AVIQEYI

-1181 EANGSVTSQD
+1181 DANGSVTSQD
-1191 NVVVFYYTQ
+1191 NVVVFYYTK
-1200 NKTHAPYAVHHML
+1200 NNTHAPYAVHHML
-1213 QTLDAALNNQS
+1213 QTLDAALHNQS
-1224 GLEKDTSGNYKNY
+1224 GLETDANGNYKYY

-1247 GKTGNTLHVTPQ
+1247 GETGSTLHVTPQ

-1271 QITTEITTAGTT
+1271 QITTAGTKP
-1283 TTEKNIT
+1283 TEMVTT
-1290 LSGTD
+1290 LSGTNN
-1295 FAITIDKNGTDLYVF
+1295 FAITIDPNGTDLYVF
-1310 YTRNQQ
+1310 YTRSDQ
-1316 NYSVYYLKY
+1316 NYRVYYLKY
-1325 GTPTTDLN
+1325 GTSTQDLSK
-1333 NLVYD
+1333 LVYNPND
-1338 ADDPAHTSG
+1338 SAHENG
-1347 VLADIKTN
+1347 VLANVTTSR
-1355 IGKFGQ
+1355 GKFGQ
-1361 TVTGNAKD
+1361 TVTENAKD
-1369 IEGWSCVSDKQQTLL
+1369 IAGWSCVSDKQQTLL
-1384 LRSDQKQNNI
+1384 LRSDKKQNNI

-1403 SVDYQ
+1403 NVDYQ

-1437 KPGYRFD
+1437 KPGYRFE
-1444 GWYLDETCTKPVTIV
+1444 GWYLDEDCTKPVTAV
-1459 EGTVDL
+1459 EGTVYST
-1465 TKNKLVPNKSKLKA
+1465 TKRLVPNKSALEA
-1479 MPKDNTFYAKFVPVL
+1479 MPKVNTFYAKFVPVL
-1494 GDLTITRSNASDDE
+1494 GDLTITRSHASNE
-1508 GNGDRIFVYRIT
+1508 GKGDRVFVYRI
-1520 TTKDP
+1520 KAAEDP

-1558 WRYADTSR
+1558 WRYADTSQ
-1566 TVTVTENKN
+1566 TVKVTEKGNAE
-1575 QTVTFDSAPTTNKWL
+1575 VTFADAPARNKWL

>member
-1 MERREGQMT
+1 MT

-22 YRAKQNTAPT
+22 YRAKQNTTPT
-32 GSRRLVSLIL
+32 GFRRLVSLIL

-93 RTTLTAVCSSGVT
+93 RTTLTAVCASGVT

-112 QILADIASEL
+112 QILADVASEL

-133 LVLSCALLNS
+133 LALSCALLNS

-185 EADANAAPTGRV
+185 EADANAAPTGRA

-225 TGESIYKSYQAQ
+225 TKKSIYKSYQAQ
-237 IQRGTAYTSNVI
+237 IKKGTSYTSNVI

-261 AAAPSDKDAS
+261 TAKPSDTNTL
-271 AAKDNATTIHLD
+271 AANDDATTIHLN
-283 ISDSYSAPTY
+283 ILDSYSAPTY

-326 YSVSTAK
+326 YRVSAAK

-340 KELKLPEGKAEGF
+340 DKLKLSAGEAEGF

-406 APTRHGYEFDGWD
+406 APTRHGYEFVGWD
-419 DVTNGTGDGKADT
+419 DVTDGTGDGNPDT

-438 AENRTYKALWRTVDT
+438 AKNRTYKALWHTVDT

-458 YWLQNADDDQYSFIG
+458 YWLQNADDGDQYSFIG
-473 SVKGSAQSGMTVS
+473 SVKGSAPSGTTVS
-486 GSDSLQADTPLCGNT
+486 GGDTLKADTPLCGNT
-501 DTTHAH
+501 DTTHTH
-507 NTDCNPKNFN
+507 DTDCYPQNFD
-517 QLVYNDTKTQKN
+517 QLVYNDAKTQKN
-529 VTIKGDGSTTVNV
+529 VTINGDGSTTVNV

-555 AREDS
+555 ARENKNTH
-560 DGQFQLVGGTTY
+560 QFQLVGGTTY
-572 PFGNKDKSFRR
+572 PFGNKGSDFTR
-583 PDPYNVDNLLDQVND
+583 PTSYNVENLLDQVDD
-598 WGNIKNKPQLK
+598 WGNIKNEPQLK
-609 DEYTNTYIKR
+609 DEYRNTYIKR

-640 LSTLWPGDCFKRVPV
+640 LSTLWPGDCFERVRV
-655 QDTHHANDAYLY
+655 QGTHHANDAYLY
-667 MDKDQWGN
+667 MDNDQWGN

-710 LYGPDEVSED
+710 LYGPNEG

-734 ADVDWSKPWQWLY
+734 ADVEWSKPWQWLY
-747 KLYVPVLDGD
+747 ELYVPVLDGQAFD
-757 KTDLTYNGT
+757 RTYNGK
-766 NYKLIKTIDTADNNT
+766 NYKLFKTIDTADNNE
-781 DIPHQTQPT
+781 DISDQTQPT
-790 LHGFEAS
+790 LHGFTTGGKQWEKN
-797 DQHKEN
+797 DDKR
-803 NPKTDDGRESFTA
+803 DGRKSFTA
-816 QFFYQR
+816 RFFYER
-822 NSYTLTLHNY
+822 EFYTLTLHNY
-832 NEALSTVKL
+832 NEAVSTFEL
-841 PYQTPLDNYVPKDP
+841 PYQTPLDNYVSGKPT
-855 AYPSTLEADAY
+855 YPSTLEADAY
-866 TFGGWYYSS
+866 TFDGWYYSS

-880 TKYQPGD
+880 TEYHSGD
-887 TMPAG
+887 AMPAG

-898 KWTPVTRTVRFFQ
+898 KWTPVTRTVHFFR

-918 YEKTDDN
+918 YEKTGDT
-925 TGPIHTSEVTHG
+925 TGLIETHNVAHG
-937 TRVGSV
+937 TRVESV
-943 KDPTDKSGHG
+943 DDPEDESGHS

-1002 TGEKDPEWTAALHTA
+1002 TGEKDTEWTAALRTA
-1017 SGGTVPGNNQTFT
+1017 SGAATPGNNQTFT
-1030 VSVGSETRTYVYLT
+1030 VSVAGETRTYVYLT
-1044 SDKQFHRQ
+1044 SDHQFHQQ

-1108 KKNVFTFT
+1108 VENVFTFT
-1116 YAHTTSISYT
+1116 YAHTESISYT

-1146 VKKFSNKAVVTERF
+1146 VEKSSDKAVVTERF
-1160 AVIQDHI
+1160 AVIQNYI

-1181 EANGSVTSQD
+1181 DANGNVTSQD

-1213 QTLDAALNNQS
+1213 QTLDAALKDQS
-1224 GLEKDTSGNYKNY
+1224 ELEKDTSGNYKYY

-1247 GKTGNTLHVTPQ
+1247 GETGSTLYVTPQ

-1271 QITTEITTAGTT
+1271 QITTAGTT
-1283 TTEKNIT
+1283 TTET
-1290 LSGTD
+1290 EVTFSGTD
-1295 FAITIDKNGTDLYVF
+1295 FPITIDQNGTDLYVF
-1310 YTRNQQ
+1310 YTRSDQD
-1316 NYSVYYLKY
+1316 YRVYYLKY

-1333 NLVYD
+1333 NLVYNG
-1338 ADDPAHTSG
+1338 DPAHENG
-1347 VLADIKTN
+1347 VLANVTTSH
-1355 IGKFGQ
+1355 GKFGQ
-1361 TVTGNAKD
+1361 TVTEKAIA

-1403 SVDYQ
+1403 NVDYQ
-1408 VWTQG
+1408 VWPQG

-1423 VEGDTPFTG
+1423 VEGDTSFEG
-1432 STPTE
+1432 STPTA

-1444 GWYLDETCTKPVTIV
+1444 GWYLDENCTRSVTDQ
-1459 EGTVDL
+1459 GNVDP
-1465 TKNKLVPNKSKLKA
+1465 TKNKLVPNKSELEA
-1479 MPKDNTFYAKFVPVL
+1479 MPKVNTFYAKFVPVL
-1494 GDLTITRSNASDDE
+1494 GDLTITRSHASNE
-1508 GNGDRIFVYRIT
+1508 GKGDRVFVYRIT

-1534 GNGSVTIKNMFCFT
+1534 GNGSVTIKNLFCFT

-1558 WRYADTSR
+1558 WRYADTSQ
-1566 TVTVTENKN
+1566 TVKVTENNN
-1575 QTVTFDSAPTTNKWL
+1575 QTVTFGSAPIKNKWL
-1590 NGNSDRKVNGKR
+1590 NGSSEREVNRKR

>member
-1 MERREGQMT
+1 
-10 PHRKQV
+10 
-16 AILKET
+16 
-22 YRAKQNTAPT
+22 
-32 GSRRLVSLIL
+32 
-42 CLCLFLSI
+42 
-50 LPSGLMTTAL
+50 MTTAL

-93 RTTLTAVCSSGVT
+93 RTTLTAVCASDVT

-112 QILADIASEL
+112 QILADVASEL

-133 LVLSCALLNS
+133 LALSCALLNS

-185 EADANAAPTGRV
+185 EADANAAPTGRA

-225 TGESIYKSYQAQ
+225 TRKSIYKSYQAQ
-237 IQRGTAYTSNVI
+237 IKKGTSYTSNVI

-261 AAAPSDKDAS
+261 TAKPSGTDAS
-271 AAKDNATTIHLD
+271 AANDDATTIHLN
-283 ISDSYSAPTY
+283 ILDSYSAPTY

-326 YSVSTAK
+326 YSVSAAK

-340 KELKLPEGKAEGF
+340 ELLKLPEGKAEGF

-419 DVTNGTGDGKADT
+419 DVTDGTGDGHPDT

-438 AENRTYKALWRTVDT
+438 AKNRTYKALWRTVDT

-473 SVKGSAQSGMTVS
+473 SVKGNAPSGTTVS
-486 GSDSLQADTPLCGNT
+486 GGDTLTAKTPLCGNT
-501 DTTHAH
+501 EHTH
-507 NTDCNPKNFN
+507 NKDCYPENFN
-517 QLVYNDTKTQKN
+517 QLVYNDAKTQKN
-529 VTIKGDGSTTVNV
+529 VTINGDGSTTVNV

-555 AREDS
+555 AREDKNTH
-560 DGQFQLVGGTTY
+560 QFQLVGGTTY
-572 PFGNKDKSFRR
+572 PFGNTAFNR
-583 PDPYNVDNLLDQVND
+583 PDTYTVDNLLDAVD
-598 WGNIKNKPQLK
+598 AWGNITGEPQLK
-609 DEYTNTYIKR
+609 TEYANTYTTDK
-619 TLDSN
+619 LDSN

-629 YLELKARFDAD
+629 YLELNARFDAD
-640 LSTLWPGDCFKRVPV
+640 LSALWPGDCFKPV
-655 QDTHHANDAYLY
+655 LVQGTHTNNDAYLY
-667 MDKDQWGN
+667 MGDGQWGR
-675 YAYLAGWNGEFKVK
+675 YAYQAGWNGEFKVK

-710 LYGPDEVSED
+710 LYGPNEG

-734 ADVDWSKPWQWLY
+734 ADVSWSKPWQWLY
-747 KLYVPVLDGD
+747 ELYVPVLAGD
-757 KTDLTYNGT
+757 KTDLIHDGKS
-766 NYKLIKTIDTADNNT
+766 YKLFKTIDTADNNT
-781 DIPHQTQPT
+781 IIGEQTQPT
-790 LHGFEAS
+790 LHGFTTNGQQQLDNDDTS
-797 DQHKEN
+797 
-803 NPKTDDGRESFTA
+803 DGRKSFTA
-816 QFFYQR
+816 QFFYKR
-822 NSYTLTLHNY
+822 ESYTLTLHNY
-832 NEALSTVKL
+832 NEAVSTVKL
-841 PYQTPLDNYVPKDP
+841 PYQTPLDDSVPDEP
-855 AYPSTLEADAY
+855 TYPSTLEADAY

-887 TMPAG
+887 AMPAG
-892 NITLYA
+892 DITLYA

-918 YEKTDDN
+918 YEKTSST
-925 TGPIHTSEVTHG
+925 TGPIHTYNVAHG

-943 KDPTDKSGHG
+943 DDPKDKSEHS

-1002 TGEKDPEWTAALHTA
+1002 KGETETKWTDALDTA
-1017 SGGTVPGNNQTFT
+1017 SGGTAPGNNQTFT
-1030 VSVGSETRTYVYLT
+1030 VSVGSETRTYVYLK
-1044 SDKQFHRQ
+1044 SDGQFHRQ

-1098 VESESDKTAP
+1098 VESEFDKTAP
-1108 KKNVFTFT
+1108 EKNVFTFT
-1116 YAHTTSISYT
+1116 YAHAKSISYT

-1146 VKKFSNKAVVTERF
+1146 VEKSSDKAVVTERF
-1160 AVIQDHI
+1160 AVIQDYI

-1181 EANGSVTSQD
+1181 DADGKVTSQD
-1191 NVVVFYYTQ
+1191 NVVVFYYTK
-1200 NKTHAPYAVHHML
+1200 NNTHAPYAVHHML
-1213 QTLDAALNNQS
+1213 QTLDAALKDQS
-1224 GLEKDTSGNYKNY
+1224 ELETDASGNYKYY

-1247 GKTGNTLHVTPQ
+1247 GETGSTLSVTPQ
-1259 TFSGFTVGNTGI
+1259 TFSGFTVSKKGI
-1271 QITTEITTAGTT
+1271 QLTTDGTT
-1283 TTEKNIT
+1283 TTETEIT

-1295 FAITIDKNGTDLYVF
+1295 FAITIDRNGTDLYVF

-1316 NYSVYYLKY
+1316 NYRVYYLKY

-1333 NLVYD
+1333 NLVYNG
-1338 ADDPAHTSG
+1338 DPAHENG
-1347 VLADIKTN
+1347 VLANVTTSH
-1355 IGKFGQ
+1355 GKFGQ
-1361 TVTGNAKD
+1361 TVTEKAIA

-1408 VWTQG
+1408 VWPQG

-1423 VEGDTPFTG
+1423 VEGDTSFKG
-1432 STPTE
+1432 STPTA

-1444 GWYLDETCTKPVTIV
+1444 GWYLDENCTRPVTDQWN
-1459 EGTVDL
+1459 VDP
-1465 TKNKLVPNKSKLKA
+1465 TKNRLVPDKSKLEA
-1479 MPKDNTFYAKFVPVL
+1479 MPKVNTFYAKFVPVL
-1494 GDLTITRSNASDDE
+1494 GDLTITRSHASNE
-1508 GNGDRIFVYRIT
+1508 GKGDRVFVYRIKAT
-1520 TTKDP
+1520 EDP

-1534 GNGSVTIKNMFCFT
+1534 GNGSVTIKNLFCFT

-1558 WRYADTSR
+1558 WRYADTSQ
-1566 TVTVTENKN
+1566 TVKVTENNN
-1575 QTVTFDSAPTTNKWL
+1575 QTVTFGSAPIKNKWL
-1590 NGNSDRKVNGKR
+1590 NGSSEREVNRKR

>member
-1 MERREGQMT
+1 M
-10 PHRKQV
+10 
-16 AILKET
+16 KET
-22 YRAKQNTAPT
+22 YRAKQNTTPT

-93 RTTLTAVCSSGVT
+93 RTTLTAACASDVT

-112 QILADIASEL
+112 QILADVASEL

-133 LVLSCALLNS
+133 LALSCALLNS

-225 TGESIYKSYQAQ
+225 TKKSIYKSYQAQ
-237 IQRGTAYTSNVI
+237 IEKGTGYTSNVI

-261 AAAPSDKDAS
+261 TAKPSDTNTS
-271 AAKDNATTIHLD
+271 AANDDATTIHLN
-283 ISDSYSAPTY
+283 ILDSYSAPTY

-326 YSVSTAK
+326 YRVSAAK

-340 KELKLPEGKAEGF
+340 ELLKLTDSEKAEGF

-398 YGTAFIVT
+398 YGTAFIVN
-406 APTRHGYEFDGWD
+406 APTRHGYEFFGWD
-419 DVTNGTGDGKADT
+419 DVTDGTGDGHPDT

-438 AENRTYKALWRTVDT
+438 AKNRTYKALWHTVDT

-458 YWLQNADDDQYSFIG
+458 YWLQNADDDKYSFIG
-473 SVKGSAQSGMTVS
+473 SVKGSAPSGTTVS
-486 GSDSLQADTPLCGNT
+486 GGDTLKADTPLCGNT
-501 DTTHAH
+501 EHTH
-507 NTDCNPKNFN
+507 NKDCCPKNFD

-555 AREDS
+555 ARENKNTH
-560 DGQFQLVGGTTY
+560 QFQLVGGTTY
-572 PFGNKDKSFRR
+572 PFGNKGTSFHR
-583 PDPYNVDNLLDQVND
+583 PDTYNVGNLLDKVTD
-598 WGNIKNKPQLK
+598 WGNITDKPQLK
-609 DEYTNTYIKR
+609 DEYTNTYIKG

-640 LSTLWPGDCFKRVPV
+640 LSTLWPGDCFERVPV
-655 QDTHHANDAYLY
+655 QGIHTKNEAHKYIEN
-667 MDKDQWGN
+667 DQWGN

-689 YTLDNPNSTIK
+689 YTLDHDNSTIK

-710 LYGPDEVSED
+710 LYGPGEVSED
-720 SSDVINFLGYFCNG
+720 SSNEINFLGYFCNG
-734 ADVDWSKPWQWLY
+734 ADVGWSQPWQWLY
-747 KLYVPVLDGD
+747 KLYVPVLDGEESD
-757 KTDLTYNGT
+757 HTYNYKGT
-766 NYKLIKTIDTADNNT
+766 NYKLIKTIDTADNNRE
-781 DIPHQTQPT
+781 ISHQTQPT
-790 LHGFEAS
+790 LHGFTVD
-797 DQHKEN
+797 DQQQQN
-803 NPKTDDGRESFTA
+803 NGVMSDGRESYTA
-816 QFFYQR
+816 RFFYQR
-822 NSYTLTLHNY
+822 ESYTLTLHNY
-832 NEALSTVKL
+832 NEAVSTVEL
-841 PYQTPLDNYVPKDP
+841 PYQTPLDNYVSGEPT
-855 AYPSTLEADAY
+855 YPSTLEADAY

-880 TKYQPGD
+880 TEYQPGD

-892 NITLYA
+892 DIALYA

-911 TYDDMLA
+911 TYDAMLA
-918 YEKTDDN
+918 YEKT
-925 TGPIHTSEVTHG
+925 GSEAGLIEPKKVAHG

-943 KDPTDKSGHG
+943 DDPKDKSGHN
-953 YVFSGWF
+953 YEFSGWF

-1002 TGEKDPEWTAALHTA
+1002 TGETETKWTEKLDTA
-1017 SGGTVPGNNQTFT
+1017 SGGTTPDNNQTFT
-1030 VSVGSETRTYVYLT
+1030 VSVAGETRTYVYLT
-1044 SDKQFHRQ
+1044 SDHQFHRQ

-1098 VESESDKTAP
+1098 VEDESDKTAP
-1108 KKNVFTFT
+1108 VKNVFTFT

-1131 ADNNELISSAPDNGS
+1131 ADNNELISSAPYSGRVPKSSD
-1146 VKKFSNKAVVTERF
+1146 KAVVTERF
-1160 AVIQDHI
+1160 AVIQGYI

-1181 EANGSVTSQD
+1181 DADGKVTSQD
-1191 NVVVFYYTQ
+1191 NVVVFYYTK
-1200 NKTHAPYAVHHML
+1200 NNTHAPYAVHHML
-1213 QTLDAALNNQS
+1213 QTLDAALKDQS
-1224 GLEKDTSGNYKNY
+1224 GLETDANGNYQNY

-1247 GKTGNTLHVTPQ
+1247 GKTGRTLPVTPQ

-1283 TTEKNIT
+1283 TTERKIT

-1295 FAITIDKNGTDLYVF
+1295 FPITIDRNGTDLYVF
-1310 YTRNQQ
+1310 YTRSDQD
-1316 NYSVYYLKY
+1316 YRVYYLKY

-1333 NLVYD
+1333 NLVYNG
-1338 ADDPAHTSG
+1338 DPAHENG
-1347 VLADIKTN
+1347 VLANVTTSR
-1355 IGKFGQ
+1355 GKFGQ
-1361 TVTGNAKD
+1361 TVTEKAIA

-1408 VWTQG
+1408 VWPQG

-1423 VEGDTPFTG
+1423 VEGDTLFKG

-1437 KPGYRFD
+1437 KPGYRFE
-1444 GWYLDETCTKPVTIV
+1444 GWYLDENCTTPVTDQGNV
-1459 EGTVDL
+1459 YSTA
-1465 TKNKLVPNKSKLKA
+1465 LVPNKSELEA
-1479 MPKDNTFYAKFVPVL
+1479 MPKVNTFYAKFVPVL
-1494 GDLTITRSNASDDE
+1494 GDLTITRSHASNE
-1508 GNGDRIFVYRIT
+1508 GKGDRVFVYRI
-1520 TTKDP
+1520 KAAEDP

-1534 GNGSVTIKNMFCFT
+1534 GNGSVTIKDLFCFT

-1558 WRYADTSR
+1558 WRYADTS
-1566 TVTVTENKN
+1566 
-1575 QTVTFDSAPTTNKWL
+1575 QTVKVTKDGNAEVTFAGVPTRNKWL
-1590 NGNSDRKVNGKR
+1590 NGSSDRKVNGKR

>member
-1 MERREGQMT
+1 
-10 PHRKQV
+10 
-16 AILKET
+16 
-22 YRAKQNTAPT
+22 
-32 GSRRLVSLIL
+32 
-42 CLCLFLSI
+42 
-50 LPSGLMTTAL
+50 MTTAL

-93 RTTLTAVCSSGVT
+93 RTTLTAVCASGVT

-112 QILADIASEL
+112 QILADVASEL

-133 LVLSCALLNS
+133 LALSCALLNS

-185 EADANAAPTGRV
+185 EADANAAPTGRA

-225 TGESIYKSYQAQ
+225 TRKSIYKSYQAQ
-237 IQRGTAYTSNVI
+237 IKKGTSYTSNVI

-261 AAAPSDKDAS
+261 TAKPSDTNTS
-271 AAKDNATTIHLD
+271 AANDDATTIHLN
-283 ISDSYSAPTY
+283 ILDSYSAPTY

-316 DDTYSENVGL
+316 DDTYSEDVGL
-326 YSVSTAK
+326 YRVSAAK

-340 KELKLPEGKAEGF
+340 DKLKLSAGEAEGF

-406 APTRHGYEFDGWD
+406 APTRHGYEFVGWD
-419 DVTNGTGDGKADT
+419 DVTDGTGDDKADT

-438 AENRTYKALWRTVDT
+438 AKNRTYKALWRTVDT

-458 YWLQNADDDQYSFIG
+458 YWLQNADDGDRYSFIG
-473 SVKGSAQSGMTVS
+473 SVKGSAPSGTTVS
-486 GSDSLQADTPLCGNT
+486 GGDTLKADTPLCGNT
-501 DTTHAH
+501 DTTHTH
-507 NTDCNPKNFN
+507 DTDCYPQNFD
-517 QLVYNDTKTQKN
+517 QLVYNDAKTQKN

-555 AREDS
+555 AREDKNTH
-560 DGQFQLVGGTTY
+560 QFQLVGGTTY
-572 PFGNKDKSFRR
+572 PFGNTSFPR
-583 PDPYNVDNLLDQVND
+583 PDPYNVGKLLAKVTD
-598 WGNIKNKPQLK
+598 WGNITGVPQLK
-609 DEYTNTYIKR
+609 TEYTNTYTKD

-640 LSTLWPGDCFKRVPV
+640 LSTLWPGDCFDPVLV
-655 QDTHHANDAYLY
+655 QDIHYKNKANEY
-667 MDKDQWGN
+667 MGGGQWGH
-675 YAYLAGWNGEFKVK
+675 YAYQAGWNGEFKVK

-710 LYGPDEVSED
+710 LYGPNEG

-734 ADVDWSKPWQWLY
+734 ADVSWSKPWQWLY
-747 KLYVPVLDGD
+747 ELYVPVLDGE
-757 KTDLTYNGT
+757 TSDLIYEYAGKKYT
-766 NYKLIKTIDTADNNT
+766 LFKTIDTADNNE
-781 DIPHQTQPT
+781 DISDQTQPT
-790 LHGFEAS
+790 LHGFTTGGKQWEKNDDKS
-797 DQHKEN
+797 
-803 NPKTDDGRESFTA
+803 DGRKSFTA
-816 QFFYQR
+816 RFFYER
-822 NSYTLTLHNY
+822 EFYTLTLHNY
-832 NEALSTVKL
+832 NEAVSTFEL
-841 PYQTPLDNYVPKDP
+841 PYQTPLAPSVPEKP
-855 AYPSTLEADAY
+855 AYPSTLEAGAY
-866 TFGGWYYSS
+866 TFDGWYYSS

-880 TKYQPGD
+880 TEYHSGD

-892 NITLYA
+892 DITLYA
-898 KWTPVTRTVRFFQ
+898 KWTPVTRTVHFFQ

-918 YEKTDDN
+918 YEKT
-925 TGPIHTSEVTHG
+925 GSEAGLIEPYKVAHG

-943 KDPTDKSGHG
+943 EDPKDNSGHN
-953 YVFSGWF
+953 YEFSGWF

-1002 TGEKDPEWTAALHTA
+1002 TGETETKWTDALDTA
-1017 SGGTVPGNNQTFT
+1017 SGGTTPGNNQTFT
-1030 VSVGSETRTYVYLT
+1030 VSVAGETRTYVYLT
-1044 SDKQFHRQ
+1044 SDKRFHRQ

-1116 YAHTTSISYT
+1116 YAHATSISYT

-1131 ADNNELISSAPDNGS
+1131 ADNNELIPGSGRVTKYSA
-1146 VKKFSNKAVVTERF
+1146 KAVVTERF
-1160 AVIQDHI
+1160 AVIQNYI

-1181 EANGSVTSQD
+1181 EADSTVTSQD
-1191 NVVVFYYTQ
+1191 NVVVFYYTK
-1200 NKTHAPYAVHHML
+1200 NNTHAPYAVHHML
-1213 QTLDAALNNQS
+1213 QTLDAALKDQS

-1247 GKTGNTLHVTPQ
+1247 GETGSTLSVSPQ
-1259 TFSGFTVGNTGI
+1259 TFSGFTVSTTGI
-1271 QITTEITTAGTT
+1271 QITTAGTT
-1283 TTEKNIT
+1283 PTEMGIT
-1290 LSGTD
+1290 PSGTY
-1295 FAITIDKNGTDLYVF
+1295 FPITIDRNGTDLYVF

-1316 NYSVYYLKY
+1316 NYRVYYLKY
-1325 GTPTTDLN
+1325 GTSTKDLSK
-1333 NLVYD
+1333 LVYNGD
-1338 ADDPAHTSG
+1338 SAHENG
-1347 VLADIKTN
+1347 VLANVTTSR
-1355 IGKFGQ
+1355 GKFGQ
-1361 TVTGNAKD
+1361 TVTENAKD
-1369 IEGWSCVSDKQQTLL
+1369 IAGWSCVSDKQQTLL
-1384 LRSDQKQNNI
+1384 LRSDAKQNNI

-1403 SVDYQ
+1403 NVDYQ
-1408 VWTQG
+1408 VWPQG

-1423 VEGDTPFTG
+1423 VEGDTSFKG

-1444 GWYLDETCTKPVTIV
+1444 GWYLDENCTQSVTDQ
-1459 EGTVDL
+1459 GNVDP
-1465 TKNKLVPNKSKLKA
+1465 TKNKLVPNKSELEA
-1479 MPKDNTFYAKFVPVL
+1479 MPKVNTFYAKFVPVI
-1494 GDLTITRSNASDDE
+1494 GDLTITRSHASNE
-1508 GNGDRIFVYRIT
+1508 GKGDRVFVYRIKAT
-1520 TTKDP
+1520 EDP

-1534 GNGSVTIKNMFCFT
+1534 GNGSVTIKNLFCFT

-1558 WRYADTSR
+1558 WRYADTSQ
-1566 TVTVTENKN
+1566 TVTVTEGGNAE
-1575 QTVTFDSAPTTNKWL
+1575 VTFASAPARNKWL
-1590 NGNSDRKVNGKR
+1590 NGSSDREVSRKR

>member
-1 MERREGQMT
+1 MT

-22 YRAKQNTAPT
+22 YRAKQNTTPT
-32 GSRRLVSLIL
+32 GFRRLVSLIL

-93 RTTLTAVCSSGVT
+93 RTTLTAVCASDVT

-112 QILADIASEL
+112 QILADVASEL

-133 LVLSCALLNS
+133 LALSCALLNS

-161 QTIDS
+161 QIIDS

-225 TGESIYKSYQAQ
+225 TRKSIYKSYQAQ
-237 IQRGTAYTSNVI
+237 IAKGTGYTSNVI

-261 AAAPSDKDAS
+261 AATPSGTDTL
-271 AAKDNATTIHLD
+271 AANDDATTIHLN
-283 ISDSYSAPTY
+283 ILDSYSAPTY

-316 DDTYSENVGL
+316 DDTYSEDVGL
-326 YSVSTAK
+326 YRVSAAK

-340 KELKLPEGKAEGF
+340 DALKLHEGEAEGF

-438 AENRTYKALWRTVDT
+438 AKNRTYKALWRTVDT

-473 SVKGSAQSGMTVS
+473 SVKGSAQSGTTVS
-486 GSDSLQADTPLCGNT
+486 GSDTLKADTPLCGNT

-555 AREDS
+555 ARQKS

-572 PFGNKDKSFRR
+572 PFGNKTHNR
-583 PDPYNVDNLLDQVND
+583 PTSYTVENLLAAVDD
-598 WGNIKNKPQLK
+598 WGNITDVPNLK

-640 LSTLWPGDCFKRVPV
+640 LSTLWPGDCFERVPV
-655 QDTHHANDAYLY
+655 QGIHTKNEAHKYIEN
-667 MDKDQWGN
+667 DQWGN

-710 LYGPDEVSED
+710 LYGPDEVSEG
-720 SSDVINFLGYFCNG
+720 SSDVVNFLGYFCNG
-734 ADVDWSKPWQWLY
+734 ADVGWSQPWQWLY
-747 KLYVPVLDGD
+747 ELYVPVLDGD

-766 NYKLIKTIDTADNNT
+766 NYKLIKTIDTADNN
-781 DIPHQTQPT
+781 DGISHQTQPT
-790 LHGFEAS
+790 LHGFKVS
-797 DQHKEN
+797 GQQPKD
-803 NPKTDDGRESFTA
+803 NPKTVDGRKSFTA

-822 NSYTLTLHNY
+822 ESYTLTLHNY
-832 NEALSTVKL
+832 NEAVSTDKL
-841 PYQTPLDNYVPKDP
+841 PYQTPLDNYVSGEPT
-855 AYPSTLEADAY
+855 YPSTLEADAY

-880 TKYQPGD
+880 TEYRPGD

-898 KWTPVTRTVRFFQ
+898 KWTPVERTVRFFQ

-918 YEKTDDN
+918 YEKTGST
-925 TGPIHTSEVTHG
+925 TGPIHTFEVAHG

-1002 TGEKDPEWTAALHTA
+1002 TGEKDPEWTAALKTA

-1044 SDKQFHRQ
+1044 SDHQFHRQ

-1098 VESESDKTAP
+1098 VEFESDKTAP
-1108 KKNVFTFT
+1108 EKNVFTFT
-1116 YAHTTSISYT
+1116 YAHAERISYT

-1131 ADNNELISSAPDNGS
+1131 ADNNELIPGSGRVTKYSA
-1146 VKKFSNKAVVTERF
+1146 KAVVTERF
-1160 AVIQDHI
+1160 AVIQDYI

-1181 EANGSVTSQD
+1181 EADGTVTSQD

-1213 QTLDAALNNQS
+1213 QTLDAALNDHS
-1224 GLEKDTSGNYKNY
+1224 ELEKDTSGNYKYY

-1295 FAITIDKNGTDLYVF
+1295 FPITIDKNGTDLYVF

-1325 GTPTTDLN
+1325 GTSTKDLSK
-1333 NLVYD
+1333 LVYN
-1338 ADDPAHTSG
+1338 AADPAHTSG

-1355 IGKFGQ
+1355 VGRFGQ
-1361 TVTGNAKD
+1361 TVTEDA
-1369 IEGWSCVSDKQQTLL
+1369 IAVEGWSCVSDKQQTLL
-1384 LRSDQKQNNI
+1384 LRSDEKQNNI

-1423 VEGDTPFTG
+1423 VEGDTPFKG
-1432 STPTE
+1432 STPTA
-1437 KPGYRFD
+1437 KPGYRFE
-1444 GWYLDETCTKPVTIV
+1444 GWYLDENCTKHVTAV
-1459 EGTVDL
+1459 EGTVDS
-1465 TKNKLVPNKSKLKA
+1465 TTNRLVPNKSELKA
-1479 MPKDNTFYAKFVPVL
+1479 MPKSNTFYAKFVPVL
-1494 GDLTITRSNASDDE
+1494 GDLTITRSNASD
-1508 GNGDRIFVYRIT
+1508 GDRIFVYRIT

-1534 GNGSVTIKNMFCFT
+1534 GNGSVTIKDMFCFT

-1558 WRYADTSR
+1558 WRYADTSQ
-1566 TVTVTENKN
+1566 TVTVTEKNN
-1575 QTVTFDSAPTTNKWL
+1575 QTVTFARTPVEDKWL
-1590 NGNSDRKVNGKR
+1590 NGNSEREVNRKR